1 MAFKKA
7 GLISKF
13 ISKGSFKLNKISKKI
28 FKLNPILKREKPL
41 KRHKKTKSIK
51 KPFNKNKSF
60 LKASVLLIGAL
71 GGLPHLRAS
80 ECRYWS
86 WWSGYHDK
94 IESGSNSPTHNSYCL
109 FSSTQG
115 SGTYYLNTLTTYS
128 AGGASFTQKFNNGTL
143 NVGGNIRFG
152 GTGVN
157 GVNVGYITGTYD
169 AQTINFNSSRI
180 TTGNS
185 LSDGGG
191 ATLNFNATNRITINQ
206 ASFDNSDAGAQ
217 HSYMNFKGSNI
228 NVSGSSFTDD
238 TNGGFSFSGN
248 NNNSAI
254 SFNKTKFNQGTY
266 NFTNSANLSFNNSNF
281 NQSTYNFNSLQST
294 FNNSTFNQG
303 TYNFTDNTSFNN
315 DTFNQG
321 TYNFNTSKVSFSGAN
336 TLNSSSP
343 FASLKG
349 SVSFGSGAVFNLNQ
363 TLNAN
368 QTYDI
373 LTTNGTIQYGVYQS
387 YLWDLINYKGDKA
400 ISHVEVGNNTYDVTF
415 DINGQDETLQETFSN
430 KSITTQ
436 FLGDDLQAKAKATYQ
451 QDLNNSQ
458 SALSNAT
465 NDNKIASADTGYTNN
480 QNTTIKQ
487 DAQNLEHTSQ
497 QIAKDE
503 QALQGDLNKLK
514 QLANS
519 SFNEQAFNQAQSK
532 EQQDEQTLQNEENTF
547 SSEQEG
553 LEKALANAKEQQEQ
567 QQAQATYQ
575 QDLNNSQSALSNAT
589 NDNKIASADTDYTK
603 NQNTAIKQDAQN
615 LENTSQQITQDQKDL
630 EQDLDKLQQLAN
642 SKTGFNEQAFNQAQS
657 TEQQDE
663 QTLQNEEE
671 TFSSEQEGLEK
682 ALANAKHT
690 SPTPTKH
697 TAQNN
702 PPNKVSPPTQNLP
715 TTNVWNGVYNF
726 QNQTYSKKGIYY
738 IDPNLSGQ
746 SGQSGNTLST
756 YGYLDWFTL
765 KNKFSVNAN
774 NGTLI
779 IGNNTESA
787 NTKGLIWIG
796 DDKGLVYYNT
806 GTFNAA
812 NIYLTSNL
820 KTGNGFSGE
829 GATLNFNATNRI
841 TINQASF
848 DNSDAGAQHS
858 YMNFKG
864 SNINVSGSS
873 FTDDTNGGFSFS
885 GNNNNSAISF
895 NKTKFNQGTYNFT
908 NSANL
913 SFNNSNFNQ
922 STYNFNSLQST
933 FNNSTFNQG
942 TYNFTDN
949 TSFNNDTFNQGTYNF
964 NTSKVSF
971 SGANTLNS
979 SSPFASLKGSVSFGS
994 GAVFN
999 LNQTLNANQT
1009 YDILTTNGTIQYGVY
1024 QSYLW
1029 DLINYKGDKA
1039 ISHVEVGNNTYDVT
1053 FDINGQDETLQET
1066 FSNKSITT
1074 QFLGDDLQAKAKATY
1089 QQDLNNSQSALSN
1102 ATNDN
1107 KIASA
1112 DTGYTNNQNTTIKQ
1126 DAQNLEHTSQQIA
1139 KDEQALQGDL
1149 NKLKQLANSS
1159 FNEQAFNQAQSKEQ
1173 QDEQTLQ
1180 NEEETFSSE
1189 QEGLEK
1195 ALANAKPASPTPTPT
1210 PTPTP
1215 SPTPNP
1221 TPTKHT
1227 APNKVP
1233 PTPPTQNL
1241 PTTNVWNGVYWLQN
1255 QTYSQKGVYYIDPN
1269 LSGQSGQSAN
1279 TLSTYT
1285 ANLLGRSFG
1294 VNIQNGTLIIGN
1306 NTESVNDNGLIWIGH
1321 GGFGYI
1327 IGTFNAANIY
1337 LTNNF
1342 KTGEGVSGSD
1352 GGGANITFKASDNIT
1367 MDGLNYNDA
1376 ETVTKMIQTGAS
1388 QHSYATFDATNNIS
1402 VTNSSFSDM
1411 TWGKFSFNAKNISFS
1426 NASFSGFTNP
1436 GGSSVISANAANSL
1450 SFNNSRLNGGA
1461 VYNLWANSLIFN
1473 NTQAVF
1479 NVLYSRGT
1487 SNFNATTQLLGN
1499 TSFTLSSQ
1507 SLLNFNGDTTLQ
1519 NNANITLGNKS
1530 QTAFKNSLTLD
1541 NNSNLSLDN
1550 QSVLNASGASAFNN
1564 QASLNI
1570 YNGSQA
1576 TFNSLFFNGAT
1587 LSLNANSKLNASSA
1601 SFSNNTTINLDDSV
1615 LSVSNASSLNAN
1627 INFQGASQATFGGN
1641 TTIDAASFNFD
1652 SASSLSF
1659 NNLTANGALNFNGY
1673 APSLSKALM
1682 SVSGQFVLGNNG
1694 DINLSDINIFD
1705 NITKS
1710 VTYNILNAQ
1719 KGITGISGANGYEKI
1734 LFYGMK
1740 IQNATYSDNNN
1751 IQTWSFINPLN
1762 SSQIIQE
1769 SIKNGDLTIEVLN
1782 NPNSASNTIF
1792 NIAPELYNYQASKQN
1807 PTGYSYD
1814 YSDNQAGTY
1823 YLTSNIK
1830 GLFTPKG
1837 SQTPQTP
1844 GTYSPFNQP
1853 LNSLNI
1859 YNKGFSSGN
1868 LKTLLGILSQ
1878 NSATL
1883 KEMIETNQLD
1893 NITSINEVL
1902 QLLDRIKIT
1911 PAQKQ
1916 ALLETINHLT
1926 DNINQTFSNGNLVI
1940 GATQD
1945 HVTNSTSSI
1954 WFGGNGYSSPCA
1966 LDSATCSSFRNTYL
1980 GQLLGS
1986 TSPYLGYINAD
1997 FKAKSIYITGTLGSG
2012 NAFESGGSADITF
2025 QSANNLVLNKANIEA
2040 QATDNIFNLLGQ
2052 EGIDKI
2058 FNQGNLANVLSQ
2070 MAMEKIKQAGG
2081 LGNFVENALIPLSKE
2096 LPSSLQNETL
2106 GQLIGQNNLDNL
2118 LNNSGVMNAI
2128 QNIIS
2133 KKLSIFGN
2141 FVTPSIIE
2149 NYLAKQSLK
2158 SMLDDKGLLNFI
2170 GGYMDA
2176 SELSSILSVILK
2188 DITNPPTSLQ
2198 KDIGVVA
2205 NDLLDEFLGQDVVKK
2220 LESQGLVSNIIN
2232 NIISQGGLSGIY
2244 NQGLGS
2250 VLPPSLQN
2258 ALKENDLGA
2267 LLSPRGLHDFWQK
2280 GYFNFLSNGYVFV
2293 NNSSFSNATG
2303 GSLNFVANKSIIFN
2317 GDNTIDFSKYQG
2329 ALIFASNGVSNINI
2343 TTLNATNGLSLNAG
2357 LNNVSVQ
2364 KGEICINLANCPT
2377 TKNSSSTNSS
2387 VTPTNESL
2395 SVRANNFT
2403 FLGVIASNGAID
2415 LSQVKN
2421 NSVIGT
2427 LNLNENATLQANN
2440 LTIANAFNNASNSTA
2455 NINGDF
2461 TLNQQATLSTNASG
2475 LNVMGNFNSYGDLV
2489 FNLSHSVSH
2498 AIINAQ
2504 GIATIMT
2511 NYNNPLIQFNTSS
2524 KETGAYTLID
2534 SAKAIYYGYNDQITG
2549 GSSLDNYLKLYTLI
2563 NINGKHMVMTD
2574 NGLTYNGQAV
2584 SIKDGGLIVGF
2595 KDSQNQYIYT
2605 SILYNK
2611 VKIAV
2616 SNAPINNL
2624 QAPTLKQYIAQ
2635 IQGIQGVD
2643 SIEQAGGTQAINW
2656 LNKIFETKGSPL
2668 FAPYYLESHSTKDL
2682 TTIAGDIANTLE
2694 VIANPNF
2701 KNDAT
2706 NILQINTYTQQ
2717 MSRLAKLSD
2726 TSTFASAD
2734 FHERLEALK
2743 NKRFADAIPNAM
2755 DVILK
2760 YSQRNRVKN
2769 NVWATGVGGASF
2781 INGGTGTLYGIN
2793 VGYDRFIKGVI
2804 VGGYAAYG
2812 YSGFHA
2818 NITQSG
2824 SSNVNMG
2831 VYSRAFI
2838 KRSELTMSLN
2848 ETWGY
2853 NKTFI
2858 NSYDPLLSI
2867 INQSYRYNT
2876 WTTDAKI
2883 NYGYDFM
2890 FKDKSVIFKP
2900 QIGLAYYYIGMSG
2913 LRGIMDDPIYNQFRA
2928 NADPNKKSVL
2938 TINFALES
2946 RHYFNKNSYYFVI
2959 ADVGRDL
2966 FINSMGDKMVRFI
2979 GNNTLSYRDGGRYN
2993 TFASII
2999 TGGEIRLFKTF
3010 YVNAGI
3016 GARFGLDYKDINI
3029 TGNIGMRYAF

>member
-1 MAFKKA
+1 MAFKKTR
-7 GLISKF
+7 LISKF

-28 FKLNPILKREKPL
+28 FKLNQILKCEKLL
-41 KRHKKTKSIK
+41 KCHKKTKSIK

-60 LKASVLLIGAL
+60 LKASILLIGAL
-71 GGLPHLRAS
+71 GGLSHLRAS

-86 WWSGYHDK
+86 WSSWNYQDN
-94 IESGSNSPTHNSYCL
+94 IESGPNSPTHNSYCL
-109 FSSTQG
+109 FSSAQG

-128 AGGASFTQKFNNGTL
+128 AGGASFTQKFNGGTL

-152 GTGVN
+152 GTGIN
-157 GVNVGYITGTYD
+157 GGDVGYITGAYD
-169 AQTINFNSSRI
+169 AQTINFNSSHL

-185 LSDGGG
+185 YSDGGG
-191 ATLNFNATNRITINQ
+191 ATLNFNATNNITINQ
-206 ASFDNSDAGAQ
+206 ASLDNSHAGTQ
-217 HSYMNFKGSNI
+217 KSYMNFKGSNI

-238 TNGGFSFSGN
+238 TDGGFSFSGN
-248 NNNSAI
+248 NNHSAI
-254 SFNKTKFNQGTY
+254 SFNQTNFNQGTYHFTNSASSSFDNSSFNQGTY
-266 NFTNSANLSFNNSNF
+266 NFNSAQSAFNNSA
-281 NQSTYNFNSLQST
+281 
-294 FNNSTFNQG
+294 FNQG
-303 TYNFTDNTSFNN
+303 TYNFNDNTSFNN

-321 TYNFNTSKVSFSGAN
+321 TYNFNTSKVSFSGIN

-349 SVSFGSGAVFNLNQ
+349 SVSFGSGAIFNLNQ
-363 TLNAN
+363 TLNSN

-373 LTTNGTIQYGVYQS
+373 LTTNGAIQYGVYQS

-400 ISHVEVGNNTYDVTF
+400 ISHVGVGNNTYDVTF
-415 DINGQDETLQETFSN
+415 DINGQDETLQETFN
-430 KSITTQ
+430 NQSIITQ
-436 FLGDDLQAKAKATYQ
+436 FLGDDLQQQAQKTYQ
-451 QDLNNSQ
+451 QDLSDSQ
-458 SALSNAT
+458 SALNNAAS
-465 NDNKIASADTGYTNN
+465 DNKIANSDTDYTKNK
-480 QNTTIKQ
+480 NTAIAT
-487 DAQNLEHTSQ
+487 DAQGLENTNQ
-497 QIAKDE
+497 QIAQDE
-503 QALQGDLNKLK
+503 QALEKDLAQIK

-519 SFNEQAFNQAQSK
+519 TTGFNEQAFKNAQK
-532 EQQDEQTLQNEENTF
+532 QEQQDEQTLQNDENAFNT
-547 SSEQEG
+547 EQDS
-553 LEKALANAKEQQEQ
+553 LNKAIQQVQAQQQKQEQ
-567 QQAQATYQ
+567 QQAQKTYQ
-575 QDLNNSQSALSNAT
+575 QDLSNSQSALNNAAS
-589 NDNKIASADTDYTK
+589 DNKIANSDTDYTNNK
-603 NQNTAIKQDAQN
+603 NTTIKEDAQN
-615 LENTSQQITQDQKDL
+615 LEHTNQQIAQDEQALEKDL
-630 EQDLDKLQQLAN
+630 AQIKQLAN
-642 SKTGFNEQAFNQAQS
+642 STTGFNEQAFNQAQKQ
-657 TEQQDE
+657 EQQDE
-663 QTLQNEEE
+663 QTLQNDENAFN
-671 TFSSEQEGLEK
+671 TEQEGLE
-682 ALANAKHT
+682 
-690 SPTPTKH
+690 
-697 TAQNN
+697 
-702 PPNKVSPPTQNLP
+702 
-715 TTNVWNGVYNF
+715 
-726 QNQTYSKKGIYY
+726 
-738 IDPNLSGQ
+738 
-746 SGQSGNTLST
+746 
-756 YGYLDWFTL
+756 
-765 KNKFSVNAN
+765 
-774 NGTLI
+774 
-779 IGNNTESA
+779 
-787 NTKGLIWIG
+787 
-796 DDKGLVYYNT
+796 
-806 GTFNAA
+806 
-812 NIYLTSNL
+812 
-820 KTGNGFSGE
+820 
-829 GATLNFNATNRI
+829 
-841 TINQASF
+841 QA
-848 DNSDAGAQHS
+848 
-858 YMNFKG
+858 
-864 SNINVSGSS
+864 I
-873 FTDDTNGGFSFS
+873 
-885 GNNNNSAISF
+885 
-895 NKTKFNQGTYNFT
+895 
-908 NSANL
+908 
-913 SFNNSNFNQ
+913 
-922 STYNFNSLQST
+922 
-933 FNNSTFNQG
+933 
-942 TYNFTDN
+942 
-949 TSFNNDTFNQGTYNF
+949 
-964 NTSKVSF
+964 
-971 SGANTLNS
+971 
-979 SSPFASLKGSVSFGS
+979 
-994 GAVFN
+994 
-999 LNQTLNANQT
+999 
-1009 YDILTTNGTIQYGVY
+1009 
-1024 QSYLW
+1024 
-1029 DLINYKGDKA
+1029 
-1039 ISHVEVGNNTYDVT
+1039 
-1053 FDINGQDETLQET
+1053 
-1066 FSNKSITT
+1066 
-1074 QFLGDDLQAKAKATY
+1074 
-1089 QQDLNNSQSALSN
+1089 
-1102 ATNDN
+1102 
-1107 KIASA
+1107 
-1112 DTGYTNNQNTTIKQ
+1112 
-1126 DAQNLEHTSQQIA
+1126 
-1139 KDEQALQGDL
+1139 
-1149 NKLKQLANSS
+1149 
-1159 FNEQAFNQAQSKEQ
+1159 
-1173 QDEQTLQ
+1173 
-1180 NEEETFSSE
+1180 
-1189 QEGLEK
+1189 
-1195 ALANAKPASPTPTPT
+1195 ANAKPTS
-1210 PTPTP
+1210 PTP
-1215 SPTPNP
+1215 SPTP

-1227 APNKVP
+1227 APNTPPNQVP
-1233 PTPPTQNL
+1233 PTPPTQNS
-1241 PTTNVWNGVYWLQN
+1241 PAESVWSGVYWLQN
-1255 QTYSQKGVYYIDPN
+1255 KTYSNKGIYYIDPN

-1285 ANLLGRSFG
+1285 ANLFGRSFG

-1327 IGTFNAANIY
+1327 TGIFSAANIY

-1342 KTGEGVSGSD
+1342 KTGEGVSNSD

-1367 MDGLNYNDA
+1367 MDGLSYNDA

-1388 QHSYATFDATNNIS
+1388 QHSYAAFDALNNIS
-1402 VTNSSFSDM
+1402 VTNSNFSDM
-1411 TWGKFSFNAKNISFS
+1411 TWGKFSFSAKNISFS

-1436 GGSSVISANAANSL
+1436 GGSSVISANATNSL
-1450 SFNNSRLNGGA
+1450 SFINSRLNGGA
-1461 VYNLWANSLIFN
+1461 VYNLQANSLIFN

-1499 TSFTLSSQ
+1499 TNFTLSSQ

-1530 QTAFKNSLTLD
+1530 QAAFKNSLTLD

-1550 QSVLNASGASAFNN
+1550 QSVLNANNTSAFNN

-1576 TFNSLFFNGAT
+1576 TFNSLFFNGGT
-1587 LSLNANSKLNASSA
+1587 LSLNASSKLNASNA

-1615 LSVSNASSLNAN
+1615 LSANNTSSLNAN
-1627 INFQGASQATFGGN
+1627 INFQGTSQADFGGN
-1641 TTIDAASFNFD
+1641 TTIDTASFNFD

-1673 APSLSKALM
+1673 APSLTKALM
-1682 SVSGQFVLGNNG
+1682 SVSGQFVLGSNG

-1859 YNKGFSSGN
+1859 YNKGFSSEN

-1883 KEMIETNQLD
+1883 KEMIESNQLD
-1893 NITSINEVL
+1893 NITNINEVL
-1902 QLLDRIKIT
+1902 QLLDKIKIT
-1911 PAQKQ
+1911 QTQKQ
-1916 ALLETINHLT
+1916 VLLETINHLT
-1926 DNINQTFSNGNLVI
+1926 DNINQTFSNGNLII

-1945 HVTNSTSSI
+1945 NVTNSTSSI

-1966 LDSATCSSFRNTYL
+1966 LDSTTCSSFRNTYL

-1997 FKAKSIYITGTLGSG
+1997 FKAKSIYITGTIGSA
-2012 NAFESGGSADITF
+2012 NAFESGGSADVTF

-2052 EGIDKI
+2052 KGINEI

-2070 MAMEKIKQAGG
+2070 VAMEKIKQAGG
-2081 LGNFVENALIPLSKE
+2081 LGNFIENALSPLSKE
-2096 LPSSLQNETL
+2096 LPASLQDETL
-2106 GQLIGQNNLDNL
+2106 GQLIGQNNLDDL

-2170 GGYMDA
+2170 GGYIDA
-2176 SELSSILSVILK
+2176 SELSSILGVILK

-2205 NDLLDEFLGQDVVKK
+2205 NDLLNEFLGQDVVKK

-2232 NIISQGGLSGIY
+2232 NIISQGGLSGVY

-2329 ALIFASNGVSNINI
+2329 ALIFASNDVSNINI

-2364 KGEICINLANCPT
+2364 KGEICVNLANCPT

-2395 SVRANNFT
+2395 SVHANNFT
-2403 FLGVIASNGAID
+2403 FLGVIASNGAIN

-2440 LTIANAFNNASNSTA
+2440 LTITNAFSNASNSTA
-2455 NINGDF
+2455 NINGNF
-2461 TLNQQATLSTNASG
+2461 TLNQQATLSTTASG

-2489 FNLSHSVSH
+2489 FNISHSVSH

-2504 GIATIMT
+2504 GSATIMA
-2511 NYNNPLIQFNTSS
+2511 NNNNPLIQFNTSS
-2524 KETGAYTLID
+2524 KEAGTYTLID
-2534 SAKAIYYGYNDQITG
+2534 SAKAIYYGYNNQITG
-2549 GSSLDNYLKLYTLI
+2549 GSSLDNYLKLYALI
-2563 NINGKHMVMTD
+2563 DINGKHMVMTD

-2584 SIKDGGLIVGF
+2584 SIKDGGLVVGF

-2611 VKIAV
+2611 VKIAI
-2616 SNAPINNL
+2616 SNDPINNL

-2635 IQGIQGVD
+2635 IQGVQSVD
-2643 SIEQAGGTQAINW
+2643 SIDQAGGNQAINW

-2694 VIANPNF
+2694 VIANPDF

-2726 TSTFASAD
+2726 TSTFARSD
-2734 FHERLEALK
+2734 FLERLEALK

-2812 YSGFHA
+2812 YSGFHG

-2867 INQSYRYNT
+2867 INQSYRYDT

-2900 QIGLAYYYIGMSG
+2900 QIGLAYYYIGLSG

>member
-7 GLISKF
+7 RLIFKF

-41 KRHKKTKSIK
+41 KYHKKTKSIK
-51 KPFNKNKSF
+51 KSFNKNKSF

-71 GGLPHLRAS
+71 GGLSHLRAS

-86 WWSGYHDK
+86 WSSWSYHDN

-109 FSSTQG
+109 FSSAQG

-128 AGGASFTQKFNNGTL
+128 PGGASFTQKFNNGTL
-143 NVGGNIRFG
+143 DVGGNIRFG

-157 GVNVGYITGTYD
+157 GGNLGYITGTYD

-185 LSDGGG
+185 FSTGGG
-191 ATLNFNATNRITINQ
+191 ATLNFNATNHITINQ
-206 ASFDNSDAGAQ
+206 ASFNNSDAGTQ
-217 HSYMNFKGSNI
+217 HSYMNFSGSNI
-228 NVSGSSFTDD
+228 NVSGSSFTND

-248 NNNSAI
+248 GANSNLSFNQTNFNQGTYKFTNSANLNFNNSA
-254 SFNKTKFNQGTY
+254 FNQGTY
-266 NFTNSANLSFNNSNF
+266 NFNSAQSVFENSNF
-281 NQSTYNFNSLQST
+281 NQGTYNFNSAQST
-294 FNNSTFNQG
+294 FNNSNFNQG
-303 TYNFTDNTSFNN
+303 TYNFTDNASFNN

-321 TYNFNTSKVSFSGAN
+321 AYSFNASKVGFSGAN

-349 SVSFGSGAVFNLNQ
+349 SVSFGSGAIFNLNQ
-363 TLNAN
+363 TLNTN

-373 LTTNGTIQYGVYQS
+373 LTTNKTIQYGVYQS

-400 ISHVEVGNNTYDVTF
+400 ISHVEVGSNTYDVTF
-415 DINGQDETLQETFSN
+415 DINGQDETLQETFN
-430 KSITTQ
+430 NQSITTQ

-451 QDLNNSQ
+451 QDLSNSQ
-458 SALSNAT
+458 SALNNAT
-465 NDNKIASADTGYTNN
+465 SDNKIASNDTGYTNN
-480 QNTTIKQ
+480 QNTTIKK
-487 DAQNLEHTSQ
+487 DAQSLENTSQ
-497 QIAKDE
+497 TIQQDE
-503 QALQGDLNKLK
+503 QALKGDLNKLQ
-514 QLANS
+514 QLANAPTG
-519 SFNEQAFNQAQSK
+519 FNQQAFNQAQDK
-532 EQQDEQTLQNEENTF
+532 EQQDEQTLQNEEKTF

-553 LEKALANAKEQQEQ
+553 LKQAISNAKP
-567 QQAQATYQ
+567 
-575 QDLNNSQSALSNAT
+575 
-589 NDNKIASADTDYTK
+589 
-603 NQNTAIKQDAQN
+603 
-615 LENTSQQITQDQKDL
+615 
-630 EQDLDKLQQLAN
+630 
-642 SKTGFNEQAFNQAQS
+642 
-657 TEQQDE
+657 
-663 QTLQNEEE
+663 
-671 TFSSEQEGLEK
+671 
-682 ALANAKHT
+682 T
-690 SPTPTKH
+690 SPTP
-697 TAQNN
+697 
-702 PPNKVSPPTQNLP
+702 
-715 TTNVWNGVYNF
+715 
-726 QNQTYSKKGIYY
+726 
-738 IDPNLSGQ
+738 
-746 SGQSGNTLST
+746 
-756 YGYLDWFTL
+756 
-765 KNKFSVNAN
+765 
-774 NGTLI
+774 
-779 IGNNTESA
+779 
-787 NTKGLIWIG
+787 
-796 DDKGLVYYNT
+796 
-806 GTFNAA
+806 
-812 NIYLTSNL
+812 
-820 KTGNGFSGE
+820 
-829 GATLNFNATNRI
+829 
-841 TINQASF
+841 
-848 DNSDAGAQHS
+848 
-858 YMNFKG
+858 
-864 SNINVSGSS
+864 
-873 FTDDTNGGFSFS
+873 
-885 GNNNNSAISF
+885 
-895 NKTKFNQGTYNFT
+895 
-908 NSANL
+908 
-913 SFNNSNFNQ
+913 
-922 STYNFNSLQST
+922 
-933 FNNSTFNQG
+933 
-942 TYNFTDN
+942 
-949 TSFNNDTFNQGTYNF
+949 
-964 NTSKVSF
+964 
-971 SGANTLNS
+971 
-979 SSPFASLKGSVSFGS
+979 
-994 GAVFN
+994 
-999 LNQTLNANQT
+999 
-1009 YDILTTNGTIQYGVY
+1009 
-1024 QSYLW
+1024 
-1029 DLINYKGDKA
+1029 
-1039 ISHVEVGNNTYDVT
+1039 
-1053 FDINGQDETLQET
+1053 
-1066 FSNKSITT
+1066 
-1074 QFLGDDLQAKAKATY
+1074 
-1089 QQDLNNSQSALSN
+1089 
-1102 ATNDN
+1102 
-1107 KIASA
+1107 
-1112 DTGYTNNQNTTIKQ
+1112 
-1126 DAQNLEHTSQQIA
+1126 
-1139 KDEQALQGDL
+1139 
-1149 NKLKQLANSS
+1149 
-1159 FNEQAFNQAQSKEQ
+1159 
-1173 QDEQTLQ
+1173 
-1180 NEEETFSSE
+1180 
-1189 QEGLEK
+1189 
-1195 ALANAKPASPTPTPT
+1195 SPTPTPT
-1210 PTPTP
+1210 KRTAPNTP
-1215 SPTPNP
+1215 
-1221 TPTKHT
+1221 
-1227 APNKVP
+1227 PNKVP

-1241 PTTNVWNGVYWLQN
+1241 PTTNVWSGVYWLQN
-1255 QTYSQKGVYYIDPN
+1255 QTYSKQGIYYIDPN

-1327 IGTFNAANIY
+1327 TGTFNAANIY

-1376 ETVTKMIQTGAS
+1376 ETVTKMIQTETS
-1388 QHSYATFDATNNIS
+1388 QHSYAAFDATNNIS

-1411 TWGKFSFNAKNISFS
+1411 TWGKFSFSAKNISFS

-1450 SFNNSRLNGGA
+1450 SFNNSRVNGGA

-1530 QTAFKNSLTLD
+1530 QATFKNSLTLD

-1550 QSVLNASGASAFNN
+1550 QSVLNANGSSVFNN

-1570 YNGSQA
+1570 YNGSQT
-1576 TFNSLFFNGAT
+1576 TFNSLFFNGGII
-1587 LSLNANSKLNASSA
+1587 SLNASSKFNASSA

-1615 LSVSNASSLNAN
+1615 LSASNTSSLNAN
-1627 INFQGASQATFGGN
+1627 INFQGASQANFGGN
-1641 TTIDAASFNFD
+1641 TTIDTASFNFD
-1652 SASSLSF
+1652 STSSLSF

-1673 APSLSKALM
+1673 APSLNKALM

-1740 IQNATYSDNNN
+1740 IQNATYSGNNN

-1883 KEMIETNQLD
+1883 KEMIESNQLD
-1893 NITSINEVL
+1893 NITNINEVL
-1902 QLLDRIKIT
+1902 QLLDEIKIT

-1926 DNINQTFSNGNLVI
+1926 DNINQTFNNGNLVI

-1945 HVTNSTSSI
+1945 NVTNSTSSI
-1954 WFGGNGYSSPCA
+1954 WFGGNGYSSPCT

-2012 NAFESGGSADITF
+2012 NAFESGGSADVTF
-2025 QSANNLVLNKANIEA
+2025 QSANNLVLDKANIEA

-2070 MAMEKIKQAGG
+2070 VAMEKIKQAGG
-2081 LGNFVENALIPLSKE
+2081 LGNFVENALSPLSKE
-2096 LPSSLQNETL
+2096 LPTSLQNETL
-2106 GQLIGQNNLDNL
+2106 GQLVGQNNLDNL

-2205 NDLLDEFLGQDVVKK
+2205 NDLLNEFLGQDVVKK

-2232 NIISQGGLSGIY
+2232 NIISQGGLSGVY

-2440 LTIANAFNNASNSTA
+2440 LTITNAFNNASNSTA
-2455 NINGDF
+2455 NINGNF

-2489 FNLSHSVSH
+2489 FNLSHSASH

-2504 GIATIMT
+2504 GTATIMA
-2511 NYNNPLIQFNTSS
+2511 NNNSPLIQFNTSS
-2524 KETGAYTLID
+2524 KETGTYTLID

-2549 GSSLDNYLKLYTLI
+2549 GNSLADYLKLYTLI
-2563 NINGKHMVMTD
+2563 DINGKRMVMSN
-2574 NGLTYNGQAV
+2574 NGLTYNDQAV

-2616 SNAPINNL
+2616 SNDPINNL

-2635 IQGIQGVD
+2635 IHGTQGVD
-2643 SIEQAGGTQAINW
+2643 SIDQAGGAQAVNW

-2694 VIANPNF
+2694 VIANPDF

-2743 NKRFADAIPNAM
+2743 NKRFADAIPNAT

-2793 VGYDRFIKGVI
+2793 IGYDRFIKGVI

-2867 INQSYRYNT
+2867 INQSYKYNT

-2900 QIGLAYYYIGMSG
+2900 QIGLAYYYIGLSG

>member
-7 GLISKF
+7 RLISKF

-28 FKLNPILKREKPL
+28 FKLNQILKCEKPL
-41 KRHKKTKSIK
+41 KCHKKALKPIK
-51 KPFNKNKSF
+51 KLSNRNKSF

-71 GGLPHLRAS
+71 GGLSHLRAN
-80 ECRYWS
+80 ECTYWS
-86 WWSGYHDK
+86 WFHTYDN
-94 IESGSNSPTHNSYCL
+94 IESGPNSPTHNSYCL
-109 FSSTQG
+109 FSSAQG

-128 AGGASFTQKFNNGTL
+128 AGGASFTQKFNGGTL

-152 GTGVN
+152 GTGIN
-157 GVNVGYITGTYD
+157 GGDVGYITGTYD
-169 AQTINFNSSRI
+169 AQTINFNSSHLK
-180 TTGNS
+180 TGNS
-185 LSDGGG
+185 YADGGG
-191 ATLNFNATNRITINQ
+191 ATLNFNAANNITINQ
-206 ASFDNSDAGAQ
+206 ASLDNSDAGTQ
-217 HSYMNFKGSNI
+217 KSYMNFKGSNI
-228 NVSGSSFTDD
+228 KVSGSSFKDD
-238 TNGGFSFSGN
+238 TDGGFNFSGN

-254 SFNKTKFNQGTY
+254 SFNQTSFNQGTYHFSNSASSSFDNSSFNQGTY
-266 NFTNSANLSFNNSNF
+266 NFNSVQSAFNNSA
-281 NQSTYNFNSLQST
+281 
-294 FNNSTFNQG
+294 FNQG
-303 TYNFTDNTSFNN
+303 TYNFNDNVSFNN

-321 TYNFNTSKVSFSGAN
+321 TYSFNTSKVSFSGAN

-363 TLNAN
+363 TLNSN

-400 ISHVEVGNNTYDVTF
+400 ISHVGVGNNTYDVTF
-415 DINGQDETLQETFSN
+415 DINGQDETLQETFN
-430 KSITTQ
+430 KQSIITQ

-451 QDLNNSQ
+451 QDLSDSQ
-458 SALSNAT
+458 SALNNAA
-465 NDNKIASADTGYTNN
+465 NDNKIANSDTGYTKNK
-480 QNTTIKQ
+480 NTTIAT
-487 DAQNLEHTSQ
+487 DAQGLESTSQ
-497 QIAKDE
+497 QITHDE
-503 QALQGDLNKLK
+503 QALQGDLDKLK
-514 QLANS
+514 QLANP
-519 SFNEQAFNQAQSK
+519 
-532 EQQDEQTLQNEENTF
+532 T
-547 SSEQEG
+547 
-553 LEKALANAKEQQEQ
+553 
-567 QQAQATYQ
+567 
-575 QDLNNSQSALSNAT
+575 
-589 NDNKIASADTDYTK
+589 
-603 NQNTAIKQDAQN
+603 
-615 LENTSQQITQDQKDL
+615 
-630 EQDLDKLQQLAN
+630 
-642 SKTGFNEQAFNQAQS
+642 TGFSEQAFNQAQS

-663 QTLQNEEE
+663 QTLQNDEK
-671 TFSSEQEGLEK
+671 TFNAEQEGL
-682 ALANAKHT
+682 
-690 SPTPTKH
+690 
-697 TAQNN
+697 
-702 PPNKVSPPTQNLP
+702 
-715 TTNVWNGVYNF
+715 
-726 QNQTYSKKGIYY
+726 
-738 IDPNLSGQ
+738 
-746 SGQSGNTLST
+746 
-756 YGYLDWFTL
+756 
-765 KNKFSVNAN
+765 
-774 NGTLI
+774 
-779 IGNNTESA
+779 
-787 NTKGLIWIG
+787 
-796 DDKGLVYYNT
+796 
-806 GTFNAA
+806 
-812 NIYLTSNL
+812 
-820 KTGNGFSGE
+820 
-829 GATLNFNATNRI
+829 
-841 TINQASF
+841 
-848 DNSDAGAQHS
+848 
-858 YMNFKG
+858 
-864 SNINVSGSS
+864 
-873 FTDDTNGGFSFS
+873 
-885 GNNNNSAISF
+885 
-895 NKTKFNQGTYNFT
+895 
-908 NSANL
+908 
-913 SFNNSNFNQ
+913 
-922 STYNFNSLQST
+922 
-933 FNNSTFNQG
+933 
-942 TYNFTDN
+942 
-949 TSFNNDTFNQGTYNF
+949 
-964 NTSKVSF
+964 
-971 SGANTLNS
+971 
-979 SSPFASLKGSVSFGS
+979 
-994 GAVFN
+994 
-999 LNQTLNANQT
+999 
-1009 YDILTTNGTIQYGVY
+1009 
-1024 QSYLW
+1024 
-1029 DLINYKGDKA
+1029 
-1039 ISHVEVGNNTYDVT
+1039 
-1053 FDINGQDETLQET
+1053 
-1066 FSNKSITT
+1066 
-1074 QFLGDDLQAKAKATY
+1074 
-1089 QQDLNNSQSALSN
+1089 
-1102 ATNDN
+1102 
-1107 KIASA
+1107 
-1112 DTGYTNNQNTTIKQ
+1112 KQ
-1126 DAQNLEHTSQQIA
+1126 
-1139 KDEQALQGDL
+1139 
-1149 NKLKQLANSS
+1149 
-1159 FNEQAFNQAQSKEQ
+1159 
-1173 QDEQTLQ
+1173 
-1180 NEEETFSSE
+1180 
-1189 QEGLEK
+1189 
-1195 ALANAKPASPTPTPT
+1195 ALANAKPASPTP
-1210 PTPTP
+1210 
-1215 SPTPNP
+1215 SPTP

-1227 APNKVP
+1227 APNTPPNQVP

-1241 PTTNVWNGVYWLQN
+1241 PTTNVWNGVYNLQN
-1255 QTYSQKGVYYIDPN
+1255 QTYSQKGIYYIDPN

-1294 VNIQNGTLIIGN
+1294 VNANNGTLIIGN
-1306 NTESVNDNGLIWIGH
+1306 NTESANDNGLIWIGH

-1327 IGTFNAANIY
+1327 TGTFNAANIY

-1342 KTGEGVSGSD
+1342 KTGEGVSNSD

-1367 MDGLNYNDA
+1367 MDGLNYNNA

-1388 QHSYATFDATNNIS
+1388 QHSYTTFDATNNIS

-1436 GGSSVISANAANSL
+1436 GGSSVISANASNSL
-1450 SFNNSRLNGGA
+1450 SFVNSRLNGGA
-1461 VYNLWANSLIFN
+1461 IYNLQANSLIFN

-1487 SNFNATTQLLGN
+1487 SNFNAATQLLGN

-1507 SLLNFNGDTTLQ
+1507 SLLNFNDDTTLQ

-1530 QTAFKNSLTLD
+1530 QAAFKNSLTLD

-1550 QSVLNASGASAFNN
+1550 QSVLNANGASAFNN
-1564 QASLNI
+1564 QASLNV

-1576 TFNSLFFNGAT
+1576 TFNSLFFNGGT
-1587 LSLNANSKLNASSA
+1587 LSLNASSKLNASNA
-1601 SFSNNTTINLDDSV
+1601 SFSSNTTINLDDSV
-1615 LSVSNASSLNAN
+1615 LNANNASVLNAN
-1627 INFQGASQATFGGN
+1627 INFQGASQADFGGN
-1641 TTIDAASFNFD
+1641 TTIDTASFNFD
-1652 SASSLSF
+1652 STSSLNF
-1659 NNLTANGALNFNGY
+1659 NNLTANGTLNFNGY
-1673 APSLSKALM
+1673 APSLTKALM

-1814 YSDNQAGTY
+1814 YSDNQVGTY

-1837 SQTPQTP
+1837 SQTPQAP

-1859 YNKGFSSGN
+1859 YNKGFSSEN

-1883 KEMIETNQLD
+1883 KEMIESNQLD
-1893 NITSINEVL
+1893 NITNINEVL
-1902 QLLDRIKIT
+1902 QLLDKIKIT
-1911 PAQKQ
+1911 QTQKQ

-1926 DNINQTFSNGNLVI
+1926 DNINQTFNNGNLII

-1945 HVTNSTSSI
+1945 NVTNSTSSI

-1997 FKAKSIYITGTLGSG
+1997 FKAKSIYITGTIGSG
-2012 NAFESGGSADITF
+2012 NAFESGGSADVTF

-2052 EGIDKI
+2052 KGIDKI

-2081 LGNFVENALIPLSKE
+2081 LGNFIENALSPLSKE
-2096 LPSSLQNETL
+2096 LPASLQDETL
-2106 GQLIGQNNLDNL
+2106 GQLIGQNNLDDL
-2118 LNNSGVMNAI
+2118 LNNSGVMNEI

-2133 KKLSIFGN
+2133 QKLSIFGN

-2170 GGYMDA
+2170 GGYIDA
-2176 SELSSILSVILK
+2176 SELSSILGVILK

-2205 NDLLDEFLGQDVVKK
+2205 NDLLNEFLGQDVVKK

-2232 NIISQGGLSGIY
+2232 NIISQGGLSSVY

-2364 KGEICINLANCPT
+2364 KGEICVNLANCPT

-2395 SVRANNFT
+2395 SVHANNFT
-2403 FLGVIASNGAID
+2403 FLGAITSNGAID

-2427 LNLNENATLQANN
+2427 LNLNENAALQANN
-2440 LTIANAFNNASNSTA
+2440 LTITNAFNNASNSTA
-2455 NINGDF
+2455 NINGNF

-2498 AIINAQ
+2498 AIINTQ
-2504 GIATIMT
+2504 GTATIMA
-2511 NYNNPLIQFNTSS
+2511 NNNPLIQFNTSS
-2524 KETGAYTLID
+2524 KEVGTYTLID

-2549 GSSLDNYLKLYTLI
+2549 GSSLDNYLKLYALI
-2563 NINGKHMVMTD
+2563 DINGKHMVMTD

-2584 SIKDGGLIVGF
+2584 SIKDGGLVVGF

-2616 SNAPINNL
+2616 SNDPINNL

-2635 IQGIQGVD
+2635 IQGVQSVD
-2643 SIEQAGGTQAINW
+2643 SIDQAGGTQAINW

-2694 VIANPNF
+2694 VIANPDF

-2812 YSGFHA
+2812 YSGFHG

-2867 INQSYRYNT
+2867 INQSYKYDT

-2900 QIGLAYYYIGMSG
+2900 QVGLAYYYIGLSG

>member
-7 GLISKF
+7 RLISNL

-28 FKLNPILKREKPL
+28 FKLNQILKREKPL
-41 KRHKKTKSIK
+41 KCHKKTKSIK
-51 KPFNKNKSF
+51 KPFSKNKSF

-71 GGLPHLRAS
+71 GGLSHLRAS

-109 FSSTQG
+109 FNSAQG

-128 AGGASFTQKFNNGTL
+128 AGGASFTQKFNGGTL

-152 GTGVN
+152 GTGIN
-157 GVNVGYITGTYD
+157 GGDVGYIMGTYD
-169 AQTINFNSSRI
+169 AQTINFNSSHL

-185 LSDGGG
+185 YADGGG
-191 ATLNFNATNRITINQ
+191 ATLNFNAANHITINQ
-206 ASFDNSDAGAQ
+206 ANFDNSDAGTQ
-217 HSYMNFKGSNI
+217 KSYMNFKGSNI

-238 TNGGFSFSGN
+238 TDGGFSFSGN
-248 NNNSAI
+248 NNNSVI
-254 SFNKTKFNQGTY
+254 SFNQTNFNQGTYHFSNSANLSFNHSAFNQGTY
-266 NFTNSANLSFNNSNF
+266 NFNSAQSAFNNSA
-281 NQSTYNFNSLQST
+281 
-294 FNNSTFNQG
+294 FNQG
-303 TYNFTDNTSFNN
+303 TYNFNGNASFDN

-321 TYNFNTSKVSFSGAN
+321 TYNFNTSKVSFSGTN

-349 SVSFGSGAVFNLNQ
+349 SVSFGSGAIFNLNQ
-363 TLNAN
+363 TLNSN

-400 ISHVEVGNNTYDVTF
+400 ISHVGVGNNTYDVTF
-415 DINGQDETLQETFSN
+415 DINGQDETLQETFN
-430 KSITTQ
+430 NQSIITQ
-436 FLGDDLQAKAKATYQ
+436 FLGDDLQAKAQKTYQ
-451 QDLNNSQ
+451 EDVANSQ
-458 SALSNAT
+458 SALKNASS
-465 NDNKIASADTGYTNN
+465 DNKIASADTGYTKN
-480 QNTTIKQ
+480 QNATIKK
-487 DAQNLEHTSQ
+487 DAQNLESTSQ

-503 QALQGDLNKLK
+503 QTLQQDLNELK

-519 SFNEQAFNQAQSK
+519 PTGFNEQAFKNAQDK
-532 EQQDEQTLQNEENTF
+532 EQQDEQTLQNDENAFNT
-547 SSEQEG
+547 EQEG
-553 LEKALANAKEQQEQ
+553 LKQAIQQAQAQKQEQ
-567 QQAQATYQ
+567 QQAQKTYQ
-575 QDLNNSQSALSNAT
+575 EDVANSQSALKNASS
-589 NDNKIASADTDYTK
+589 DNKIASADTGYTK
-603 NQNTAIKQDAQN
+603 NQNATIKKDAQN
-615 LENTSQQITQDQKDL
+615 LESTSQQIAKDEQTL
-630 EQDLDKLQQLAN
+630 QQDLNELKQLAN
-642 SKTGFNEQAFNQAQS
+642 SPTGFNEQAFKNAQDK
-657 TEQQDE
+657 EQQDE
-663 QTLQNEEE
+663 QTLQNDENAFN
-671 TFSSEQEGLEK
+671 TEQEGLK
-682 ALANAKHT
+682 QALANAKPASPT
-690 SPTPTKH
+690 PSPTPTPTKH
-697 TAQNN
+697 TAQNT
-702 PPNKVSPPTQNLP
+702 PPNKVPPPTQNLP
-715 TTNVWNGVYNF
+715 TTNVWDGVYNL
-726 QNQTYSKKGIYY
+726 QNQTYSKQGI
-738 IDPNLSGQ
+738 
-746 SGQSGNTLST
+746 
-756 YGYLDWFTL
+756 
-765 KNKFSVNAN
+765 
-774 NGTLI
+774 
-779 IGNNTESA
+779 
-787 NTKGLIWIG
+787 
-796 DDKGLVYYNT
+796 
-806 GTFNAA
+806 
-812 NIYLTSNL
+812 
-820 KTGNGFSGE
+820 
-829 GATLNFNATNRI
+829 
-841 TINQASF
+841 
-848 DNSDAGAQHS
+848 
-858 YMNFKG
+858 
-864 SNINVSGSS
+864 
-873 FTDDTNGGFSFS
+873 
-885 GNNNNSAISF
+885 
-895 NKTKFNQGTYNFT
+895 
-908 NSANL
+908 
-913 SFNNSNFNQ
+913 
-922 STYNFNSLQST
+922 
-933 FNNSTFNQG
+933 
-942 TYNFTDN
+942 
-949 TSFNNDTFNQGTYNF
+949 
-964 NTSKVSF
+964 
-971 SGANTLNS
+971 
-979 SSPFASLKGSVSFGS
+979 
-994 GAVFN
+994 
-999 LNQTLNANQT
+999 
-1009 YDILTTNGTIQYGVY
+1009 
-1024 QSYLW
+1024 
-1029 DLINYKGDKA
+1029 
-1039 ISHVEVGNNTYDVT
+1039 
-1053 FDINGQDETLQET
+1053 
-1066 FSNKSITT
+1066 
-1074 QFLGDDLQAKAKATY
+1074 
-1089 QQDLNNSQSALSN
+1089 
-1102 ATNDN
+1102 
-1107 KIASA
+1107 
-1112 DTGYTNNQNTTIKQ
+1112 
-1126 DAQNLEHTSQQIA
+1126 
-1139 KDEQALQGDL
+1139 
-1149 NKLKQLANSS
+1149 
-1159 FNEQAFNQAQSKEQ
+1159 
-1173 QDEQTLQ
+1173 
-1180 NEEETFSSE
+1180 
-1189 QEGLEK
+1189 
-1195 ALANAKPASPTPTPT
+1195 
-1210 PTPTP
+1210 
-1215 SPTPNP
+1215 
-1221 TPTKHT
+1221 
-1227 APNKVP
+1227 
-1233 PTPPTQNL
+1233 
-1241 PTTNVWNGVYWLQN
+1241 
-1255 QTYSQKGVYYIDPN
+1255 YYIDPN

-1285 ANLLGRSFG
+1285 ANLFGRSFG

-1327 IGTFNAANIY
+1327 TGTFNASNIY

-1342 KTGEGVSGSD
+1342 KTGEGVSNSD

-1402 VTNSSFSDM
+1402 VTDSSFSDM
-1411 TWGKFSFNAKNISFS
+1411 TWGKFSFSAKNISFS

-1450 SFNNSRLNGGA
+1450 SFINSRLNGGA
-1461 VYNLWANSLIFN
+1461 IYNLWANSLIFN

-1499 TSFTLSSQ
+1499 TNFTLSSQ

-1530 QTAFKNSLTLD
+1530 QATFKNSLTLD

-1550 QSVLNASGASAFNN
+1550 QSVLNANGASAFNN

-1576 TFNSLFFNGAT
+1576 TFNSLFFNGGT
-1587 LSLNANSKLNASSA
+1587 LSLNASSKLNASSA

-1615 LSVSNASSLNAN
+1615 LSASNASSLNAN
-1627 INFQGASQATFGGN
+1627 INFQGASQADFGGN
-1641 TTIDAASFNFD
+1641 TTIDTASFNFD

-1673 APSLSKALM
+1673 VLSLTKALM

-1694 DINLSDINIFD
+1694 DINLSGINIFD

-1740 IQNATYSDNNN
+1740 IQNATYSDSNN

-1792 NIAPELYNYQASKQN
+1792 NIAPELYNYQISKQN

-1830 GLFTPKG
+1830 GIFTPKG

-1859 YNKGFSSGN
+1859 YNKGFSSEN

-1883 KEMIETNQLD
+1883 KEMIESNQLD

-1902 QLLDRIKIT
+1902 QLLDRIKIA

-1926 DNINQTFSNGNLVI
+1926 NNINQTFNNGNLII
-1940 GATQD
+1940 GTTQD
-1945 HVTNSTSSI
+1945 NVTNSTSSI
-1954 WFGGNGYSSPCA
+1954 WFGGNGYSSPCV

-1997 FKAKSIYITGTLGSG
+1997 FKAKSIYITGTLGSA
-2012 NAFESGGSADITF
+2012 NAFESGGSADVTF

-2070 MAMEKIKQAGG
+2070 VAMEKIKQAGG
-2081 LGNFVENALIPLSKE
+2081 LGNFIENALSPLSKE
-2096 LPSSLQNETL
+2096 LPASLQNETL
-2106 GQLIGQNNLDNL
+2106 GQLIGQNNLDDL

-2170 GGYMDA
+2170 GGYIDA

-2205 NDLLDEFLGQDVVKK
+2205 NDLLNEFLGQDVIKK
-2220 LESQGLVSNIIN
+2220 LESQGLVNNIIN
-2232 NIISQGGLSGIY
+2232 NIISQGGLSGVY

-2250 VLPPSLQN
+2250 VLPLSLQN

-2329 ALIFASNGVSNINI
+2329 TLIFASNGVSNINI

-2364 KGEICINLANCPT
+2364 KGGICINLANCPT

-2387 VTPTNESL
+2387 VTPTNETL

-2403 FLGVIASNGAID
+2403 FLGAIASNGAID
-2415 LSQVKN
+2415 LSQVTN

-2427 LNLNENATLQANN
+2427 LNLSANATLQANN
-2440 LTIANAFNNASNSTA
+2440 LTIANAFNNVSNSTA
-2455 NINGDF
+2455 NINGNF

-2504 GIATIMT
+2504 GSATIMA
-2511 NYNNPLIQFNTSS
+2511 NNNNPLIQFNASS
-2524 KETGAYTLID
+2524 KKAGVYTLID

-2563 NINGKHMVMTD
+2563 DINGKHMVMTG

-2584 SIKDGGLIVGF
+2584 NIKDGGLVVGF

-2616 SNAPINNL
+2616 SNDPINNL

-2635 IQGIQGVD
+2635 IQGTQSVD
-2643 SIEQAGGTQAINW
+2643 SIDQAGGTQAINW

-2694 VIANPNF
+2694 VIANPDF

-2726 TSTFASAD
+2726 TSTFARSD
-2734 FHERLEALK
+2734 FLERLEALK

-2867 INQSYRYNT
+2867 INQSYKYDT

-2900 QIGLAYYYIGMSG
+2900 QIGLAYYYIGLSG

>member
-7 GLISKF
+7 KLISKF

-28 FKLNPILKREKPL
+28 FTLNQILKREKPL
-41 KRHKKTKSIK
+41 KRHKKALKPIK
-51 KPFNKNKSF
+51 KLSNRNKSF
-60 LKASVLLIGAL
+60 LKVSVLLIGAL
-71 GGLPHLRAS
+71 GGLSHLRAN

-86 WWSGYHDK
+86 WWSGYHDN

-109 FSSTQG
+109 FSSAQG

-128 AGGASFTQKFNNGTL
+128 AGGASFTQKFNGGTL

-152 GTGVN
+152 GTGIN
-157 GVNVGYITGTYD
+157 GGDVGYITGTYD
-169 AQTINFNSSRI
+169 AQTINFGSSRI

-185 LSDGGG
+185 FSTGGG
-191 ATLNFNATNRITINQ
+191 ATLNFNATNHITINQ
-206 ASFDNSDAGAQ
+206 ASFDNSDAGTQ

-238 TNGGFSFSGN
+238 TDGGFSFSGN
-248 NNNSAI
+248 SNNSAI
-254 SFNKTKFNQGTY
+254 SFNKTSFNQGTY
-266 NFTNSANLSFNNSNF
+266 KFTNSANLSFNNSAF
-281 NQSTYNFNSLQST
+281 NQGTYHFNSAQSA
-294 FNNSTFNQG
+294 FNHSTFNQG
-303 TYNFTDNTSFNN
+303 TYNFNGNASFDN

-321 TYNFNTSKVSFSGAN
+321 SYSFNTSKVSFSGAN

-363 TLNAN
+363 TLNSN

-373 LTTNGTIQYGVYQS
+373 LTTNGAIQYGVYQS

-415 DINGQDETLQETFSN
+415 DINGQDETLQETFN
-430 KSITTQ
+430 KQSIITQ
-436 FLGDDLQAKAKATYQ
+436 FLGDDLQQQAQQTYQ
-451 QDLNNSQ
+451 EDLTNSQ
-458 SALSNAT
+458 SALNNVTS
-465 NDNKIASADTGYTNN
+465 DNTIANNDTGYTQSKNA
-480 QNTTIKQ
+480 TVAK
-487 DAQNLEHTSQ
+487 DAQSLENTNQKIQ
-497 QIAKDE
+497 QDE
-503 QALQGDLNKLK
+503 QALEKDLAQIK

-519 SFNEQAFNQAQSK
+519 
-532 EQQDEQTLQNEENTF
+532 T
-547 SSEQEG
+547 
-553 LEKALANAKEQQEQ
+553 
-567 QQAQATYQ
+567 
-575 QDLNNSQSALSNAT
+575 
-589 NDNKIASADTDYTK
+589 
-603 NQNTAIKQDAQN
+603 
-615 LENTSQQITQDQKDL
+615 
-630 EQDLDKLQQLAN
+630 
-642 SKTGFNEQAFNQAQS
+642 TGFNEQAFNQAQKQ
-657 TEQQDE
+657 EQQDE
-663 QTLQNEEE
+663 QTLQNDENA
-671 TFSSEQEGLEK
+671 FNAEQEGLEQ
-682 ALANAKHT
+682 AIQQ
-690 SPTPTKH
+690 
-697 TAQNN
+697 AQAQQQ
-702 PPNKVSPPTQNLP
+702 KQE
-715 TTNVWNGVYNF
+715 
-726 QNQTYSKKGIYY
+726 QQ
-738 IDPNLSGQ
+738 
-746 SGQSGNTLST
+746 
-756 YGYLDWFTL
+756 
-765 KNKFSVNAN
+765 
-774 NGTLI
+774 
-779 IGNNTESA
+779 
-787 NTKGLIWIG
+787 
-796 DDKGLVYYNT
+796 
-806 GTFNAA
+806 
-812 NIYLTSNL
+812 
-820 KTGNGFSGE
+820 
-829 GATLNFNATNRI
+829 
-841 TINQASF
+841 QA
-848 DNSDAGAQHS
+848 Q
-858 YMNFKG
+858 
-864 SNINVSGSS
+864 
-873 FTDDTNGGFSFS
+873 
-885 GNNNNSAISF
+885 
-895 NKTKFNQGTYNFT
+895 Q
-908 NSANL
+908 
-913 SFNNSNFNQ
+913 
-922 STYNFNSLQST
+922 
-933 FNNSTFNQG
+933 
-942 TYNFTDN
+942 
-949 TSFNNDTFNQGTYNF
+949 
-964 NTSKVSF
+964 
-971 SGANTLNS
+971 
-979 SSPFASLKGSVSFGS
+979 
-994 GAVFN
+994 
-999 LNQTLNANQT
+999 
-1009 YDILTTNGTIQYGVY
+1009 
-1024 QSYLW
+1024 
-1029 DLINYKGDKA
+1029 
-1039 ISHVEVGNNTYDVT
+1039 
-1053 FDINGQDETLQET
+1053 
-1066 FSNKSITT
+1066 
-1074 QFLGDDLQAKAKATY
+1074 TY
-1089 QQDLNNSQSALSN
+1089 QQDLSNSQSALNN
-1102 ATNDN
+1102 AASDS
-1107 KIASA
+1107 KIANS
-1112 DTGYTNNQNTTIKQ
+1112 DTDYTKNKNTAIAT
-1126 DAQNLEHTSQQIA
+1126 DAQNLENTNQQIA
-1139 KDEQALQGDL
+1139 QDEQALEKDL
-1149 NKLKQLANSS
+1149 AQIKQLANSTTG
-1159 FNEQAFNQAQSKEQ
+1159 FNEQAFNQAQDKEQ

-1180 NEEETFSSE
+1180 NDEKTFNAE
-1189 QEGLEK
+1189 QEGLK
-1195 ALANAKPASPTPTPT
+1195 QAIANAKPTS
-1210 PTPTP
+1210 PTP
-1215 SPTPNP
+1215 SPTP

-1227 APNKVP
+1227 APNTPPNKVP

-1255 QTYSQKGVYYIDPN
+1255 QTYSKQGIYYIDPN
-1269 LSGQSGQSAN
+1269 LSGQSGQNGN

-1285 ANLLGRSFG
+1285 ANLFGRSFG

-1327 IGTFNAANIY
+1327 TGTFNAANIY

-1342 KTGEGVSGSD
+1342 KTGEGVSNSD

-1388 QHSYATFDATNNIS
+1388 QHSYAAFDATNNIS
-1402 VTNSSFSDM
+1402 VTNSNFSDM
-1411 TWGKFSFNAKNISFS
+1411 TWGKFSFTAKNISFS

-1436 GGSSVISANAANSL
+1436 GGSSTISANATNSL
-1450 SFNNSRLNGGA
+1450 SFVNSRLNGGA
-1461 VYNLWANSLIFN
+1461 VYNLQANSLIFN

-1499 TSFTLSSQ
+1499 TNFTLSSQ

-1530 QTAFKNSLTLD
+1530 QAAFKNSLTLD

-1550 QSVLNASGASAFNN
+1550 QSVLNANNTSTFNN

-1576 TFNSLFFNGAT
+1576 TFKSLFFNGGT
-1587 LSLNANSKLNASSA
+1587 LSLNASSKLNASNA

-1615 LSVSNASSLNAN
+1615 LNANNTSSLNAN
-1627 INFQGASQATFGGN
+1627 INFQGASQADFGGN
-1641 TTIDAASFNFD
+1641 TTIDTASFNFD
-1652 SASSLSF
+1652 SASSLNF

-1673 APSLSKALM
+1673 APSLTKALM

-1837 SQTPQTP
+1837 SQTPQAP

-1859 YNKGFSSGN
+1859 YNKGFSSEN

-1883 KEMIETNQLD
+1883 KEMIESNQLD
-1893 NITSINEVL
+1893 NITNINEVL
-1902 QLLDRIKIT
+1902 QLLDKIKIT
-1911 PAQKQ
+1911 QTQKQ

-1945 HVTNSTSSI
+1945 NVTNSTSSI

-2012 NAFESGGSADITF
+2012 NAFESGGSADVTF

-2052 EGIDKI
+2052 KGIDKI

-2070 MAMEKIKQAGG
+2070 VAMEKIKQAGG
-2081 LGNFVENALIPLSKE
+2081 LGNFIENALSPLSKE
-2096 LPSSLQNETL
+2096 LPASLQNETL
-2106 GQLIGQNNLDNL
+2106 GQLIGQNNLDDL
-2118 LNNSGVMNAI
+2118 LNNSGVMNEI

-2170 GGYMDA
+2170 GGYIDA
-2176 SELSSILSVILK
+2176 SELSSILSVVLK

-2205 NDLLDEFLGQDVVKK
+2205 NDLLNEFLGQDVVKK
-2220 LESQGLVSNIIN
+2220 LESQGLVNNIIN
-2232 NIISQGGLSGIY
+2232 NIISQGGLSGVY

-2329 ALIFASNGVSNINI
+2329 ALIFASNSVSNINI

-2364 KGEICINLANCPT
+2364 KGEICVNLANCPT

-2403 FLGVIASNGAID
+2403 FLGAIASNGAID
-2415 LSQVKN
+2415 LSQVTN

-2440 LTIANAFNNASNSTA
+2440 LTITNAFNNASNSTA

-2489 FNLSHSVSH
+2489 FNISHSVSH

-2504 GIATIMT
+2504 GNATIMA
-2511 NYNNPLIQFNTSS
+2511 NDNNPLIQFNTSS
-2524 KETGAYTLID
+2524 KEAGTYTLID

-2563 NINGKHMVMTD
+2563 DINGKHMVMAG

-2584 SIKDGGLIVGF
+2584 SIKDGGLVVGF

-2611 VKIAV
+2611 VKIAI
-2616 SNAPINNL
+2616 SNDPINNL

-2635 IQGIQGVD
+2635 IQGVQSVD
-2643 SIEQAGGTQAINW
+2643 SIDQAGGSQAINW

-2668 FAPYYLESHSTKDL
+2668 FAPYYLESHSAKDL

-2694 VIANPNF
+2694 VIANPDF

-2867 INQSYRYNT
+2867 INQSYRYDT

-2900 QIGLAYYYIGMSG
+2900 QIGLAYYYIGLSG

-3029 TGNIGMRYAF
+3029 TGNIGIRYAF

>member
-7 GLISKF
+7 RLISRF
-13 ISKGSFKLNKISKKI
+13 VSKGSFKLNKISKKL
-28 FKLNPILKREKPL
+28 FTLNRILKREKPL
-41 KRHKKTKSIK
+41 KRHKKTKSIE

-71 GGLPHLRAS
+71 GGLSHLRAN

-86 WWSGYHDK
+86 WSSWSYQDN
-94 IESGSNSPTHNSYCL
+94 IESGPNSPTHNSYCL

-143 NVGGNIRFG
+143 DIGGNIRFG
-152 GTGVN
+152 GTGIN
-157 GVNVGYITGTYD
+157 GGDVGYITGTYD
-169 AQTINFNSSRI
+169 AQTINFNSSHI

-185 LSDGGG
+185 YADGGG
-191 ATLNFNATNRITINQ
+191 ATLNFNATNNITINQ
-206 ASFDNSDAGAQ
+206 AGFDNSDAGTQ
-217 HSYMNFKGSNI
+217 KSYMNFKGSNI
-228 NVSGSSFTDD
+228 KVSGSSFTDD
-238 TNGGFSFSGN
+238 TDGGFSFSGS

-254 SFNKTKFNQGTY
+254 SFNQTSFNQGTY
-266 NFTNSANLSFNNSNF
+266 HFNSAQSTFENSSFNQGTYHFNDSVSFNNN
-281 NQSTYNFNSLQST
+281 
-294 FNNSTFNQG
+294 TFNQG
-303 TYNFTDNTSFNN
+303 TYDFN
-315 DTFNQG
+315 D
-321 TYNFNTSKVSFSGAN
+321 SKVSFSGTN

-349 SVSFGSGAVFNLNQ
+349 SVSFNSNAIFNLNQ
-363 TLNAN
+363 TLNN

-373 LTTNGTIQYGVYQS
+373 LTTNGAIQYGVYQS

-400 ISHVEVGNNTYDVTF
+400 ISHVEVGNNAYDVTF
-415 DINGQDETLQETFSN
+415 DIDGQDETLQETFN
-430 KSITTQ
+430 NQSIITQ
-436 FLGDDLQAKAKATYQ
+436 FLGDNLQQQAQKTYQ
-451 QDLNNSQ
+451 EDVNNSQ
-458 SALSNAT
+458 NALSGATSDNTIANNDTSYTQSKNAT
-465 NDNKIASADTGYTNN
+465 VAK
-480 QNTTIKQ
+480 
-487 DAQNLEHTSQ
+487 DAQSLENTNQKIQ
-497 QIAKDE
+497 QDE
-503 QALQGDLNKLK
+503 QALEKDLAQIK
-514 QLANS
+514 QLTNS
-519 SFNEQAFNQAQSK
+519 TTGFNEQAFTQVQK
-532 EQQDEQTLQNEENTF
+532 QEQQDEQTLQNNENAFNT
-547 SSEQEG
+547 EQEG
-553 LEKALANAKEQQEQ
+553 LKQAIANAKP
-567 QQAQATYQ
+567 A
-575 QDLNNSQSALSNAT
+575 
-589 NDNKIASADTDYTK
+589 
-603 NQNTAIKQDAQN
+603 
-615 LENTSQQITQDQKDL
+615 
-630 EQDLDKLQQLAN
+630 
-642 SKTGFNEQAFNQAQS
+642 
-657 TEQQDE
+657 
-663 QTLQNEEE
+663 
-671 TFSSEQEGLEK
+671 
-682 ALANAKHT
+682 
-690 SPTPTKH
+690 SPTPSPTPTPTPSPTPTPTPSPTKH
-697 TAQNN
+697 TAPNT
-702 PPNKVSPPTQNLP
+702 PPSQVPPTPTQNP
-715 TTNVWNGVYNF
+715 PAESVWSGVYWL
-726 QNQTYSKKGIYY
+726 QNKTYSNKGIYY

-756 YGYLDWFTL
+756 Y
-765 KNKFSVNAN
+765 
-774 NGTLI
+774 
-779 IGNNTESA
+779 
-787 NTKGLIWIG
+787 
-796 DDKGLVYYNT
+796 
-806 GTFNAA
+806 
-812 NIYLTSNL
+812 
-820 KTGNGFSGE
+820 
-829 GATLNFNATNRI
+829 
-841 TINQASF
+841 
-848 DNSDAGAQHS
+848 
-858 YMNFKG
+858 
-864 SNINVSGSS
+864 
-873 FTDDTNGGFSFS
+873 
-885 GNNNNSAISF
+885 
-895 NKTKFNQGTYNFT
+895 
-908 NSANL
+908 
-913 SFNNSNFNQ
+913 
-922 STYNFNSLQST
+922 
-933 FNNSTFNQG
+933 
-942 TYNFTDN
+942 
-949 TSFNNDTFNQGTYNF
+949 
-964 NTSKVSF
+964 
-971 SGANTLNS
+971 
-979 SSPFASLKGSVSFGS
+979 
-994 GAVFN
+994 
-999 LNQTLNANQT
+999 
-1009 YDILTTNGTIQYGVY
+1009 
-1024 QSYLW
+1024 
-1029 DLINYKGDKA
+1029 
-1039 ISHVEVGNNTYDVT
+1039 
-1053 FDINGQDETLQET
+1053 
-1066 FSNKSITT
+1066 
-1074 QFLGDDLQAKAKATY
+1074 
-1089 QQDLNNSQSALSN
+1089 
-1102 ATNDN
+1102 
-1107 KIASA
+1107 
-1112 DTGYTNNQNTTIKQ
+1112 
-1126 DAQNLEHTSQQIA
+1126 
-1139 KDEQALQGDL
+1139 
-1149 NKLKQLANSS
+1149 
-1159 FNEQAFNQAQSKEQ
+1159 
-1173 QDEQTLQ
+1173 
-1180 NEEETFSSE
+1180 
-1189 QEGLEK
+1189 
-1195 ALANAKPASPTPTPT
+1195 
-1210 PTPTP
+1210 
-1215 SPTPNP
+1215 
-1221 TPTKHT
+1221 
-1227 APNKVP
+1227 
-1233 PTPPTQNL
+1233 
-1241 PTTNVWNGVYWLQN
+1241 
-1255 QTYSQKGVYYIDPN
+1255 
-1269 LSGQSGQSAN
+1269 
-1279 TLSTYT
+1279 T
-1285 ANLLGRSFG
+1285 ANLLGRSFS
-1294 VNIQNGTLIIGN
+1294 VNVQNGTLIIGN
-1306 NTESVNDNGLIWIGH
+1306 DTESVNDNGLIWIGH

-1327 IGTFNAANIY
+1327 TGTFNATNIY

-1342 KTGEGVSGSD
+1342 KTGEGVSNSD

-1367 MDGLNYNDA
+1367 MDGLNYNNA

-1388 QHSYATFDATNNIS
+1388 QHSYATFEATNNIS

-1411 TWGKFSFNAKNISFS
+1411 TWGKFSFSAENISFS

-1436 GGSSVISANAANSL
+1436 GGSSTISANASNSL
-1450 SFNNSRLNGGA
+1450 SFIDSRLNGGA
-1461 VYNLWANSLIFN
+1461 VYNLQANSLIFN

-1530 QTAFKNSLTLD
+1530 QAAFKNSLTLD

-1550 QSVLNASGASAFNN
+1550 QSVLNASGASTFNN

-1576 TFNSLFFNGAT
+1576 AFNSLFFNGGT

-1615 LSVSNASSLNAN
+1615 LNANNTSSLNAN
-1627 INFQGASQATFGGN
+1627 INFQGASQADFGGN
-1641 TTIDAASFNFD
+1641 TTIDTASFNFD
-1652 SASSLSF
+1652 SASSLNF

-1673 APSLSKALM
+1673 APSLTKALM

-1782 NPNSASNTIF
+1782 SPNSASNTIF

-1859 YNKGFSSGN
+1859 YNKGFSSEN

-1878 NSATL
+1878 NSAAL
-1883 KEMIETNQLD
+1883 KEMIESNQLD
-1893 NITSINEVL
+1893 NITNINEVL
-1902 QLLDRIKIT
+1902 QLLDKIKIT
-1911 PAQKQ
+1911 QAQKQ

-1945 HVTNSTSSI
+1945 NVTNSTSSI

-1997 FKAKSIYITGTLGSG
+1997 FKAKSIYITGTIGSG
-2012 NAFESGGSADITF
+2012 NAFESGGSADVTF

-2070 MAMEKIKQAGG
+2070 VAMEKIKQAGG
-2081 LGNFVENALIPLSKE
+2081 LGNFIENALSPLSKE
-2096 LPSSLQNETL
+2096 LPASLQDETL
-2106 GQLIGQNNLDNL
+2106 GQLIGQNNLDDL
-2118 LNNSGVMNAI
+2118 LNNSGVMNEI

-2170 GGYMDA
+2170 GGYIDA
-2176 SELSSILSVILK
+2176 SEISSILSVILK

-2205 NDLLDEFLGQDVVKK
+2205 NDLLNEFLGQDVVKK

-2232 NIISQGGLSGIY
+2232 SIISQGGLSGVY
-2244 NQGLGS
+2244 DQGLGS
-2250 VLPPSLQN
+2250 VLPLSLQN

-2364 KGEICINLANCPT
+2364 KGEICVNLANCPT

-2387 VTPTNESL
+2387 VTPTNETL

-2403 FLGVIASNGAID
+2403 FLGAIASSGAID
-2415 LSQVKN
+2415 LSQVTN

-2440 LTIANAFNNASNSTA
+2440 LTITNAFNNASNSTA
-2455 NINGDF
+2455 NINGNF

-2489 FNLSHSVSH
+2489 FNLSHSASH

-2504 GIATIMT
+2504 GTATIMA
-2511 NYNNPLIQFNTSS
+2511 NSNNPLIQFNASS
-2524 KETGAYTLID
+2524 KEVGTYTLID
-2534 SAKAIYYGYNDQITG
+2534 SAKAIYYGYNNQITG
-2549 GSSLDNYLKLYTLI
+2549 GSSLDNYLKLYALI
-2563 NINGKHMVMTD
+2563 DINGKHMVMTD

-2584 SIKDGGLIVGF
+2584 NVKDGGLVVGF

-2616 SNAPINNL
+2616 SNDPINNL

-2635 IQGIQGVD
+2635 IQGVQSVD
-2643 SIEQAGGTQAINW
+2643 SIDQAGGNQAINW

-2726 TSTFASAD
+2726 TSTFARSD
-2734 FHERLEALK
+2734 FLERLEALK

-2760 YSQRNRVKN
+2760 YSQRNKVKN

-2824 SSNVNMG
+2824 SSNVNVG

-2867 INQSYRYNT
+2867 INQSYRYDT

-2900 QIGLAYYYIGMSG
+2900 QVGLSYYYIGLSG

>member
-7 GLISKF
+7 RLISRF

-28 FKLNPILKREKPL
+28 FTLNQILKREKTL
-41 KRHKKTKSIK
+41 KRHKKALKPIK
-51 KPFNKNKSF
+51 KLSNRNKSF

-71 GGLPHLRAS
+71 GGLSHLRAN

-86 WWSGYHDK
+86 WSSWSYQDN
-94 IESGSNSPTHNSYCL
+94 IESGPNSPTHNSYCL
-109 FSSTQG
+109 FSSAQG

-128 AGGASFTQKFNNGTL
+128 TGGASFTQKFNNGTL
-143 NVGGNIRFG
+143 DIGGNIRFG
-152 GTGVN
+152 GTGIN
-157 GVNVGYITGTYD
+157 GGDVGYITGTYD
-169 AQTINFNSSRI
+169 AANIYLTSHL

-185 LSDGGG
+185 YSDGGG
-191 ATLNFNATNRITINQ
+191 ATLNFNATNNITINQ
-206 ASFDNSDAGAQ
+206 ASLDNSDAGTQ
-217 HSYMNFKGSNI
+217 KSYMNFKGSQI

-248 NNNSAI
+248 SNNSAI
-254 SFNKTKFNQGTY
+254 SFNQTSFNQGTY
-266 NFTNSANLSFNNSNF
+266 HFSNSASSSFDNSSFNQGTYHFNSAQSTFENSNF
-281 NQSTYNFNSLQST
+281 NQGTYD
-294 FNNSTFNQG
+294 FNNNA
-303 TYNFTDNTSFNN
+303 SFDN

-321 TYNFNTSKVSFSGAN
+321 TYSFNTSKVSFSGTN

-349 SVSFGSGAVFNLNQ
+349 SVSFNSGAVFNLNQ
-363 TLNAN
+363 TLNNN

-373 LTTNGTIQYGVYQS
+373 LTTNGAIQYGVYQS

-415 DINGQDETLQETFSN
+415 DINGQDETLQETFN
-430 KSITTQ
+430 KQSIITQ
-436 FLGDDLQAKAKATYQ
+436 FLGDDLQQQAQKTYQ
-451 QDLNNSQ
+451 QDLSNSQ
-458 SALSNAT
+458 NALNNAT
-465 NDNKIASADTGYTNN
+465 SDNKIASNDTSYTQSKNA
-480 QNTTIKQ
+480 TVAK
-487 DAQNLEHTSQ
+487 DAQNLENTNQ
-497 QIAKDE
+497 KIAQDE
-503 QALQGDLNKLK
+503 QALEKDLAQIK

-519 SFNEQAFNQAQSK
+519 TTGFSEQAFNQAQK
-532 EQQDEQTLQNEENTF
+532 QEQQDEQTLQNEEKTF
-547 SSEQEG
+547 NNEQEG
-553 LEKALANAKEQQEQ
+553 LK
-567 QQAQATYQ
+567 QA
-575 QDLNNSQSALSNAT
+575 
-589 NDNKIASADTDYTK
+589 I
-603 NQNTAIKQDAQN
+603 
-615 LENTSQQITQDQKDL
+615 
-630 EQDLDKLQQLAN
+630 
-642 SKTGFNEQAFNQAQS
+642 
-657 TEQQDE
+657 
-663 QTLQNEEE
+663 
-671 TFSSEQEGLEK
+671 
-682 ALANAKHT
+682 ANAKHV
-690 SPTPTKH
+690 SPTPNPTPSHAPTPIKH
-697 TAQNN
+697 TAPNT
-702 PPNKVSPPTQNLP
+702 PPNKVPPPTQNP
-715 TTNVWNGVYNF
+715 PAENVWNGVYWL
-726 QNQTYSKKGIYY
+726 QNQTYSKQGIYY

-756 YGYLDWFTL
+756 Y
-765 KNKFSVNAN
+765 
-774 NGTLI
+774 
-779 IGNNTESA
+779 
-787 NTKGLIWIG
+787 
-796 DDKGLVYYNT
+796 
-806 GTFNAA
+806 
-812 NIYLTSNL
+812 
-820 KTGNGFSGE
+820 
-829 GATLNFNATNRI
+829 
-841 TINQASF
+841 
-848 DNSDAGAQHS
+848 
-858 YMNFKG
+858 
-864 SNINVSGSS
+864 
-873 FTDDTNGGFSFS
+873 
-885 GNNNNSAISF
+885 
-895 NKTKFNQGTYNFT
+895 
-908 NSANL
+908 
-913 SFNNSNFNQ
+913 
-922 STYNFNSLQST
+922 
-933 FNNSTFNQG
+933 
-942 TYNFTDN
+942 
-949 TSFNNDTFNQGTYNF
+949 
-964 NTSKVSF
+964 
-971 SGANTLNS
+971 
-979 SSPFASLKGSVSFGS
+979 
-994 GAVFN
+994 
-999 LNQTLNANQT
+999 
-1009 YDILTTNGTIQYGVY
+1009 
-1024 QSYLW
+1024 
-1029 DLINYKGDKA
+1029 
-1039 ISHVEVGNNTYDVT
+1039 
-1053 FDINGQDETLQET
+1053 
-1066 FSNKSITT
+1066 
-1074 QFLGDDLQAKAKATY
+1074 
-1089 QQDLNNSQSALSN
+1089 
-1102 ATNDN
+1102 
-1107 KIASA
+1107 
-1112 DTGYTNNQNTTIKQ
+1112 
-1126 DAQNLEHTSQQIA
+1126 
-1139 KDEQALQGDL
+1139 
-1149 NKLKQLANSS
+1149 
-1159 FNEQAFNQAQSKEQ
+1159 
-1173 QDEQTLQ
+1173 
-1180 NEEETFSSE
+1180 
-1189 QEGLEK
+1189 
-1195 ALANAKPASPTPTPT
+1195 
-1210 PTPTP
+1210 
-1215 SPTPNP
+1215 
-1221 TPTKHT
+1221 
-1227 APNKVP
+1227 
-1233 PTPPTQNL
+1233 
-1241 PTTNVWNGVYWLQN
+1241 
-1255 QTYSQKGVYYIDPN
+1255 
-1269 LSGQSGQSAN
+1269 
-1279 TLSTYT
+1279 T
-1285 ANLLGRSFG
+1285 ANLLGRSFS
-1294 VNIQNGTLIIGN
+1294 VNTQNGTLIIGN
-1306 NTESVNDNGLIWIGH
+1306 DTESVNSNGLIWIGH

-1327 IGTFNAANIY
+1327 TGTFSAANIY

-1342 KTGEGVSGSD
+1342 KTGEGVSNSD

-1388 QHSYATFDATNNIS
+1388 QHSYAAFDALNNIS

-1411 TWGKFSFNAKNISFS
+1411 TWGKFSFSAKNISFS

-1436 GGSSVISANAANSL
+1436 GGSSTINANASNSL
-1450 SFNNSRLNGGA
+1450 SFIDSRLNGGA
-1461 VYNLWANSLIFN
+1461 IYNLQANSLIFN

-1530 QTAFKNSLTLD
+1530 QAAFKNSLTLD

-1550 QSVLNASGASAFNN
+1550 QSVLNANGTSAFNN

-1576 TFNSLFFNGAT
+1576 AFSSLFFNGGT
-1587 LSLNANSKLNASSA
+1587 LSLNASSKLNASST

-1615 LSVSNASSLNAN
+1615 LSANNTSSLNAN
-1627 INFQGASQATFGGN
+1627 INFQGASQADFGGN
-1641 TTIDAASFNFD
+1641 TTIDTASFNFD
-1652 SASSLSF
+1652 SASSLNF
-1659 NNLTANGALNFNGY
+1659 NNLMANGALNFNGY
-1673 APSLSKALM
+1673 APSLTKALM

-1710 VTYNILNAQ
+1710 VTYNILSAQ

-1814 YSDNQAGTY
+1814 YSDNQTGTY
-1823 YLTSNIK
+1823 YLTSSIK
-1830 GLFTPKG
+1830 GLFTPKD
-1837 SQTPQTP
+1837 SQTPQAP

-1859 YNKGFSSGN
+1859 YNKGFSSEN

-1883 KEMIETNQLD
+1883 KEMIESNQLD
-1893 NITSINEVL
+1893 NITNINEVL
-1902 QLLDRIKIT
+1902 QLLDKIKIT
-1911 PAQKQ
+1911 QAQKQ

-1945 HVTNSTSSI
+1945 NVTNSTSSI

-1997 FKAKSIYITGTLGSG
+1997 FKAKSIYITGTIGSG
-2012 NAFESGGSADITF
+2012 NAFESGGSADVTF

-2070 MAMEKIKQAGG
+2070 VAMEKIKQAGG
-2081 LGNFVENALIPLSKE
+2081 LGNFIENALSPLSKE
-2096 LPSSLQNETL
+2096 LPASLQNETL
-2106 GQLIGQNNLDNL
+2106 GQLIGQNNLDDL

-2141 FVTPSIIE
+2141 FVTPSFIE

-2170 GGYMDA
+2170 GGYIDA
-2176 SELSSILSVILK
+2176 SELSSILGVILK

-2205 NDLLDEFLGQDVVKK
+2205 NDLLNEFLGQDVIKK

-2232 NIISQGGLSGIY
+2232 NIISQGGLSGVY

-2329 ALIFASNGVSNINI
+2329 ALIFASNDVSNINI

-2364 KGEICINLANCPT
+2364 KGEICINLASCPT

-2403 FLGVIASNGAID
+2403 FLGAITSNGAID
-2415 LSQVKN
+2415 LSQVTN

-2455 NINGDF
+2455 NINGNF

-2489 FNLSHSVSH
+2489 FNISHSASH

-2504 GIATIMT
+2504 GAATIMA
-2511 NYNNPLIQFNTSS
+2511 NDNNPLIQFNTSL
-2524 KETGAYTLID
+2524 KEAGTYTLID
-2534 SAKAIYYGYNDQITG
+2534 SAKAIYYGYNNQITG
-2549 GSSLDNYLKLYTLI
+2549 GSSLDNYLKLYALI
-2563 NINGKHMVMTD
+2563 DINGKHMVMTD

-2584 SIKDGGLIVGF
+2584 SVKDGGLVVGF
-2595 KDSQNQYIYT
+2595 KDSQNQYVYT

-2616 SNAPINNL
+2616 SNDPINNL

-2635 IQGIQGVD
+2635 IQGVQSVD
-2643 SIEQAGGTQAINW
+2643 SIDQAGGSQAINW

-2668 FAPYYLESHSTKDL
+2668 FAPYYLESHSIKDL

-2694 VIANPNF
+2694 VIANPDF

-2726 TSTFASAD
+2726 TSTFARSD
-2734 FHERLEALK
+2734 FLERLEALK

-2812 YSGFHA
+2812 YSGFHG

-2867 INQSYRYNT
+2867 INQSYRYDT

-2900 QIGLAYYYIGMSG
+2900 QVGLAYYYIGLSG

>member
-7 GLISKF
+7 RLISRF
-13 ISKGSFKLNKISKKI
+13 ISKGSFKLSKISKKI
-28 FKLNPILKREKPL
+28 FKLNQILKREKPL
-41 KRHKKTKSIK
+41 KCHKKTKSIK
-51 KPFNKNKSF
+51 KLSNRNKSF

-71 GGLPHLRAS
+71 GGLSHLRAN

-86 WWSGYHDK
+86 WSSWSYQDN
-94 IESGSNSPTHNSYCL
+94 IESGPNSPTHNSYCL

-128 AGGASFTQKFNNGTL
+128 AGGASFTQKFNGGTL

-152 GTGVN
+152 GTGIN
-157 GVNVGYITGTYD
+157 GGDVGYITGTYD
-169 AQTINFNSSRI
+169 AVNIYLTSHL

-185 LSDGGG
+185 YADGGG
-191 ATLNFNATNRITINQ
+191 ATLNFNATNNITINQ
-206 ASFDNSDAGAQ
+206 ASFNNSHAGTQ
-217 HSYMNFKGSNI
+217 KSYMNFKGSNI
-228 NVSGSSFTDD
+228 KVSGSSFTDD
-238 TNGGFSFSGN
+238 TNGGFSFSGSS
-248 NNNSAI
+248 NNSAI
-254 SFNKTKFNQGTY
+254 SFDKTNFNQGTYHFSNSATLSFNQTNFNQGTYHFNSAQSAFENSNFNQGTY
-266 NFTNSANLSFNNSNF
+266 NFN
-281 NQSTYNFNSLQST
+281 
-294 FNNSTFNQG
+294 
-303 TYNFTDNTSFNN
+303 DNTSFNN

-321 TYNFNTSKVSFSGAN
+321 TYNFNTSKVSFSGIN

-349 SVSFGSGAVFNLNQ
+349 SVSFNSNAIFNLNQ
-363 TLNAN
+363 TLNSN

-373 LTTNGTIQYGVYQS
+373 LTTNGAIQYGVYQS

-400 ISHVEVGNNTYDVTF
+400 ISHVGVGNNTYDVTF
-415 DINGQDETLQETFSN
+415 DINGQDETLQETFN
-430 KSITTQ
+430 KQSIITQ
-436 FLGDDLQAKAKATYQ
+436 FLGDNLQQQAQQTYQ
-451 QDLNNSQ
+451 EDVAHSQ
-458 SALSNAT
+458 NALSGVT
-465 NDNKIASADTGYTNN
+465 SDNTIASNDTSYTNN
-480 QNTTIKQ
+480 KNTTIAK
-487 DAQNLEHTSQ
+487 DAQNLENTNQ
-497 QIAKDE
+497 QIQQDE
-503 QALQGDLNKLK
+503 QALQGDLDKLK

-519 SFNEQAFNQAQSK
+519 TTGFNEQAFTQAQKQEQQDGQTLQNDENAFNTEQEGLKQAIQQAQAQQQKQEQQEAQQTYQQDLSNSQTALNNAASDNTIASNDTSYTQGK
-532 EQQDEQTLQNEENTF
+532 NATVAKDAQSLENTNQQIQQDEQALEKDLTQIKQLANSTTGFNEQAFTQAQKQEQQDEQTLQNDEKTFNT
-547 SSEQEG
+547 EQEG
-553 LEKALANAKEQQEQ
+553 LKQAIANAKP
-567 QQAQATYQ
+567 
-575 QDLNNSQSALSNAT
+575 
-589 NDNKIASADTDYTK
+589 ASPT
-603 NQNTAIKQDAQN
+603 
-615 LENTSQQITQDQKDL
+615 
-630 EQDLDKLQQLAN
+630 
-642 SKTGFNEQAFNQAQS
+642 
-657 TEQQDE
+657 
-663 QTLQNEEE
+663 
-671 TFSSEQEGLEK
+671 
-682 ALANAKHT
+682 
-690 SPTPTKH
+690 PTPTKH
-697 TAQNN
+697 TAQNT
-702 PPNKVSPPTQNLP
+702 PPSQVPPTPPTQNLP
-715 TTNVWNGVYNF
+715 KTNVWNGVYNL
-726 QNQTYSKKGIYY
+726 QNQTYSKQGVYY

-756 YGYLDWFTL
+756 Y
-765 KNKFSVNAN
+765 
-774 NGTLI
+774 
-779 IGNNTESA
+779 
-787 NTKGLIWIG
+787 
-796 DDKGLVYYNT
+796 
-806 GTFNAA
+806 
-812 NIYLTSNL
+812 
-820 KTGNGFSGE
+820 
-829 GATLNFNATNRI
+829 
-841 TINQASF
+841 
-848 DNSDAGAQHS
+848 
-858 YMNFKG
+858 
-864 SNINVSGSS
+864 
-873 FTDDTNGGFSFS
+873 
-885 GNNNNSAISF
+885 
-895 NKTKFNQGTYNFT
+895 
-908 NSANL
+908 
-913 SFNNSNFNQ
+913 
-922 STYNFNSLQST
+922 
-933 FNNSTFNQG
+933 
-942 TYNFTDN
+942 
-949 TSFNNDTFNQGTYNF
+949 
-964 NTSKVSF
+964 
-971 SGANTLNS
+971 
-979 SSPFASLKGSVSFGS
+979 
-994 GAVFN
+994 
-999 LNQTLNANQT
+999 
-1009 YDILTTNGTIQYGVY
+1009 
-1024 QSYLW
+1024 
-1029 DLINYKGDKA
+1029 
-1039 ISHVEVGNNTYDVT
+1039 
-1053 FDINGQDETLQET
+1053 
-1066 FSNKSITT
+1066 
-1074 QFLGDDLQAKAKATY
+1074 
-1089 QQDLNNSQSALSN
+1089 
-1102 ATNDN
+1102 
-1107 KIASA
+1107 
-1112 DTGYTNNQNTTIKQ
+1112 
-1126 DAQNLEHTSQQIA
+1126 
-1139 KDEQALQGDL
+1139 
-1149 NKLKQLANSS
+1149 
-1159 FNEQAFNQAQSKEQ
+1159 
-1173 QDEQTLQ
+1173 
-1180 NEEETFSSE
+1180 
-1189 QEGLEK
+1189 
-1195 ALANAKPASPTPTPT
+1195 
-1210 PTPTP
+1210 
-1215 SPTPNP
+1215 
-1221 TPTKHT
+1221 
-1227 APNKVP
+1227 
-1233 PTPPTQNL
+1233 
-1241 PTTNVWNGVYWLQN
+1241 
-1255 QTYSQKGVYYIDPN
+1255 
-1269 LSGQSGQSAN
+1269 
-1279 TLSTYT
+1279 T
-1285 ANLLGRSFG
+1285 ANLLGRSFS

-1306 NTESVNDNGLIWIGH
+1306 DTESVNSNGLIWIGH

-1327 IGTFNAANIY
+1327 TGTFSAANIY

-1342 KTGEGVSGSD
+1342 KTGEGVSNSD

-1388 QHSYATFDATNNIS
+1388 QHSYAAFDALNNIS

-1411 TWGKFSFNAKNISFS
+1411 TWGKFSFSAKNISFS

-1436 GGSSVISANAANSL
+1436 GGSSAISTNASNSL
-1450 SFNNSRLNGGA
+1450 SFINSRLNGGA
-1461 VYNLWANSLIFN
+1461 VYNLQANSLIFN

-1499 TSFTLSSQ
+1499 TNFTLSSQ

-1530 QTAFKNSLTLD
+1530 QAAFKNSLTLD

-1550 QSVLNASGASAFNN
+1550 QSVLNANGASAFNN

-1576 TFNSLFFNGAT
+1576 TFKSLFFNGGT
-1587 LSLNANSKLNASSA
+1587 LSLNASSKLNASSA

-1615 LSVSNASSLNAN
+1615 LSANNASSLNAN
-1627 INFQGASQATFGGN
+1627 INFQGTSQADFGGN
-1641 TTIDAASFNFD
+1641 TTIDTASFNFD
-1652 SASSLSF
+1652 SASSLNF

-1673 APSLSKALM
+1673 APSLTKALM

-1807 PTGYSYD
+1807 PTGYSYN

-1853 LNSLNI
+1853 LSSLNI
-1859 YNKGFSSGN
+1859 YNKGFSSEN

-1883 KEMIETNQLD
+1883 KEMIESNQLD
-1893 NITSINEVL
+1893 NITNINEVL
-1902 QLLDRIKIT
+1902 QLLDKIKIT
-1911 PAQKQ
+1911 QAQKQ

-1926 DNINQTFSNGNLVI
+1926 DNINQTFNNGNLII

-1945 HVTNSTSSI
+1945 NVTNSTSSI

-2012 NAFESGGSADITF
+2012 NAFESGGSADVTF

-2052 EGIDKI
+2052 KGINEI

-2070 MAMEKIKQAGG
+2070 VAMEKIKQAGG
-2081 LGNFVENALIPLSKE
+2081 LGNFIENALSPLSKE
-2096 LPSSLQNETL
+2096 LPASLQNETL
-2106 GQLIGQNNLDNL
+2106 GQLIGQNNLDDL

-2170 GGYMDA
+2170 GGYIDA
-2176 SELSSILSVILK
+2176 SELSSILSVVLK

-2205 NDLLDEFLGQDVVKK
+2205 NDLLNEFLGQDVVKK
-2220 LESQGLVSNIIN
+2220 LESQGLVNNIIN
-2232 NIISQGGLSGIY
+2232 NIISQGGLSGVY

-2303 GSLNFVANKSIIFN
+2303 GSLNFIANKSIIFN

-2364 KGEICINLANCPT
+2364 KGEICVNLANCPT

-2403 FLGVIASNGAID
+2403 FLGVIDSNGAID
-2415 LSQVKN
+2415 LSQVTN

-2440 LTIANAFNNASNSTA
+2440 LTITNAFNNASNSTA
-2455 NINGDF
+2455 NINGNF

-2489 FNLSHSVSH
+2489 FNLSHSASH

-2504 GIATIMT
+2504 GAATIMA
-2511 NYNNPLIQFNTSS
+2511 NSNNPLIQFNTSS
-2524 KETGAYTLID
+2524 KEVGTYTLID

-2549 GSSLDNYLKLYTLI
+2549 GSSLDNYLKLYALI
-2563 NINGKHMVMTD
+2563 DINGKHMVITD

-2584 SIKDGGLIVGF
+2584 SVKDGGLVVGF

-2616 SNAPINNL
+2616 SNDPINNL

-2635 IQGIQGVD
+2635 IQGTQGVD
-2643 SIEQAGGTQAINW
+2643 SIDQAGGSQAINW

-2726 TSTFASAD
+2726 TSTFARSD
-2734 FHERLEALK
+2734 FLERLEALK

-2812 YSGFHA
+2812 YSGFHG

-2824 SSNVNMG
+2824 SSNVNIG

-2867 INQSYRYNT
+2867 INQSYRYDT

-2900 QIGLAYYYIGMSG
+2900 QIGLAYYYIGLSG

>member
-7 GLISKF
+7 RLISRF
-13 ISKGSFKLNKISKKI
+13 ILKGSFKLNKISKKI
-28 FKLNPILKREKPL
+28 FTLNQILKREKPL
-41 KRHKKTKSIK
+41 KHHKKALKPIK
-51 KPFNKNKSF
+51 KLSNRNKSF

-71 GGLPHLRAS
+71 GGLSHLRAN

-86 WWSGYHDK
+86 WSSWSYQDN
-94 IESGSNSPTHNSYCL
+94 IESGPNSPTHNSYCL

-143 NVGGNIRFG
+143 DIGGNIRFG
-152 GTGVN
+152 GTGIN
-157 GVNVGYITGTYD
+157 GGDVGYITGTYD
-169 AQTINFNSSRI
+169 AQTINFNSSHL

-185 LSDGGG
+185 YADGGG
-191 ATLNFNATNRITINQ
+191 ATLNFNAANNITINQ
-206 ASFDNSDAGAQ
+206 ASFDNSDAGTQ

-228 NVSGSSFTDD
+228 KVSGSSFTDD
-238 TNGGFSFSGN
+238 TDGGFSFSGN

-254 SFNKTKFNQGTY
+254 SFNQTSFNQGAYNFSNNATLSFDNSSFNQGTYHFNSAQSTFENSNFNQGTY
-266 NFTNSANLSFNNSNF
+266 NFNDSV
-281 NQSTYNFNSLQST
+281 
-294 FNNSTFNQG
+294 
-303 TYNFTDNTSFNN
+303 SFNN

-321 TYNFNTSKVSFSGAN
+321 TYNFNTSKVSFSSIN

-349 SVSFGSGAVFNLNQ
+349 SVSFNSNAIFNLNQ
-363 TLNAN
+363 TLNNN

-373 LTTNGTIQYGVYQS
+373 LTTNGAIQYGVYQS

-400 ISHVEVGNNTYDVTF
+400 MSHVEVGNNTYDVTF
-415 DINGQDETLQETFSN
+415 DINGQDETLQETFN
-430 KSITTQ
+430 KQSIITQ
-436 FLGDDLQAKAKATYQ
+436 FLGDNLQQQAQQTYQ
-451 QDLNNSQ
+451 EDLNNSKN
-458 SALSNAT
+458 ALSGAT
-465 NDNKIASADTGYTNN
+465 SDNTIANNDTSYT
-480 QNTTIKQ
+480 QSKNTTIAK
-487 DAQNLEHTSQ
+487 DAQGLENTNQ
-497 QIAKDE
+497 QIQQDE
-503 QALQGDLNKLK
+503 QALQGDLNNLK
-514 QLANS
+514 QLANPTTG
-519 SFNEQAFNQAQSK
+519 FNEQAFKNAQSK
-532 EQQDEQTLQNEENTF
+532 EQQDEQTLQNDENAF
-547 SSEQEG
+547 
-553 LEKALANAKEQQEQ
+553 
-567 QQAQATYQ
+567 
-575 QDLNNSQSALSNAT
+575 
-589 NDNKIASADTDYTK
+589 
-603 NQNTAIKQDAQN
+603 NT
-615 LENTSQQITQDQKDL
+615 
-630 EQDLDKLQQLAN
+630 EQDSLN
-642 SKTGFNEQAFNQAQS
+642 
-657 TEQQDE
+657 
-663 QTLQNEEE
+663 
-671 TFSSEQEGLEK
+671 K
-682 ALANAKHT
+682 AIANAKHANPT
-690 SPTPTKH
+690 PSPTPSPTPTPTKH
-697 TAQNN
+697 TAPNT
-702 PPNKVSPPTQNLP
+702 PPSKVSPTPPTQNP
-715 TTNVWNGVYNF
+715 PAESVWNRVYWL
-726 QNQTYSKKGIYY
+726 QNKTYSKQGIYY

-756 YGYLDWFTL
+756 Y
-765 KNKFSVNAN
+765 
-774 NGTLI
+774 
-779 IGNNTESA
+779 
-787 NTKGLIWIG
+787 
-796 DDKGLVYYNT
+796 
-806 GTFNAA
+806 
-812 NIYLTSNL
+812 
-820 KTGNGFSGE
+820 
-829 GATLNFNATNRI
+829 
-841 TINQASF
+841 
-848 DNSDAGAQHS
+848 
-858 YMNFKG
+858 
-864 SNINVSGSS
+864 
-873 FTDDTNGGFSFS
+873 
-885 GNNNNSAISF
+885 
-895 NKTKFNQGTYNFT
+895 
-908 NSANL
+908 
-913 SFNNSNFNQ
+913 
-922 STYNFNSLQST
+922 
-933 FNNSTFNQG
+933 
-942 TYNFTDN
+942 
-949 TSFNNDTFNQGTYNF
+949 
-964 NTSKVSF
+964 
-971 SGANTLNS
+971 
-979 SSPFASLKGSVSFGS
+979 
-994 GAVFN
+994 
-999 LNQTLNANQT
+999 
-1009 YDILTTNGTIQYGVY
+1009 
-1024 QSYLW
+1024 
-1029 DLINYKGDKA
+1029 
-1039 ISHVEVGNNTYDVT
+1039 
-1053 FDINGQDETLQET
+1053 
-1066 FSNKSITT
+1066 
-1074 QFLGDDLQAKAKATY
+1074 
-1089 QQDLNNSQSALSN
+1089 
-1102 ATNDN
+1102 
-1107 KIASA
+1107 
-1112 DTGYTNNQNTTIKQ
+1112 
-1126 DAQNLEHTSQQIA
+1126 
-1139 KDEQALQGDL
+1139 
-1149 NKLKQLANSS
+1149 
-1159 FNEQAFNQAQSKEQ
+1159 
-1173 QDEQTLQ
+1173 
-1180 NEEETFSSE
+1180 
-1189 QEGLEK
+1189 
-1195 ALANAKPASPTPTPT
+1195 
-1210 PTPTP
+1210 
-1215 SPTPNP
+1215 
-1221 TPTKHT
+1221 
-1227 APNKVP
+1227 
-1233 PTPPTQNL
+1233 
-1241 PTTNVWNGVYWLQN
+1241 
-1255 QTYSQKGVYYIDPN
+1255 
-1269 LSGQSGQSAN
+1269 
-1279 TLSTYT
+1279 T
-1285 ANLLGRSFG
+1285 ANLLGRSFS
-1294 VNIQNGTLIIGN
+1294 VNTQNGTLIIGN
-1306 NTESVNDNGLIWIGH
+1306 DTESVNVNDNGLIWIGH

-1327 IGTFNAANIY
+1327 TGTFNAANIY

-1342 KTGEGVSGSD
+1342 KTGEGVSNSD

-1388 QHSYATFDATNNIS
+1388 QHSYAAFDALNNIS

-1411 TWGKFSFNAKNISFS
+1411 TWGKFSFSAKNISFS

-1436 GGSSVISANAANSL
+1436 GGSSTISANTTNSL
-1450 SFNNSRLNGGA
+1450 SFTDSRLNGGA
-1461 VYNLWANSLIFN
+1461 IYNLQANSLIFN

-1507 SLLNFNGDTTLQ
+1507 SLLNFNGGTTLQ

-1530 QTAFKNSLTLD
+1530 QAAFKNSLTLD

-1550 QSVLNASGASAFNN
+1550 QSVLNANGASAFNN

-1576 TFNSLFFNGAT
+1576 AFSSLFFNGGT
-1587 LSLNANSKLNASSA
+1587 LSLNASSKLNASSA

-1615 LSVSNASSLNAN
+1615 LNANNTSSLNAN
-1627 INFQGASQATFGGN
+1627 INFQGASQADFGGN
-1641 TTIDAASFNFD
+1641 TTIDTASFNFD
-1652 SASSLSF
+1652 SASSLNF

-1673 APSLSKALM
+1673 APSLTKALM

-1807 PTGYSYD
+1807 PTGYSYN

-1853 LNSLNI
+1853 LSSLNI
-1859 YNKGFSSGN
+1859 YNKGFSSEN

-1883 KEMIETNQLD
+1883 KEMIESNQLD
-1893 NITSINEVL
+1893 NITNINEVL
-1902 QLLDRIKIT
+1902 QLLDKIKIT
-1911 PAQKQ
+1911 QAQKQ

-1926 DNINQTFSNGNLVI
+1926 DNINQTFNNGNLVI

-1945 HVTNSTSSI
+1945 NVTNSTSSI

-2012 NAFESGGSADITF
+2012 NAFESGGSADVTF

-2052 EGIDKI
+2052 KGIDKI

-2070 MAMEKIKQAGG
+2070 VAMEKIKQAGG
-2081 LGNFVENALIPLSKE
+2081 LGNFIENALSPLSKE
-2096 LPSSLQNETL
+2096 LPASLQDETL
-2106 GQLIGQNNLDNL
+2106 GQLIGQNNLDDL
-2118 LNNSGVMNAI
+2118 LNNSGVMNEI

-2170 GGYMDA
+2170 GGYIDA
-2176 SELSSILSVILK
+2176 SELSSILSVVLK

-2205 NDLLDEFLGQDVVKK
+2205 NDLLNEFLGQDVVKK
-2220 LESQGLVSNIIN
+2220 LESQGLVNNIIN
-2232 NIISQGGLSGIY
+2232 NIISQGGLSGVY

-2329 ALIFASNGVSNINI
+2329 TLIFASNGVSNINI

-2395 SVRANNFT
+2395 SVHANNFT

-2415 LSQVKN
+2415 LSQVTN

-2440 LTIANAFNNASNSTA
+2440 LTITNAFNNASNSIA
-2455 NINGDF
+2455 NINGNF

-2504 GIATIMT
+2504 GNATIMA
-2511 NYNNPLIQFNTSS
+2511 NDNNPLIQFSASS
-2524 KETGAYTLID
+2524 KEVGTYTLID
-2534 SAKAIYYGYNDQITG
+2534 STKAIYYGYNDQITG
-2549 GSSLDNYLKLYTLI
+2549 GSSLDNYLKLYALI
-2563 NINGKHMVMTD
+2563 DINGKHMVMTD

-2584 SIKDGGLIVGF
+2584 SIKDGGLVVGF

-2616 SNAPINNL
+2616 SNDPINNL

-2635 IQGIQGVD
+2635 IQGVQSVD
-2643 SIEQAGGTQAINW
+2643 SIDQAGGNQAINW

-2668 FAPYYLESHSTKDL
+2668 FAPYYLESHSIKDL

-2694 VIANPNF
+2694 VIANPDF

-2812 YSGFHA
+2812 YSGFHG

-2867 INQSYRYNT
+2867 INQSYKYDT

-2900 QIGLAYYYIGMSG
+2900 QVGLAYYYIGLSG

-2979 GNNTLSYRDGGRYN
+2979 GSNTLSYRDGGRYN

>member
-1 MAFKKA
+1 M
-7 GLISKF
+7 
-13 ISKGSFKLNKISKKI
+13 
-28 FKLNPILKREKPL
+28 
-41 KRHKKTKSIK
+41 
-51 KPFNKNKSF
+51 
-60 LKASVLLIGAL
+60 
-71 GGLPHLRAS
+71 GGLSHLRAN

-86 WWSGYHDK
+86 WSSWSYQDN
-94 IESGSNSPTHNSYCL
+94 IESGPNSPTHNSYCL
-109 FSSTQG
+109 FSSAQG

-128 AGGASFTQKFNNGTL
+128 TGGASFTQKFNNGML
-143 NVGGNIRFG
+143 DIGGNIRFG
-152 GTGVN
+152 GTGIN
-157 GVNVGYITGTYD
+157 GGDIGYITGTYD
-169 AQTINFNSSRI
+169 AQTINFSSSHL

-185 LSDGGG
+185 YADGGG
-191 ATLNFNATNRITINQ
+191 ATLNFNATNNLTINQ
-206 ASFDNSDAGAQ
+206 ASFDNSDAGTQ
-217 HSYMNFKGSNI
+217 KSYMNFKGSNI
-228 NVSGSSFTDD
+228 KVSGSSFKDD
-238 TNGGFSFSGN
+238 TDGGFNFSGN
-248 NNNSAI
+248 SNNSTI
-254 SFNKTKFNQGTY
+254 SFNQTSFNQGTYHFNSTQSTFENSNFNQGTY
-266 NFTNSANLSFNNSNF
+266 NFNNNASFNND
-281 NQSTYNFNSLQST
+281 
-294 FNNSTFNQG
+294 TFNQG
-303 TYNFTDNTSFNN
+303 IYDFNDNTSFNN

-321 TYNFNTSKVSFSGAN
+321 TYSFNTNKVSFSGIN

-343 FASLKG
+343 FANLKG
-349 SVSFGSGAVFNLNQ
+349 SVSFNSGAIFNLNQ
-363 TLNAN
+363 TLNNN
-368 QTYDI
+368 QTYDV
-373 LTTNGTIQYGVYQS
+373 LTTNGAIQYGVYQS
-387 YLWDLINYKGDKA
+387 YLWDLINYRGDKA
-400 ISHVEVGNNTYDVTF
+400 ISHVGVGNNTYDVTF
-415 DINGQDETLQETFSN
+415 DINGQDETLQETFN
-430 KSITTQ
+430 NQSIITQ
-436 FLGDDLQAKAKATYQ
+436 FLGDDLQQQAQKTYQ
-451 QDLNNSQ
+451 EDVANSQNALNNVTS
-458 SALSNAT
+458 
-465 NDNKIASADTGYTNN
+465 DNKIASNDTSYT
-480 QNTTIKQ
+480 QSKNTTIAK
-487 DAQNLEHTSQ
+487 DAQGLENTNQKIQ
-497 QIAKDE
+497 QDE
-503 QALQGDLNKLK
+503 QALEKDLAQIK

-519 SFNEQAFNQAQSK
+519 TTGFNEQAFNQAQSK
-532 EQQDEQTLQNEENTF
+532 EQQDEQTLQNEEKTF
-547 SSEQEG
+547 NAEQDS
-553 LEKALANAKEQQEQ
+553 LNKAIQQVQAQQQEQEQ
-567 QQAQATYQ
+567 QQAQKTYQ
-575 QDLNNSQSALSNAT
+575 EDVANSQNALNGATSDKTIASNDTSYTQSKNTTIATDAQGLEHTNQKIQQDEQALQGDLDKLKQLANSTTGFNEQAFKNAQKQEQQDEQTLQNDENAFNTEQEGLKQAIQQAQAQQQKQEQQQAQKTYQEDVAHSQNALNNVTS
-589 NDNKIASADTDYTK
+589 DNTIANNDTDYTK
-603 NQNTAIKQDAQN
+603 SSNPTINKDAQN
-615 LENTSQQITQDQKDL
+615 LENTNQQIAQDEQALEKDL
-630 EQDLDKLQQLAN
+630 AQIKQLAN
-642 SKTGFNEQAFNQAQS
+642 STTGFNEQAFNQAQ
-657 TEQQDE
+657 D
-663 QTLQNEEE
+663 
-671 TFSSEQEGLEK
+671 
-682 ALANAKHT
+682 
-690 SPTPTKH
+690 
-697 TAQNN
+697 
-702 PPNKVSPPTQNLP
+702 
-715 TTNVWNGVYNF
+715 
-726 QNQTYSKKGIYY
+726 
-738 IDPNLSGQ
+738 
-746 SGQSGNTLST
+746 
-756 YGYLDWFTL
+756 
-765 KNKFSVNAN
+765 
-774 NGTLI
+774 
-779 IGNNTESA
+779 
-787 NTKGLIWIG
+787 
-796 DDKGLVYYNT
+796 
-806 GTFNAA
+806 
-812 NIYLTSNL
+812 
-820 KTGNGFSGE
+820 
-829 GATLNFNATNRI
+829 
-841 TINQASF
+841 
-848 DNSDAGAQHS
+848 
-858 YMNFKG
+858 
-864 SNINVSGSS
+864 
-873 FTDDTNGGFSFS
+873 
-885 GNNNNSAISF
+885 
-895 NKTKFNQGTYNFT
+895 
-908 NSANL
+908 
-913 SFNNSNFNQ
+913 
-922 STYNFNSLQST
+922 
-933 FNNSTFNQG
+933 
-942 TYNFTDN
+942 
-949 TSFNNDTFNQGTYNF
+949 
-964 NTSKVSF
+964 
-971 SGANTLNS
+971 
-979 SSPFASLKGSVSFGS
+979 
-994 GAVFN
+994 
-999 LNQTLNANQT
+999 
-1009 YDILTTNGTIQYGVY
+1009 
-1024 QSYLW
+1024 
-1029 DLINYKGDKA
+1029 
-1039 ISHVEVGNNTYDVT
+1039 
-1053 FDINGQDETLQET
+1053 
-1066 FSNKSITT
+1066 
-1074 QFLGDDLQAKAKATY
+1074 
-1089 QQDLNNSQSALSN
+1089 
-1102 ATNDN
+1102 
-1107 KIASA
+1107 
-1112 DTGYTNNQNTTIKQ
+1112 
-1126 DAQNLEHTSQQIA
+1126 
-1139 KDEQALQGDL
+1139 
-1149 NKLKQLANSS
+1149 
-1159 FNEQAFNQAQSKEQ
+1159 KEQ

-1180 NEEETFSSE
+1180 NEEKTFSNE
-1189 QEGLEK
+1189 QEGLK
-1195 ALANAKPASPTPTPT
+1195 QAIANAKHAS
-1210 PTPTP
+1210 PTP
-1215 SPTPNP
+1215 SPTP

-1227 APNKVP
+1227 APNTPPNKVP

-1241 PTTNVWNGVYWLQN
+1241 PTTNVWNGVYNLQN

-1285 ANLLGRSFG
+1285 ANLFGRSFG

-1306 NTESVNDNGLIWIGH
+1306 NTESANDNGLIWIGH

-1327 IGTFNAANIY
+1327 TGTFNASNIY

-1342 KTGEGVSGSD
+1342 KTGEGVSNSD

-1388 QHSYATFDATNNIS
+1388 QHSYATFEATNNIS

-1411 TWGKFSFNAKNISFS
+1411 TWGKFSFSAKNISFS

-1436 GGSSVISANAANSL
+1436 GGSSVISANASNSL
-1450 SFNNSRLNGGA
+1450 SFINSRLNGGA
-1461 VYNLWANSLIFN
+1461 VYNLQANSLIFN

-1499 TSFTLSSQ
+1499 TNFTLSSQ

-1530 QTAFKNSLTLD
+1530 QAAFKNSLTLD

-1550 QSVLNASGASAFNN
+1550 QSVLNANGTSAFNN

-1576 TFNSLFFNGAT
+1576 TFKSLFFNGGT
-1587 LSLNANSKLNASSA
+1587 LSLNASSKLNASSA

-1615 LSVSNASSLNAN
+1615 LNANNTSSLNAN
-1627 INFQGASQATFGGN
+1627 INFQGASQADFGGN
-1641 TTIDAASFNFD
+1641 TTIDTASFNFD

-1673 APSLSKALM
+1673 APSLTKALM

-1740 IQNATYSDNNN
+1740 IQNATYSDNHN

-1807 PTGYSYD
+1807 PTGYDYD
-1814 YSDNQAGTY
+1814 YSDNQIGTY

-1883 KEMIETNQLD
+1883 KEMIESNQLD
-1893 NITSINEVL
+1893 NITNINEVL
-1902 QLLDRIKIT
+1902 QLLDKIKIT
-1911 PAQKQ
+1911 PVQKQ
-1916 ALLETINHLT
+1916 AFLETINHLT
-1926 DNINQTFSNGNLVI
+1926 DNINQTFNNGNLII

-1945 HVTNSTSSI
+1945 NVTNSTSSI

-1997 FKAKSIYITGTLGSG
+1997 FKAKSVYITGTVGSG
-2012 NAFESGGSADITF
+2012 NAFESGGSADVTF
-2025 QSANNLVLNKANIEA
+2025 QSTNNLVLNKANIEA

-2070 MAMEKIKQAGG
+2070 VAMEKIKQAGG
-2081 LGNFVENALIPLSKE
+2081 LGNFIENALSPLSKE
-2096 LPSSLQNETL
+2096 LPASLQDETL
-2106 GQLIGQNNLDNL
+2106 GQLIGQNNLDDL
-2118 LNNSGVMNAI
+2118 LNNSGVMNEI

-2170 GGYMDA
+2170 GGYIDA
-2176 SELSSILSVILK
+2176 SELSSILSVVLK

-2205 NDLLDEFLGQDVVKK
+2205 NDLLNEFLGQDVVKK

-2232 NIISQGGLSGIY
+2232 NIISQGGLSGVY

-2280 GYFNFLSNGYVFV
+2280 GYFNFLSNGYVFI

-2329 ALIFASNGVSNINI
+2329 ALIFASNDVSNINI

-2364 KGEICINLANCPT
+2364 KGEICVNLANCPA

-2421 NSVIGT
+2421 DSVIGT

-2440 LTIANAFNNASNSTA
+2440 LTITNAFNNASNSTA

-2489 FNLSHSVSH
+2489 FNLSHSASH

-2504 GIATIMT
+2504 GNATIMA
-2511 NYNNPLIQFNTSS
+2511 NDNNPLIQFNTSS
-2524 KETGAYTLID
+2524 KEAGVYTLID

-2549 GSSLDNYLKLYTLI
+2549 GSSLDNYLKLYALI
-2563 NINGKHMVMTD
+2563 DINGKHMVMTG

-2584 SIKDGGLIVGF
+2584 NIKDGGLVVGF

-2616 SNAPINNL
+2616 SNDPINNL

-2635 IQGIQGVD
+2635 IQGVQSVD
-2643 SIEQAGGTQAINW
+2643 SIDQAGGSQAINW

-2694 VIANPNF
+2694 VIANPDF

-2734 FHERLEALK
+2734 FHEHLEALK

-2812 YSGFHA
+2812 YSGFHG

-2867 INQSYRYNT
+2867 INQSYRYDT

-2900 QIGLAYYYIGMSG
+2900 QVGLAYYYIGLSG

>member
-1 MAFKKA
+1 MWDLIKTIGVLMAFKKA
-7 GLISKF
+7 RLISRF

-28 FKLNPILKREKPL
+28 FKLNQILKREKPL
-41 KRHKKTKSIK
+41 KCHKKALKPIK
-51 KPFNKNKSF
+51 KLSNRNKSF

-71 GGLPHLRAS
+71 GGLSHLRAN
-80 ECRYWS
+80 ECTYWS
-86 WWSGYHDK
+86 WSSWSYHDN
-94 IESGSNSPTHNSYCL
+94 IESGPNSPTHNSYCL

-128 AGGASFTQKFNNGTL
+128 AGGASFTQKFNGGTL

-152 GTGVN
+152 GTGIN
-157 GVNVGYITGTYD
+157 GGDVGYITGTYD
-169 AQTINFNSSRI
+169 AQTINFNSSHI

-185 LSDGGG
+185 YADGGG
-191 ATLNFNATNRITINQ
+191 ATLNFNATNNITINQ
-206 ASFDNSDAGAQ
+206 ASLDNSDAGTQ
-217 HSYMNFKGSNI
+217 KSYMNFKGSNI
-228 NVSGSSFTDD
+228 KVSGSSFKDD
-238 TNGGFSFSGN
+238 TDGGFNFSGN
-248 NNNSAI
+248 NNNSVI
-254 SFNKTKFNQGTY
+254 SFNQTNFNQGTYHFSNSASSSFDNSSFNQGTYHFNSTQSTFENSNFNQGTY
-266 NFTNSANLSFNNSNF
+266 NFN
-281 NQSTYNFNSLQST
+281 
-294 FNNSTFNQG
+294 
-303 TYNFTDNTSFNN
+303 DNTSFNN

-321 TYNFNTSKVSFSGAN
+321 TYSFNTNKVSFSGIN

-349 SVSFGSGAVFNLNQ
+349 SVSFNSGAIFNLNQ
-363 TLNAN
+363 TLNNN

-373 LTTNGTIQYGVYQS
+373 LTTNGAIQYGVYQS

-400 ISHVEVGNNTYDVTF
+400 ISHVGVGNNTYDVTF
-415 DINGQDETLQETFSN
+415 DINGQDETLQETFN
-430 KSITTQ
+430 KQSIITQ
-436 FLGDDLQAKAKATYQ
+436 FLGDDLQAKAQKTYQ
-451 QDLNNSQ
+451 QDLSNSQ
-458 SALSNAT
+458 SALNNAAS
-465 NDNKIASADTGYTNN
+465 DSKIANSDTDYTKSSNP
-480 QNTTIKQ
+480 TINK
-487 DAQNLEHTSQ
+487 DAQNLEHTNQ
-497 QIAKDE
+497 QIAQDE
-503 QALQGDLNKLK
+503 QALQG
-514 QLANS
+514 
-519 SFNEQAFNQAQSK
+519 
-532 EQQDEQTLQNEENTF
+532 
-547 SSEQEG
+547 
-553 LEKALANAKEQQEQ
+553 
-567 QQAQATYQ
+567 
-575 QDLNNSQSALSNAT
+575 
-589 NDNKIASADTDYTK
+589 
-603 NQNTAIKQDAQN
+603 
-615 LENTSQQITQDQKDL
+615 
-630 EQDLDKLQQLAN
+630 DLDKLQQLAN
-642 SKTGFNEQAFNQAQS
+642 SKTGFNEQAFKNAQKQ
-657 TEQQDE
+657 EQQDE
-663 QTLQNEEE
+663 QTLQNEEK
-671 TFSSEQEGLEK
+671 TFSSEQEGLK
-682 ALANAKHT
+682 QAIQQ
-690 SPTPTKH
+690 
-697 TAQNN
+697 AQA
-702 PPNKVSPPTQNLP
+702 QE
-715 TTNVWNGVYNF
+715 
-726 QNQTYSKKGIYY
+726 QEQ
-738 IDPNLSGQ
+738 Q
-746 SGQSGNTLST
+746 
-756 YGYLDWFTL
+756 
-765 KNKFSVNAN
+765 
-774 NGTLI
+774 
-779 IGNNTESA
+779 
-787 NTKGLIWIG
+787 
-796 DDKGLVYYNT
+796 
-806 GTFNAA
+806 
-812 NIYLTSNL
+812 
-820 KTGNGFSGE
+820 
-829 GATLNFNATNRI
+829 
-841 TINQASF
+841 QA
-848 DNSDAGAQHS
+848 Q
-858 YMNFKG
+858 K
-864 SNINVSGSS
+864 
-873 FTDDTNGGFSFS
+873 
-885 GNNNNSAISF
+885 
-895 NKTKFNQGTYNFT
+895 
-908 NSANL
+908 
-913 SFNNSNFNQ
+913 
-922 STYNFNSLQST
+922 
-933 FNNSTFNQG
+933 
-942 TYNFTDN
+942 
-949 TSFNNDTFNQGTYNF
+949 
-964 NTSKVSF
+964 
-971 SGANTLNS
+971 
-979 SSPFASLKGSVSFGS
+979 
-994 GAVFN
+994 
-999 LNQTLNANQT
+999 
-1009 YDILTTNGTIQYGVY
+1009 
-1024 QSYLW
+1024 
-1029 DLINYKGDKA
+1029 
-1039 ISHVEVGNNTYDVT
+1039 
-1053 FDINGQDETLQET
+1053 
-1066 FSNKSITT
+1066 
-1074 QFLGDDLQAKAKATY
+1074 TY
-1089 QQDLNNSQSALSN
+1089 QQDLSNSQSALNN
-1102 ATNDN
+1102 AASDS
-1107 KIASA
+1107 KIANS
-1112 DTGYTNNQNTTIKQ
+1112 DTDYTKSSNPTINK
-1126 DAQNLEHTSQQIA
+1126 DAQNLEHTNQQIA
-1139 KDEQALQGDL
+1139 QDEQALQGDL
-1149 NKLKQLANSS
+1149 DKLQQLANSKTG
-1159 FNEQAFNQAQSKEQ
+1159 FNEQAFKNAQKQEQ

-1180 NEEETFSSE
+1180 NEEKTFNAE
-1189 QEGLEK
+1189 QERLK
-1195 ALANAKPASPTPTPT
+1195 QAIANAKPTSPTPTPT
-1210 PTPTP
+1210 
-1215 SPTPNP
+1215 
-1221 TPTKHT
+1221 KHT
-1227 APNKVP
+1227 VQNTPPNKVP

-1241 PTTNVWNGVYWLQN
+1241 PTTNVWNGVYNLQN
-1255 QTYSQKGVYYIDPN
+1255 QTYSKQGVYYIDPN
-1269 LSGQSGQSAN
+1269 LSGQSGQSGN

-1285 ANLLGRSFG
+1285 ANLFGRSFS

-1327 IGTFNAANIY
+1327 TGTFNAANIY

-1342 KTGEGVSGSD
+1342 KTGEGVSNSD

-1388 QHSYATFDATNNIS
+1388 QHSYAAFDALNNIS

-1411 TWGKFSFNAKNISFS
+1411 TWGKFSFSAKNISFS

-1436 GGSSVISANAANSL
+1436 GGSSVISANASNSL
-1450 SFNNSRLNGGA
+1450 SFINSRLNGGA
-1461 VYNLWANSLIFN
+1461 IYNLQASSLIFN

-1530 QTAFKNSLTLD
+1530 QAAFKNSLTLD

-1550 QSVLNASGASAFNN
+1550 QSVLNANGTSAFNN

-1576 TFNSLFFNGAT
+1576 TFKSLFFNGGT
-1587 LSLNANSKLNASSA
+1587 LSLNAGSKLNASNA

-1615 LSVSNASSLNAN
+1615 LSASNTSSLNAN
-1627 INFQGASQATFGGN
+1627 INFQGASQADFGGN
-1641 TTIDAASFNFD
+1641 TTIDTASFNFD

-1673 APSLSKALM
+1673 APSLTKALM

-1705 NITKS
+1705 NITRS

-1814 YSDNQAGTY
+1814 YSDNQVGTY

-1859 YNKGFSSGN
+1859 YNKGFSSEN

-1883 KEMIETNQLD
+1883 KEMIESNQLD
-1893 NITSINEVL
+1893 NITNINEVL

-1911 PAQKQ
+1911 QVQKQ

-1926 DNINQTFSNGNLVI
+1926 DNINQTFNNGNLII

-1945 HVTNSTSSI
+1945 NVTNSTSSI
-1954 WFGGNGYSSPCA
+1954 WFGGNGYSSPCT
-1966 LDSATCSSFRNTYL
+1966 LDSTTCSSFRNTYL

-1997 FKAKSIYITGTLGSG
+1997 FKAKSIYITGTIGSG
-2012 NAFESGGSADITF
+2012 NAFESGGSADVTF

-2052 EGIDKI
+2052 KGIDKI

-2070 MAMEKIKQAGG
+2070 VAMEKIKQTGG
-2081 LGNFVENALIPLSKE
+2081 LGNFIENALSPLSKE
-2096 LPSSLQNETL
+2096 LPASLQDETL

-2118 LNNSGVMNAI
+2118 LNNSGVMNEI

-2170 GGYMDA
+2170 GGYIDV
-2176 SELSSILSVILK
+2176 SELSSILSVVLK

-2205 NDLLDEFLGQDVVKK
+2205 NDLLNEFLGQDVVKK
-2220 LESQGLVSNIIN
+2220 LESQGLVNNIIN
-2232 NIISQGGLSGIY
+2232 NIISQGGLSGVY

-2329 ALIFASNGVSNINI
+2329 TLIFASNGVSNINI

-2364 KGEICINLANCPT
+2364 KGEICVNLANCPT

-2427 LNLNENATLQANN
+2427 LNLNENAALQANN
-2440 LTIANAFNNASNSTA
+2440 LTITNAFNNASNSTA
-2455 NINGDF
+2455 NIDGNF

-2504 GIATIMT
+2504 GSATIMA
-2511 NYNNPLIQFNTSS
+2511 NNNNPLIQFNTSS
-2524 KETGAYTLID
+2524 KETGTYTLID

-2549 GSSLDNYLKLYTLI
+2549 GSSLDNYLKLYALI
-2563 NINGKHMVMTD
+2563 DINGKHMVMTG

-2584 SIKDGGLIVGF
+2584 NIKDGGLVVGF

-2611 VKIAV
+2611 VKIAI
-2616 SNAPINNL
+2616 SNDPINNL

-2635 IQGIQGVD
+2635 IQGTQGVD
-2643 SIEQAGGTQAINW
+2643 SIDQAGGNQAINW

-2694 VIANPNF
+2694 VIANPDF

-2867 INQSYRYNT
+2867 INQSYKYDT

-2900 QIGLAYYYIGMSG
+2900 QIGLAYYYIGLSG

>member
-1 MAFKKA
+1 MAFKKV

-28 FKLNPILKREKPL
+28 FKLNLILKREKPL
-41 KRHKKTKSIK
+41 KYHKKTKSIK

-71 GGLPHLRAS
+71 GGLSHLRAS
-80 ECRYWS
+80 ECHYWS
-86 WWSGYHDK
+86 WSSWSYHDN

-109 FSSTQG
+109 FSSAQG

-157 GVNVGYITGTYD
+157 GGNLGYITGIYD

-185 LSDGGG
+185 FSTGGG
-191 ATLNFNATNRITINQ
+191 ATLNFNATNHITINQ
-206 ASFDNSDAGAQ
+206 ASFDNGDAGTQ
-217 HSYMNFKGSNI
+217 HSYMNFSGSNI
-228 NVSGSSFTDD
+228 NVSDSSFTDD

-248 NNNSAI
+248 GTNSNL
-254 SFNKTKFNQGTY
+254 SFNKTNFNQGTYKFTNSANLNFNNSAFNQGTY
-266 NFTNSANLSFNNSNF
+266 NFNSAQSVFENSN
-281 NQSTYNFNSLQST
+281 
-294 FNNSTFNQG
+294 FNQG
-303 TYNFTDNTSFNN
+303 TYNFTDNASFNN

-321 TYNFNTSKVSFSGAN
+321 TYSFNASKVSFLGAN

-349 SVSFGSGAVFNLNQ
+349 SVSFGSGAIFNLNQ
-363 TLNAN
+363 TFNTN

-387 YLWDLINYKGDKA
+387 YLWDLINYKDDKA
-400 ISHVEVGNNTYDVTF
+400 ISHVEVGSNTYDVTF
-415 DINGQDETLQETFSN
+415 DINGQDETLQETFN
-430 KSITTQ
+430 NQSITTQ
-436 FLGDDLQAKAKATYQ
+436 FLGDDLQTKAKATYQ
-451 QDLNNSQ
+451 QDLSNSQ
-458 SALSNAT
+458 TALNNAT
-465 NDNKIASADTGYTNN
+465 SDNKIASNDTGYTNN
-480 QNTTIKQ
+480 QNTTIKK
-487 DAQNLEHTSQ
+487 DAQSLENTDQTIQ
-497 QIAKDE
+497 QDK
-503 QALQGDLNKLK
+503 QALEKDLANVK
-514 QLANS
+514 QLANAPTG
-519 SFNEQAFNQAQSK
+519 FNQQAFKNAQST
-532 EQQDEQTLQNEENTF
+532 EQQDLQILQENEKTF

-553 LEKALANAKEQQEQ
+553 LEKAIANAKP
-567 QQAQATYQ
+567 
-575 QDLNNSQSALSNAT
+575 
-589 NDNKIASADTDYTK
+589 
-603 NQNTAIKQDAQN
+603 
-615 LENTSQQITQDQKDL
+615 TSPT
-630 EQDLDKLQQLAN
+630 
-642 SKTGFNEQAFNQAQS
+642 
-657 TEQQDE
+657 
-663 QTLQNEEE
+663 
-671 TFSSEQEGLEK
+671 
-682 ALANAKHT
+682 
-690 SPTPTKH
+690 PTPTKH
-697 TAQNN
+697 TV
-702 PPNKVSPPTQNLP
+702 PN
-715 TTNVWNGVYNF
+715 
-726 QNQTYSKKGIYY
+726 
-738 IDPNLSGQ
+738 
-746 SGQSGNTLST
+746 
-756 YGYLDWFTL
+756 
-765 KNKFSVNAN
+765 
-774 NGTLI
+774 
-779 IGNNTESA
+779 
-787 NTKGLIWIG
+787 
-796 DDKGLVYYNT
+796 
-806 GTFNAA
+806 
-812 NIYLTSNL
+812 
-820 KTGNGFSGE
+820 
-829 GATLNFNATNRI
+829 
-841 TINQASF
+841 
-848 DNSDAGAQHS
+848 
-858 YMNFKG
+858 
-864 SNINVSGSS
+864 
-873 FTDDTNGGFSFS
+873 
-885 GNNNNSAISF
+885 
-895 NKTKFNQGTYNFT
+895 
-908 NSANL
+908 
-913 SFNNSNFNQ
+913 
-922 STYNFNSLQST
+922 
-933 FNNSTFNQG
+933 
-942 TYNFTDN
+942 
-949 TSFNNDTFNQGTYNF
+949 
-964 NTSKVSF
+964 
-971 SGANTLNS
+971 
-979 SSPFASLKGSVSFGS
+979 
-994 GAVFN
+994 
-999 LNQTLNANQT
+999 
-1009 YDILTTNGTIQYGVY
+1009 
-1024 QSYLW
+1024 
-1029 DLINYKGDKA
+1029 
-1039 ISHVEVGNNTYDVT
+1039 
-1053 FDINGQDETLQET
+1053 
-1066 FSNKSITT
+1066 
-1074 QFLGDDLQAKAKATY
+1074 
-1089 QQDLNNSQSALSN
+1089 
-1102 ATNDN
+1102 
-1107 KIASA
+1107 
-1112 DTGYTNNQNTTIKQ
+1112 
-1126 DAQNLEHTSQQIA
+1126 
-1139 KDEQALQGDL
+1139 
-1149 NKLKQLANSS
+1149 
-1159 FNEQAFNQAQSKEQ
+1159 
-1173 QDEQTLQ
+1173 
-1180 NEEETFSSE
+1180 
-1189 QEGLEK
+1189 
-1195 ALANAKPASPTPTPT
+1195 TP
-1210 PTPTP
+1210 
-1215 SPTPNP
+1215 
-1221 TPTKHT
+1221 
-1227 APNKVP
+1227 PNKVP

-1241 PTTNVWNGVYWLQN
+1241 PTTNVWSGVYWLQN
-1255 QTYSQKGVYYIDPN
+1255 QTYSKQGVYYIDPN
-1269 LSGQSGQSAN
+1269 LSGQSGQSGN

-1327 IGTFNAANIY
+1327 TGTFNAANIY

-1388 QHSYATFDATNNIS
+1388 QHSYAAFDATNNIS

-1411 TWGKFSFNAKNISFS
+1411 TWGKFSFSAKNISFS

-1519 NNANITLGNKS
+1519 DNANITLGNKS
-1530 QTAFKNSLTLD
+1530 QATFKNSLTLD

-1550 QSVLNASGASAFNN
+1550 QSVLNANGTSAFNN

-1576 TFNSLFFNGAT
+1576 TFNSLFFNGGT

-1601 SFSNNTTINLDDSV
+1601 SFLNNTTINLDDSV
-1615 LSVSNASSLNAN
+1615 LSASNTSSLNAN
-1627 INFQGASQATFGGN
+1627 INFQGTSQADFGGN
-1641 TTIDAASFNFD
+1641 TTIDTASFNFD
-1652 SASSLSF
+1652 NASSLSF

-1673 APSLSKALM
+1673 APSLTKALM
-1682 SVSGQFVLGNNG
+1682 SVSGQFVLGNDG

-1719 KGITGISGANGYEKI
+1719 KGITGISGVNGYEKI

-1883 KEMIETNQLD
+1883 KEMIESNQLD

-1902 QLLDRIKIT
+1902 QLLDKIKIT
-1911 PAQKQ
+1911 PVQKQ

-1945 HVTNSTSSI
+1945 NVTNSTSSI

-2012 NAFESGGSADITF
+2012 NAFESGGSANVTF
-2025 QSANNLVLNKANIEA
+2025 QSANNLVLDKANIEA

-2070 MAMEKIKQAGG
+2070 VAMEKIKQAGG
-2081 LGNFVENALIPLSKE
+2081 LGNFVENALSPLSKE
-2096 LPSSLQNETL
+2096 LPASLQNETL

-2118 LNNSGVMNAI
+2118 LNNSGVMNEI

-2170 GGYMDA
+2170 GGYIDA

-2188 DITNPPTSLQ
+2188 DITNPPTNLQ

-2205 NDLLDEFLGQDVVKK
+2205 NDLLNEFLGQDIVKK
-2220 LESQGLVSNIIN
+2220 LEGQGLVSNIIN

-2258 ALKENDLGA
+2258 VLKENDLGA

-2395 SVRANNFT
+2395 SVRSNNFT

-2440 LTIANAFNNASNSTA
+2440 LTITNAFNNASNSTA
-2455 NINGDF
+2455 NINGNF

-2498 AIINAQ
+2498 AIINTQ
-2504 GIATIMT
+2504 GIATIMA
-2511 NYNNPLIQFNTSS
+2511 NNNNPLIQFNTFS
-2524 KETGAYTLID
+2524 KETGTYTLID

-2549 GSSLDNYLKLYTLI
+2549 GNSLDNYLKLYTLI
-2563 NINGKHMVMTD
+2563 DINGKHMVMTD

-2584 SIKDGGLIVGF
+2584 NIKDGGLIVGF

-2616 SNAPINNL
+2616 SNDPINNL

-2635 IQGIQGVD
+2635 IQGTQSVD
-2643 SIEQAGGTQAINW
+2643 SIDQAGGAQAINW

-2694 VIANPNF
+2694 VIANPDS

-2793 VGYDRFIKGVI
+2793 IGYDRFIKGVI

-2867 INQSYRYNT
+2867 INQSYKYNT

-2900 QIGLAYYYIGMSG
+2900 QIGLAYYYIGLSS

>member
-1 MAFKKA
+1 MAFEKA

-28 FKLNPILKREKPL
+28 FKLNLILKREKPL
-41 KRHKKTKSIK
+41 SHKKTKSIK
-51 KPFNKNKSF
+51 KSFNKNKSF

-71 GGLPHLRAS
+71 GGLSHLRAS

-86 WWSGYHDK
+86 WSSWSYHDN

-109 FSSTQG
+109 FSSAQG

-128 AGGASFTQKFNNGTL
+128 AGGASFTQKFNNGML

-157 GVNVGYITGTYD
+157 GGDVGYITGTYD

-185 LSDGGG
+185 YSTGGG
-191 ATLNFNATNRITINQ
+191 ATLNFNATNNITINQ
-206 ASFDNSDAGAQ
+206 ASFDNGDAGVQ
-217 HSYMNFKGSNI
+217 HSYMNFSGSNI
-228 NVSGSSFTDD
+228 NVSDSSFTDD
-238 TNGGFSFSGN
+238 TDGGFSFSANGA
-248 NNNSAI
+248 NSNL
-254 SFNKTKFNQGTY
+254 SFNKTNFNQGIYKFTNSANLNFNNSNFNQGTY
-266 NFTNSANLSFNNSNF
+266 NFNSAQSVFENSN
-281 NQSTYNFNSLQST
+281 
-294 FNNSTFNQG
+294 FNQG
-303 TYNFTDNTSFNN
+303 TYNFTDNASFNN

-321 TYNFNTSKVSFSGAN
+321 TYSFNASKVSFSGAN

-349 SVSFGSGAVFNLNQ
+349 SVSFGSGAIFNLNQ

-400 ISHVEVGNNTYDVTF
+400 ISHVEVGSNTYDVTF
-415 DINGQDETLQETFSN
+415 DINGQDETLQETFN
-430 KSITTQ
+430 NQSITTQ
-436 FLGDDLQAKAKATYQ
+436 FLGDDLQAKAQATYQ
-451 QDLNNSQ
+451 QDLSNSQ
-458 SALSNAT
+458 TALNNAT
-465 NDNKIASADTGYTNN
+465 SDSKIASSDTDYTNN
-480 QNTTIKQ
+480 QNTTIKK
-487 DAQNLEHTSQ
+487 DAQS
-497 QIAKDE
+497 
-503 QALQGDLNKLK
+503 
-514 QLANS
+514 
-519 SFNEQAFNQAQSK
+519 
-532 EQQDEQTLQNEENTF
+532 
-547 SSEQEG
+547 
-553 LEKALANAKEQQEQ
+553 
-567 QQAQATYQ
+567 
-575 QDLNNSQSALSNAT
+575 
-589 NDNKIASADTDYTK
+589 
-603 NQNTAIKQDAQN
+603 
-615 LENTSQQITQDQKDL
+615 LENTSQQITQDKQALKG
-630 EQDLDKLQQLAN
+630 DLDKLQQLA
-642 SKTGFNEQAFNQAQS
+642 SSTTGFNEQAFKNAQS
-657 TEQQDE
+657 TEQQDL
-663 QTLQNEEE
+663 QTLQGEEK
-671 TFSSEQEGLEK
+671 TFSSEQEGLEQ
-682 ALANAKHT
+682 AIANAKPT
-690 SPTPTKH
+690 SPTPSPTPTPTKH
-697 TAQNN
+697 TAQN
-702 PPNKVSPPTQNLP
+702 
-715 TTNVWNGVYNF
+715 
-726 QNQTYSKKGIYY
+726 
-738 IDPNLSGQ
+738 
-746 SGQSGNTLST
+746 
-756 YGYLDWFTL
+756 
-765 KNKFSVNAN
+765 
-774 NGTLI
+774 
-779 IGNNTESA
+779 
-787 NTKGLIWIG
+787 
-796 DDKGLVYYNT
+796 
-806 GTFNAA
+806 
-812 NIYLTSNL
+812 
-820 KTGNGFSGE
+820 
-829 GATLNFNATNRI
+829 
-841 TINQASF
+841 
-848 DNSDAGAQHS
+848 
-858 YMNFKG
+858 
-864 SNINVSGSS
+864 
-873 FTDDTNGGFSFS
+873 
-885 GNNNNSAISF
+885 
-895 NKTKFNQGTYNFT
+895 
-908 NSANL
+908 
-913 SFNNSNFNQ
+913 
-922 STYNFNSLQST
+922 
-933 FNNSTFNQG
+933 
-942 TYNFTDN
+942 
-949 TSFNNDTFNQGTYNF
+949 
-964 NTSKVSF
+964 
-971 SGANTLNS
+971 
-979 SSPFASLKGSVSFGS
+979 
-994 GAVFN
+994 
-999 LNQTLNANQT
+999 
-1009 YDILTTNGTIQYGVY
+1009 
-1024 QSYLW
+1024 
-1029 DLINYKGDKA
+1029 
-1039 ISHVEVGNNTYDVT
+1039 
-1053 FDINGQDETLQET
+1053 
-1066 FSNKSITT
+1066 
-1074 QFLGDDLQAKAKATY
+1074 
-1089 QQDLNNSQSALSN
+1089 
-1102 ATNDN
+1102 
-1107 KIASA
+1107 
-1112 DTGYTNNQNTTIKQ
+1112 
-1126 DAQNLEHTSQQIA
+1126 
-1139 KDEQALQGDL
+1139 
-1149 NKLKQLANSS
+1149 
-1159 FNEQAFNQAQSKEQ
+1159 
-1173 QDEQTLQ
+1173 
-1180 NEEETFSSE
+1180 
-1189 QEGLEK
+1189 
-1195 ALANAKPASPTPTPT
+1195 TP
-1210 PTPTP
+1210 
-1215 SPTPNP
+1215 
-1221 TPTKHT
+1221 
-1227 APNKVP
+1227 PNKVP

-1241 PTTNVWNGVYWLQN
+1241 PTTNVWSGVYWLQN
-1255 QTYSQKGVYYIDPN
+1255 QTYSKQGVYYIDPN
-1269 LSGQSGQSAN
+1269 LSGQSGQSGN

-1327 IGTFNAANIY
+1327 TGTFNAANIY

-1388 QHSYATFDATNNIS
+1388 QHSYAAFDATNNIS

-1436 GGSSVISANAANSL
+1436 GGSSVISVNAANSL

-1479 NVLYSRGT
+1479 NVLYSRRT

-1507 SLLNFNGDTTLQ
+1507 SLLNFNSDTTLQ

-1530 QTAFKNSLTLD
+1530 QAAFKNSLTLD

-1550 QSVLNASGASAFNN
+1550 QSVLNANGASVFNN

-1576 TFNSLFFNGAT
+1576 TFNSLFFNGGI

-1615 LSVSNASSLNAN
+1615 LSASNTSSLNAN
-1627 INFQGASQATFGGN
+1627 INFQGASQANFGGN
-1641 TTIDAASFNFD
+1641 TTIDTASFNFD

-1883 KEMIETNQLD
+1883 KEMIESNQLD

-1902 QLLDRIKIT
+1902 QLLDKIKIT

-1945 HVTNSTSSI
+1945 NVTNSTSSI
-1954 WFGGNGYSSPCA
+1954 WFGGNGYSSPCT

-1997 FKAKSIYITGTLGSG
+1997 FKAKSIYITGTLGSA
-2012 NAFESGGSADITF
+2012 NAFESGGSADVTF
-2025 QSANNLVLNKANIEA
+2025 QSANNLVLNNANIEA

-2081 LGNFVENALIPLSKE
+2081 LGNFVENALSPLSKE
-2096 LPSSLQNETL
+2096 LPASLQNETL

-2118 LNNSGVMNAI
+2118 LNNSGVMNEI

-2170 GGYMDA
+2170 GGYIDA

-2205 NDLLDEFLGQDVVKK
+2205 NDLLNEFLGQDVVKK

-2232 NIISQGGLSGIY
+2232 NIISQGGLIGVY

-2377 TKNSSSTNSS
+2377 TQDSSSTNSS

-2395 SVRANNFT
+2395 SVHANNFT
-2403 FLGVIASNGAID
+2403 FLGTIASNGAID

-2427 LNLNENATLQANN
+2427 LNLNENAALQANN
-2440 LTIANAFNNASNSTA
+2440 LTITNAFNNASNSTA
-2455 NINGDF
+2455 NINGNF

-2489 FNLSHSVSH
+2489 FNLSHSASH
-2498 AIINAQ
+2498 AIISAQ
-2504 GIATIMT
+2504 GTATIMA
-2511 NYNNPLIQFNTSS
+2511 NNNNPLIQFNTSS
-2524 KETGAYTLID
+2524 KETGTYTLID
-2534 SAKAIYYGYNDQITG
+2534 SAKAIYYEHNDQITG
-2549 GSSLDNYLKLYTLI
+2549 GNSLADYLKLYTLI
-2563 NINGKHMVMTD
+2563 DINGKRMVMTD

-2584 SIKDGGLIVGF
+2584 NIKDGGLIVGF

-2616 SNAPINNL
+2616 SNDPINNL

-2635 IQGIQGVD
+2635 IQGTQGVD

-2694 VIANPNF
+2694 VIANPDF

-2867 INQSYRYNT
+2867 INQSYKYDT

-2900 QIGLAYYYIGMSG
+2900 QIGLAYYYIGLSG

-3010 YVNAGI
+3010 YVNASI

>member
-7 GLISKF
+7 RLISRF
-13 ISKGSFKLNKISKKI
+13 VSKGSFKLNKISKK
-28 FKLNPILKREKPL
+28 FFTLNQILKREKPL
-41 KRHKKTKSIK
+41 SHKKTKSIE

-60 LKASVLLIGAL
+60 LKASILLIGAL
-71 GGLPHLRAS
+71 GGLSHLRAN

-86 WWSGYHDK
+86 WSSWSYQDN
-94 IESGSNSPTHNSYCL
+94 IERGPNSPTHNSYCL

-143 NVGGNIRFG
+143 DIGGNIRFG
-152 GTGVN
+152 GTGIN
-157 GVNVGYITGTYD
+157 GGDVGYITGTYD
-169 AQTINFNSSRI
+169 AQTMNFNSSHI
-180 TTGNS
+180 ATGNS
-185 LSDGGG
+185 YADGGG
-191 ATLNFNATNRITINQ
+191 ATLNFNATNNITINQ
-206 ASFDNSDAGAQ
+206 ASFDNSDAGTQ
-217 HSYMNFKGSNI
+217 KSYMNFKGSNI
-228 NVSGSSFTDD
+228 KVSGSSFTDD
-238 TNGGFSFSGN
+238 TNGGFNFSGS
-248 NNNSAI
+248 NNNSVI
-254 SFNKTKFNQGTY
+254 SFNQTNFNQGTY
-266 NFTNSANLSFNNSNF
+266 NFSNSATLSFNNSNF
-281 NQSTYNFNSLQST
+281 NQGAYDFNDSVS
-294 FNNSTFNQG
+294 FNNNTFNQG
-303 TYNFTDNTSFNN
+303 TYNFNDNTSFNN

-321 TYNFNTSKVSFSGAN
+321 TYHFNTSKVSFSGTN

-349 SVSFGSGAVFNLNQ
+349 SVSFNSNAIFNLNQ
-363 TLNAN
+363 NLNNN

-373 LTTNGTIQYGVYQS
+373 LTTNGAIQYGVYQS

-415 DINGQDETLQETFSN
+415 DIDGQDETLQETFN
-430 KSITTQ
+430 NQSIITQ
-436 FLGDDLQAKAKATYQ
+436 FLGDNLQQEAQQTYQ
-451 QDLNNSQ
+451 EDLTNSQ
-458 SALSNAT
+458 NALSGATSDNTIANNDTSYTQSKNAT
-465 NDNKIASADTGYTNN
+465 ILK
-480 QNTTIKQ
+480 
-487 DAQNLEHTSQ
+487 DAQTLENTNQEIQ
-497 QIAKDE
+497 QDE
-503 QALQGDLNKLK
+503 QALEKDLAQIN

-519 SFNEQAFNQAQSK
+519 TTGFNEQAFTQAQK
-532 EQQDEQTLQNEENTF
+532 QEQQDEQTLQNDENAFNT
-547 SSEQEG
+547 EQEG
-553 LEKALANAKEQQEQ
+553 LK
-567 QQAQATYQ
+567 QA
-575 QDLNNSQSALSNAT
+575 
-589 NDNKIASADTDYTK
+589 I
-603 NQNTAIKQDAQN
+603 
-615 LENTSQQITQDQKDL
+615 
-630 EQDLDKLQQLAN
+630 
-642 SKTGFNEQAFNQAQS
+642 
-657 TEQQDE
+657 
-663 QTLQNEEE
+663 
-671 TFSSEQEGLEK
+671 
-682 ALANAKHT
+682 ANAKHV
-690 SPTPTKH
+690 SPTP
-697 TAQNN
+697 N
-702 PPNKVSPPTQNLP
+702 
-715 TTNVWNGVYNF
+715 
-726 QNQTYSKKGIYY
+726 
-738 IDPNLSGQ
+738 
-746 SGQSGNTLST
+746 
-756 YGYLDWFTL
+756 
-765 KNKFSVNAN
+765 
-774 NGTLI
+774 
-779 IGNNTESA
+779 
-787 NTKGLIWIG
+787 
-796 DDKGLVYYNT
+796 
-806 GTFNAA
+806 
-812 NIYLTSNL
+812 
-820 KTGNGFSGE
+820 
-829 GATLNFNATNRI
+829 
-841 TINQASF
+841 
-848 DNSDAGAQHS
+848 
-858 YMNFKG
+858 
-864 SNINVSGSS
+864 
-873 FTDDTNGGFSFS
+873 
-885 GNNNNSAISF
+885 
-895 NKTKFNQGTYNFT
+895 
-908 NSANL
+908 
-913 SFNNSNFNQ
+913 
-922 STYNFNSLQST
+922 
-933 FNNSTFNQG
+933 
-942 TYNFTDN
+942 
-949 TSFNNDTFNQGTYNF
+949 
-964 NTSKVSF
+964 
-971 SGANTLNS
+971 
-979 SSPFASLKGSVSFGS
+979 
-994 GAVFN
+994 
-999 LNQTLNANQT
+999 
-1009 YDILTTNGTIQYGVY
+1009 
-1024 QSYLW
+1024 
-1029 DLINYKGDKA
+1029 
-1039 ISHVEVGNNTYDVT
+1039 
-1053 FDINGQDETLQET
+1053 
-1066 FSNKSITT
+1066 
-1074 QFLGDDLQAKAKATY
+1074 
-1089 QQDLNNSQSALSN
+1089 
-1102 ATNDN
+1102 
-1107 KIASA
+1107 
-1112 DTGYTNNQNTTIKQ
+1112 
-1126 DAQNLEHTSQQIA
+1126 
-1139 KDEQALQGDL
+1139 
-1149 NKLKQLANSS
+1149 
-1159 FNEQAFNQAQSKEQ
+1159 
-1173 QDEQTLQ
+1173 
-1180 NEEETFSSE
+1180 
-1189 QEGLEK
+1189 
-1195 ALANAKPASPTPTPT
+1195 
-1210 PTPTP
+1210 PTP
-1215 SPTPNP
+1215 SPTP

-1227 APNKVP
+1227 APNTPPSKVSP
-1233 PTPPTQNL
+1233 TPTPPTQNL

-1255 QTYSQKGVYYIDPN
+1255 QTYSNKGVYYIDPN
-1269 LSGQSGQSAN
+1269 LSGQSGQSGN

-1285 ANLLGRSFG
+1285 ANLLGRSFS

-1306 NTESVNDNGLIWIGH
+1306 DTESVNSNGLIWIGH

-1327 IGTFNAANIY
+1327 TGTFNAANIY

-1342 KTGEGVSGSD
+1342 KTGEGVSNSD

-1388 QHSYATFDATNNIS
+1388 QHSYAAFDALNNIS

-1411 TWGKFSFNAKNISFS
+1411 TWGKFSFSAKNISFS

-1436 GGSSVISANAANSL
+1436 GGSSTISANASNSL
-1450 SFNNSRLNGGA
+1450 SFINSRLNGGA
-1461 VYNLWANSLIFN
+1461 IYNLQANSLIFN

-1499 TSFTLSSQ
+1499 TNFTLSSQ

-1530 QTAFKNSLTLD
+1530 QAAFKNSLTLD

-1550 QSVLNASGASAFNN
+1550 QSVLNANGASAFNN

-1576 TFNSLFFNGAT
+1576 TFKSLFFNGGT

-1615 LSVSNASSLNAN
+1615 LSASNTSSLNAN
-1627 INFQGASQATFGGN
+1627 INFQGASQADFGGN
-1641 TTIDAASFNFD
+1641 TTIDTASFNFD
-1652 SASSLSF
+1652 SASSLNF

-1673 APSLSKALM
+1673 APSLTKALM
-1682 SVSGQFVLGNNG
+1682 SVSGQFVLGSNG

-1859 YNKGFSSGN
+1859 YNKGFSSEN

-1883 KEMIETNQLD
+1883 KEMIESNQLD
-1893 NITSINEVL
+1893 NITNINEVL
-1902 QLLDRIKIT
+1902 QLLDKIKIT
-1911 PAQKQ
+1911 QAQKQ

-1926 DNINQTFSNGNLVI
+1926 DNINQTFNNGNLII

-1945 HVTNSTSSI
+1945 NITNSTSSI
-1954 WFGGNGYSSPCA
+1954 WFGGNGYSSPCV

-1997 FKAKSIYITGTLGSG
+1997 FKAKSIYITGTIGSG
-2012 NAFESGGSADITF
+2012 NAFESGGSADVTF

-2052 EGIDKI
+2052 KGINEI

-2081 LGNFVENALIPLSKE
+2081 LGNFIENALSPLSKE
-2096 LPSSLQNETL
+2096 LPASLQDETL

-2118 LNNSGVMNAI
+2118 LNNSGVMNEI

-2170 GGYMDA
+2170 GGYIDA
-2176 SELSSILSVILK
+2176 SELSSILSVVLK

-2205 NDLLDEFLGQDVVKK
+2205 NDLLNEFLGQDVVKK

-2232 NIISQGGLSGIY
+2232 NIISQGGLSGVY

-2280 GYFNFLSNGYVFV
+2280 GYFNFLSDGYVFV

-2303 GSLNFVANKSIIFN
+2303 GSLNFIANKSIIFN

-2364 KGEICINLANCPT
+2364 KGEICVNLASCPT

-2403 FLGVIASNGAID
+2403 FLGTIASNGAID

-2427 LNLNENATLQANN
+2427 LNLNENAALQANN
-2440 LTIANAFNNASNSTA
+2440 LTITNAFNNASNSTA
-2455 NINGDF
+2455 NINGNF
-2461 TLNQQATLSTNASG
+2461 TLNQQATLSTNANG

-2504 GIATIMT
+2504 GNATIMA
-2511 NYNNPLIQFNTSS
+2511 NNNNPLIQFNTSS
-2524 KETGAYTLID
+2524 KEAGTYTLID
-2534 SAKAIYYGYNDQITG
+2534 SAKAIYYGYNNQITG

-2563 NINGKHMVMTD
+2563 DINGKHMVMTD
-2574 NGLTYNGQAV
+2574 NGLTYNGRAV
-2584 SIKDGGLIVGF
+2584 NIKDGGLVVGF

-2616 SNAPINNL
+2616 SNDPINNL

-2635 IQGIQGVD
+2635 IQGVQSVN
-2643 SIEQAGGTQAINW
+2643 SIDQAGGNQAINW

-2694 VIANPNF
+2694 VIANPDF

-2726 TSTFASAD
+2726 TSTFARSD
-2734 FHERLEALK
+2734 FLERLEALK

-2812 YSGFHA
+2812 YSGFHG

-2867 INQSYRYNT
+2867 INQSYRYDT

-2900 QIGLAYYYIGMSG
+2900 QIGLAYYYIGLSG

-2966 FINSMGDKMVRFI
+2966 FINSMGDKMVRFV

>member
-7 GLISKF
+7 RLISKF

-28 FKLNPILKREKPL
+28 FTLNQILKREKPL
-41 KRHKKTKSIK
+41 KRHKKALKPIK
-51 KPFNKNKSF
+51 KLSNRNKSF

-71 GGLPHLRAS
+71 GGLSHLRAN

-86 WWSGYHDK
+86 WSTWSYHDN

-109 FSSTQG
+109 FNSAQG

-128 AGGASFTQKFNNGTL
+128 AGGASFTQKFNGGTL
-143 NVGGNIRFG
+143 DVGGNIRFG
-152 GTGVN
+152 GTGIN
-157 GVNVGYITGTYD
+157 GGDVGYITGTYD
-169 AQTINFNSSRI
+169 AQTINFNSSHL

-185 LSDGGG
+185 YSDGGG
-191 ATLNFNATNRITINQ
+191 ATLNFNATNNLTINQ
-206 ASFDNSDAGAQ
+206 ASFDNSDAGTQ
-217 HSYMNFKGSNI
+217 KSYMNFKGSNI
-228 NVSGSSFTDD
+228 KVSGSSFTDD
-238 TNGGFSFSGN
+238 TDGGFSFSGN
-248 NNNSAI
+248 NNNSVI
-254 SFNKTKFNQGTY
+254 SFNQTNFNQGTYHFNSAQSTFENSNFNQGTY
-266 NFTNSANLSFNNSNF
+266 NFNNNA
-281 NQSTYNFNSLQST
+281 
-294 FNNSTFNQG
+294 
-303 TYNFTDNTSFNN
+303 SFNN

-321 TYNFNTSKVSFSGAN
+321 IYSFNTSKVSFSGIN

-343 FASLKG
+343 FTSLKG
-349 SVSFGSGAVFNLNQ
+349 SVSFNSDAVFNLNQ
-363 TLNAN
+363 TLNNN
-368 QTYDI
+368 QTYDV
-373 LTTNGTIQYGVYQS
+373 LTTNGAIQYGVYQS

-415 DINGQDETLQETFSN
+415 DINGQDETLQETFN
-430 KSITTQ
+430 NQSIITQ
-436 FLGDDLQAKAKATYQ
+436 FLGDDLQQQAQKTYQ
-451 QDLNNSQ
+451 EDVANSQNALNNVTS
-458 SALSNAT
+458 
-465 NDNKIASADTGYTNN
+465 DNKIASNDTGYTQSKNA
-480 QNTTIKQ
+480 TILK
-487 DAQNLEHTSQ
+487 DAQGLENTNQKIQ
-497 QIAKDE
+497 QDE
-503 QALQGDLNKLK
+503 QALEKDLAQIK

-519 SFNEQAFNQAQSK
+519 TTGFNEQAFNQAQK
-532 EQQDEQTLQNEENTF
+532 QEQQDEQTLQNEEKTF
-547 SSEQEG
+547 NSEQEG
-553 LEKALANAKEQQEQ
+553 LKQAI
-567 QQAQATYQ
+567 QQAQAQEQKQEQAQAQKTYQ
-575 QDLNNSQSALSNAT
+575 QDLSNSQSALNNVTSDNTIANNDTSYT
-589 NDNKIASADTDYTK
+589 NNKNTTIAK
-603 NQNTAIKQDAQN
+603 DAQG
-615 LENTSQQITQDQKDL
+615 LENTNQKIQQDEQALEKDL
-630 EQDLDKLQQLAN
+630 AQIKQLAN
-642 SKTGFNEQAFNQAQS
+642 STTGFNEQAFNQAQKQ
-657 TEQQDE
+657 EQQDE
-663 QTLQNEEE
+663 QTLQNEEK
-671 TFSSEQEGLEK
+671 TFNSEQEGLK
-682 ALANAKHT
+682 QAIANAKPT
-690 SPTPTKH
+690 SPTPSPTPTPTKH
-697 TAQNN
+697 TAQNT
-702 PPNKVSPPTQNLP
+702 PPNKVSPT
-715 TTNVWNGVYNF
+715 
-726 QNQTYSKKGIYY
+726 
-738 IDPNLSGQ
+738 
-746 SGQSGNTLST
+746 
-756 YGYLDWFTL
+756 
-765 KNKFSVNAN
+765 
-774 NGTLI
+774 
-779 IGNNTESA
+779 
-787 NTKGLIWIG
+787 
-796 DDKGLVYYNT
+796 
-806 GTFNAA
+806 
-812 NIYLTSNL
+812 
-820 KTGNGFSGE
+820 
-829 GATLNFNATNRI
+829 
-841 TINQASF
+841 
-848 DNSDAGAQHS
+848 
-858 YMNFKG
+858 
-864 SNINVSGSS
+864 
-873 FTDDTNGGFSFS
+873 
-885 GNNNNSAISF
+885 
-895 NKTKFNQGTYNFT
+895 
-908 NSANL
+908 
-913 SFNNSNFNQ
+913 
-922 STYNFNSLQST
+922 
-933 FNNSTFNQG
+933 
-942 TYNFTDN
+942 
-949 TSFNNDTFNQGTYNF
+949 
-964 NTSKVSF
+964 
-971 SGANTLNS
+971 
-979 SSPFASLKGSVSFGS
+979 
-994 GAVFN
+994 
-999 LNQTLNANQT
+999 
-1009 YDILTTNGTIQYGVY
+1009 
-1024 QSYLW
+1024 
-1029 DLINYKGDKA
+1029 
-1039 ISHVEVGNNTYDVT
+1039 
-1053 FDINGQDETLQET
+1053 
-1066 FSNKSITT
+1066 
-1074 QFLGDDLQAKAKATY
+1074 
-1089 QQDLNNSQSALSN
+1089 
-1102 ATNDN
+1102 
-1107 KIASA
+1107 
-1112 DTGYTNNQNTTIKQ
+1112 
-1126 DAQNLEHTSQQIA
+1126 
-1139 KDEQALQGDL
+1139 
-1149 NKLKQLANSS
+1149 
-1159 FNEQAFNQAQSKEQ
+1159 
-1173 QDEQTLQ
+1173 
-1180 NEEETFSSE
+1180 
-1189 QEGLEK
+1189 
-1195 ALANAKPASPTPTPT
+1195 
-1210 PTPTP
+1210 
-1215 SPTPNP
+1215 
-1221 TPTKHT
+1221 
-1227 APNKVP
+1227 

-1255 QTYSQKGVYYIDPN
+1255 QTYSKQGIYYIDPN
-1269 LSGQSGQSAN
+1269 LSGQSGQNGN

-1285 ANLLGRSFG
+1285 ANLFGRSFG

-1306 NTESVNDNGLIWIGH
+1306 NIESVNDNGLIWIGH

-1327 IGTFNAANIY
+1327 TGTFNAANIY

-1342 KTGEGVSGSD
+1342 KTGEGVSNSD

-1388 QHSYATFDATNNIS
+1388 QHSYAAFDALNNIS
-1402 VTNSSFSDM
+1402 VINSSFSDM
-1411 TWGKFSFNAKNISFS
+1411 TWGKFSFSAKNISFS

-1436 GGSSVISANAANSL
+1436 GGSSTISTNAANSL
-1450 SFNNSRLNGGA
+1450 SFVNSRLNGGA
-1461 VYNLWANSLIFN
+1461 IYNLQANSLIFN

-1499 TSFTLSSQ
+1499 TNFTLSSQ

-1530 QTAFKNSLTLD
+1530 QAAFKNSLTLD

-1576 TFNSLFFNGAT
+1576 AFNSLFFNGGT

-1615 LSVSNASSLNAN
+1615 LSASNTSSLNAN
-1627 INFQGASQATFGGN
+1627 INFQGASQADFGGN
-1641 TTIDAASFNFD
+1641 TTIDTASFNFD

-1673 APSLSKALM
+1673 APSLTKALM

-1740 IQNATYSDNNN
+1740 IQNATYSDSNN

-1837 SQTPQTP
+1837 SQTPQAP

-1859 YNKGFSSGN
+1859 YNKGFSSEN

-1883 KEMIETNQLD
+1883 KEMIESNQLD
-1893 NITSINEVL
+1893 NITNINEVL
-1902 QLLDRIKIT
+1902 QLLDKIKIT
-1911 PAQKQ
+1911 QAQKQ

-1945 HVTNSTSSI
+1945 NVTNSTSSI

-2012 NAFESGGSADITF
+2012 NAFESGGSADVTF

-2052 EGIDKI
+2052 KGIDKI

-2070 MAMEKIKQAGG
+2070 VAMEKIKQAGG
-2081 LGNFVENALIPLSKE
+2081 LGNFIENALSPLSKE
-2096 LPSSLQNETL
+2096 LPASLQDETL
-2106 GQLIGQNNLDNL
+2106 GQLIGQNNLDDL
-2118 LNNSGVMNAI
+2118 LNNSGVMNEI

-2170 GGYMDA
+2170 GGYIDA
-2176 SELSSILSVILK
+2176 SELSSILSVVLK

-2205 NDLLDEFLGQDVVKK
+2205 NDLLNEFLGQDVVKK
-2220 LESQGLVSNIIN
+2220 LESQGLVNNIIN
-2232 NIISQGGLSGIY
+2232 NIISQGGLSGVY

-2329 ALIFASNGVSNINI
+2329 ALIFASNDVSNINI

-2364 KGEICINLANCPT
+2364 KGEICVNLANCPT

-2395 SVRANNFT
+2395 SVHANNFT
-2403 FLGVIASNGAID
+2403 FLGAIASNGAID
-2415 LSQVKN
+2415 LSQVTN
-2421 NSVIGT
+2421 NSIIGT

-2440 LTIANAFNNASNSTA
+2440 LTITNAFNNASNSTA

-2504 GIATIMT
+2504 GSATIMA
-2511 NYNNPLIQFNTSS
+2511 NNNNPLIQFNTSS
-2524 KETGAYTLID
+2524 KEAGTYTLID
-2534 SAKAIYYGYNDQITG
+2534 SAKAIYYGYNNQITG

-2563 NINGKHMVMTD
+2563 DINGKHMVMSD

-2584 SIKDGGLIVGF
+2584 NIKDGGLVVGF

-2616 SNAPINNL
+2616 SNDPINNL

-2635 IQGIQGVD
+2635 IHGTQGVD
-2643 SIEQAGGTQAINW
+2643 SIDQAGGNQAINW

-2694 VIANPNF
+2694 VIANPDF

-2769 NVWATGVGGASF
+2769 NVWETGVGGASF

-2812 YSGFHA
+2812 YSGFHG

-2867 INQSYRYNT
+2867 INQSYKYDT

-2900 QIGLAYYYIGMSG
+2900 QIGLAYYYIGLSS

>member
-7 GLISKF
+7 RLISRF
-13 ISKGSFKLNKISKKI
+13 VSKGSFKLNKISKK
-28 FKLNPILKREKPL
+28 FFTLNRILKREKPL
-41 KRHKKTKSIK
+41 KRHKKTKSIE

-71 GGLPHLRAS
+71 GGLSHLRAN

-86 WWSGYHDK
+86 WSSWSYQDN
-94 IESGSNSPTHNSYCL
+94 IESGPNSPTHNSYCL
-109 FSSTQG
+109 FSSAQG

-143 NVGGNIRFG
+143 DIGGNIRFG
-152 GTGVN
+152 GTGIN
-157 GVNVGYITGTYD
+157 GGDVGYITGAYD
-169 AQTINFNSSRI
+169 AQTMNFNSSHI

-185 LSDGGG
+185 YADGGG
-191 ATLNFNATNRITINQ
+191 ATLNFNATNNITINQ
-206 ASFDNSDAGAQ
+206 ASFDNSDAGTQ

-228 NVSGSSFTDD
+228 KVSGSSFTDD
-238 TNGGFSFSGN
+238 TDGGFSFSGS

-254 SFNKTKFNQGTY
+254 SFDKTNFNQGTY
-266 NFTNSANLSFNNSNF
+266 DFSNSASSSFGNS
-281 NQSTYNFNSLQST
+281 S
-294 FNNSTFNQG
+294 FNQG
-303 TYNFTDNTSFNN
+303 TYHFNSAQSTFENSSFNQGAYNFNDSVSFNN

-321 TYNFNTSKVSFSGAN
+321 AYHFNTSKVSFSGTN

-349 SVSFGSGAVFNLNQ
+349 SVSFNSNAIFNLNQ
-363 TLNAN
+363 TLNNN

-373 LTTNGTIQYGVYQS
+373 LTTNGAIQYGVYQS

-430 KSITTQ
+430 QSIITQ
-436 FLGDDLQAKAKATYQ
+436 FLGDDLQQQAQKTYQ
-451 QDLNNSQ
+451 EDLTNSQ
-458 SALSNAT
+458 NALSGATSDNTIANNDTSYTQSKNAT
-465 NDNKIASADTGYTNN
+465 VAK
-480 QNTTIKQ
+480 
-487 DAQNLEHTSQ
+487 DAQSLENTNQ
-497 QIAKDE
+497 QIQQDQ
-503 QALQGDLNKLK
+503 QALEKDLAQIK
-514 QLANS
+514 QLANPTT
-519 SFNEQAFNQAQSK
+519 SFNEQAFTQAQK
-532 EQQDEQTLQNEENTF
+532 QEQQDEQTLQNDENAFNT
-547 SSEQEG
+547 EQEG
-553 LEKALANAKEQQEQ
+553 LK
-567 QQAQATYQ
+567 QA
-575 QDLNNSQSALSNAT
+575 
-589 NDNKIASADTDYTK
+589 I
-603 NQNTAIKQDAQN
+603 
-615 LENTSQQITQDQKDL
+615 
-630 EQDLDKLQQLAN
+630 
-642 SKTGFNEQAFNQAQS
+642 
-657 TEQQDE
+657 
-663 QTLQNEEE
+663 
-671 TFSSEQEGLEK
+671 
-682 ALANAKHT
+682 ANAKHV
-690 SPTPTKH
+690 SPTPNPTPSPTPNPTPSPTPNPTPSPTKH
-697 TAQNN
+697 TAPNT
-702 PPNKVSPPTQNLP
+702 PPSQVPPTPPSQNLP
-715 TTNVWNGVYNF
+715 KTNVWNGVYWL
-726 QNQTYSKKGIYY
+726 QNKTYSKQGIYY

-746 SGQSGNTLST
+746 SGQS
-756 YGYLDWFTL
+756 D
-765 KNKFSVNAN
+765 
-774 NGTLI
+774 
-779 IGNNTESA
+779 
-787 NTKGLIWIG
+787 
-796 DDKGLVYYNT
+796 
-806 GTFNAA
+806 
-812 NIYLTSNL
+812 
-820 KTGNGFSGE
+820 
-829 GATLNFNATNRI
+829 
-841 TINQASF
+841 
-848 DNSDAGAQHS
+848 
-858 YMNFKG
+858 
-864 SNINVSGSS
+864 
-873 FTDDTNGGFSFS
+873 
-885 GNNNNSAISF
+885 
-895 NKTKFNQGTYNFT
+895 
-908 NSANL
+908 
-913 SFNNSNFNQ
+913 
-922 STYNFNSLQST
+922 
-933 FNNSTFNQG
+933 
-942 TYNFTDN
+942 
-949 TSFNNDTFNQGTYNF
+949 
-964 NTSKVSF
+964 
-971 SGANTLNS
+971 
-979 SSPFASLKGSVSFGS
+979 
-994 GAVFN
+994 
-999 LNQTLNANQT
+999 
-1009 YDILTTNGTIQYGVY
+1009 
-1024 QSYLW
+1024 
-1029 DLINYKGDKA
+1029 
-1039 ISHVEVGNNTYDVT
+1039 
-1053 FDINGQDETLQET
+1053 
-1066 FSNKSITT
+1066 
-1074 QFLGDDLQAKAKATY
+1074 
-1089 QQDLNNSQSALSN
+1089 
-1102 ATNDN
+1102 
-1107 KIASA
+1107 
-1112 DTGYTNNQNTTIKQ
+1112 
-1126 DAQNLEHTSQQIA
+1126 
-1139 KDEQALQGDL
+1139 
-1149 NKLKQLANSS
+1149 
-1159 FNEQAFNQAQSKEQ
+1159 
-1173 QDEQTLQ
+1173 
-1180 NEEETFSSE
+1180 
-1189 QEGLEK
+1189 
-1195 ALANAKPASPTPTPT
+1195 
-1210 PTPTP
+1210 
-1215 SPTPNP
+1215 
-1221 TPTKHT
+1221 
-1227 APNKVP
+1227 
-1233 PTPPTQNL
+1233 
-1241 PTTNVWNGVYWLQN
+1241 
-1255 QTYSQKGVYYIDPN
+1255 
-1269 LSGQSGQSAN
+1269 N

-1294 VNIQNGTLIIGN
+1294 VNANNGTLIIGN

-1327 IGTFNAANIY
+1327 TGTFNAANIY

-1367 MDGLNYNDA
+1367 MDGLNYNNA

-1388 QHSYATFDATNNIS
+1388 QHSYTTFDATNNIS
-1402 VTNSSFSDM
+1402 VTDSNFSDM
-1411 TWGKFSFNAKNISFS
+1411 TWGKFSFSAENISFS

-1436 GGSSVISANAANSL
+1436 GGSSVISANASNSL
-1450 SFNNSRLNGGA
+1450 SFIDSRLNGGA
-1461 VYNLWANSLIFN
+1461 IYNLQANSLIFN

-1499 TSFTLSSQ
+1499 TSFTLNSQ

-1530 QTAFKNSLTLD
+1530 QAAFKNSLTLD

-1550 QSVLNASGASAFNN
+1550 QSVLNANGASAFNN

-1576 TFNSLFFNGAT
+1576 TFSSLFFNGGT
-1587 LSLNANSKLNASSA
+1587 LSLNASSKLNASSA
-1601 SFSNNTTINLDDSV
+1601 SFSKNTTINLDDSV
-1615 LSVSNASSLNAN
+1615 LSANNTSSLNAN
-1627 INFQGASQATFGGN
+1627 INFQGASQADFGGN
-1641 TTIDAASFNFD
+1641 TTIDTASFNFD
-1652 SASSLSF
+1652 SASSLNF

-1673 APSLSKALM
+1673 APSLTKALM

-1837 SQTPQTP
+1837 SQTPQAP

-1853 LNSLNI
+1853 LSSLDI
-1859 YNKGFSSGN
+1859 YNKGFSSEN

-1883 KEMIETNQLD
+1883 KEMIESNQLD
-1893 NITSINEVL
+1893 NITNINEVL
-1902 QLLDRIKIT
+1902 QLLDKIKIT
-1911 PAQKQ
+1911 QVQKQ

-1926 DNINQTFSNGNLVI
+1926 DNINQTFNNGNLVI

-1945 HVTNSTSSI
+1945 NVTNSTSSI
-1954 WFGGNGYSSPCA
+1954 WFGGNGYSSPCT

-1997 FKAKSIYITGTLGSG
+1997 FKAKSIYITGTIGSG
-2012 NAFESGGSADITF
+2012 NAFESGGSADVTF

-2081 LGNFVENALIPLSKE
+2081 LGNFIENALSPLSKE
-2096 LPSSLQNETL
+2096 LPASLQDETL
-2106 GQLIGQNNLDNL
+2106 GQLIGQNNLDDL
-2118 LNNSGVMNAI
+2118 LNNSGVMNEI

-2170 GGYMDA
+2170 GGYIDA
-2176 SELSSILSVILK
+2176 SELSSILGVILK

-2205 NDLLDEFLGQDVVKK
+2205 NDLLNEFLGQDVVKK

-2232 NIISQGGLSGIY
+2232 NVISQGGLSGVY
-2244 NQGLGS
+2244 DQGLGS
-2250 VLPPSLQN
+2250 VLPLSLQN
-2258 ALKENDLGA
+2258 ALKENNLGA

-2280 GYFNFLSNGYVFV
+2280 GYFNFLSDGYVFV

-2364 KGEICINLANCPT
+2364 KGEICVNLANCPT
-2377 TKNSSSTNSS
+2377 TKNSSPANSS
-2387 VTPTNESL
+2387 VTPTNETL

-2403 FLGVIASNGAID
+2403 FLGTITSNGAID
-2415 LSQVKN
+2415 LSQVTN

-2440 LTIANAFNNASNSTA
+2440 LTITNAFNNASNSTA
-2455 NINGDF
+2455 DINGNF

-2475 LNVMGNFNSYGDLV
+2475 LNVMGNFNSYGNLV

-2498 AIINAQ
+2498 AIINTQ
-2504 GIATIMT
+2504 GTATIMA
-2511 NYNNPLIQFNTSS
+2511 NNNPLIQFNASS
-2524 KETGAYTLID
+2524 KEVGTYTLID
-2534 SAKAIYYGYNDQITG
+2534 SAKAIYYGYNNQITG
-2549 GSSLDNYLKLYTLI
+2549 GSSLDNYLKLYALI
-2563 NINGKHMVMTD
+2563 DINGKHMVMTD

-2584 SIKDGGLIVGF
+2584 SVKDGGLVVGF

-2616 SNAPINNL
+2616 SNDPINNL

-2635 IQGIQGVD
+2635 IQGVQSVD
-2643 SIEQAGGTQAINW
+2643 SIDQAGGNQAINW

-2726 TSTFASAD
+2726 TSTFARSD
-2734 FHERLEALK
+2734 FLERLEALK

-2824 SSNVNMG
+2824 SSNVNVG

-2867 INQSYRYNT
+2867 INQSYRYDT

-2900 QIGLAYYYIGMSG
+2900 QVGLSYYYIGLSG

>member
-7 GLISKF
+7 GSISKF
-13 ISKGSFKLNKISKKI
+13 ILKGSFKLNKISKKI
-28 FKLNPILKREKPL
+28 FKLNLILKREKPL
-41 KRHKKTKSIK
+41 KCHKKTKSIK
-51 KPFNKNKSF
+51 KPFNKSRSF

-71 GGLPHLRAS
+71 GGLSHLRAS

-86 WWSGYHDK
+86 WSSWGYHDN

-109 FSSTQG
+109 FNSTQG

-143 NVGGNIRFG
+143 DVGGNIRFG

-157 GVNVGYITGTYD
+157 GGNLGYITGTYD

-185 LSDGGG
+185 YSTGGG
-191 ATLNFNATNRITINQ
+191 ATLNFNATNHITINQ
-206 ASFDNSDAGAQ
+206 ASFDNGDAGTQ
-217 HSYMNFKGSNI
+217 HSYMNFSGSNI

-248 NNNSAI
+248 GANSNL
-254 SFNKTKFNQGTY
+254 SFDKTNFNQGTY
-266 NFTNSANLSFNNSNF
+266 KFTNSANLN
-281 NQSTYNFNSLQST
+281 

-303 TYNFTDNTSFNN
+303 TYNFNSTQSVFENSNFNQGTYSFTDNTGLNFNN

-321 TYNFNTSKVSFSGAN
+321 TYSFNASKVSFSGAN

-349 SVSFGSGAVFNLNQ
+349 SVSFGSGTIFNLNQ
-363 TLNAN
+363 TLNSN

-373 LTTNGTIQYGVYQS
+373 LTTNKTIQYGVYQS

-400 ISHVEVGNNTYDVTF
+400 ISHVEVGSNTYDVTF
-415 DINGQDETLQETFSN
+415 DINGQDETLQETFN
-430 KSITTQ
+430 NQSITTQ
-436 FLGDDLQAKAKATYQ
+436 FLGDDLQTKAKATYQ
-451 QDLNNSQ
+451 QDLSNSQ
-458 SALSNAT
+458 TALNNAT
-465 NDNKIASADTGYTNN
+465 SDNKIASSDTDYTNN
-480 QNTTIKQ
+480 QNTTIKK
-487 DAQNLEHTSQ
+487 DAQSLENTSQ
-497 QIAKDE
+497 QIAQDK
-503 QALQGDLNKLK
+503 QALEKDLDNLK

-519 SFNEQAFNQAQSK
+519 PTGFNEQAFNQAQDK
-532 EQQDEQTLQNEENTF
+532 EQQDEQTLQENEKTF

-553 LEKALANAKEQQEQ
+553 LEKALANAKP
-567 QQAQATYQ
+567 
-575 QDLNNSQSALSNAT
+575 
-589 NDNKIASADTDYTK
+589 
-603 NQNTAIKQDAQN
+603 
-615 LENTSQQITQDQKDL
+615 TSPT
-630 EQDLDKLQQLAN
+630 
-642 SKTGFNEQAFNQAQS
+642 
-657 TEQQDE
+657 
-663 QTLQNEEE
+663 
-671 TFSSEQEGLEK
+671 
-682 ALANAKHT
+682 
-690 SPTPTKH
+690 PTPTKH
-697 TAQNN
+697 TAPNT
-702 PPNKVSPPTQNLP
+702 PPNKVPPTPPTQNLP
-715 TTNVWNGVYNF
+715 TTNVWNGVYNL
-726 QNQTYSKKGIYY
+726 QNQTYSQKGIYY

-756 YGYLDWFTL
+756 Y
-765 KNKFSVNAN
+765 
-774 NGTLI
+774 
-779 IGNNTESA
+779 
-787 NTKGLIWIG
+787 
-796 DDKGLVYYNT
+796 
-806 GTFNAA
+806 
-812 NIYLTSNL
+812 
-820 KTGNGFSGE
+820 
-829 GATLNFNATNRI
+829 
-841 TINQASF
+841 
-848 DNSDAGAQHS
+848 
-858 YMNFKG
+858 
-864 SNINVSGSS
+864 
-873 FTDDTNGGFSFS
+873 
-885 GNNNNSAISF
+885 
-895 NKTKFNQGTYNFT
+895 
-908 NSANL
+908 
-913 SFNNSNFNQ
+913 
-922 STYNFNSLQST
+922 
-933 FNNSTFNQG
+933 
-942 TYNFTDN
+942 
-949 TSFNNDTFNQGTYNF
+949 
-964 NTSKVSF
+964 
-971 SGANTLNS
+971 
-979 SSPFASLKGSVSFGS
+979 
-994 GAVFN
+994 
-999 LNQTLNANQT
+999 
-1009 YDILTTNGTIQYGVY
+1009 
-1024 QSYLW
+1024 
-1029 DLINYKGDKA
+1029 
-1039 ISHVEVGNNTYDVT
+1039 
-1053 FDINGQDETLQET
+1053 
-1066 FSNKSITT
+1066 
-1074 QFLGDDLQAKAKATY
+1074 
-1089 QQDLNNSQSALSN
+1089 
-1102 ATNDN
+1102 
-1107 KIASA
+1107 
-1112 DTGYTNNQNTTIKQ
+1112 
-1126 DAQNLEHTSQQIA
+1126 
-1139 KDEQALQGDL
+1139 
-1149 NKLKQLANSS
+1149 
-1159 FNEQAFNQAQSKEQ
+1159 
-1173 QDEQTLQ
+1173 
-1180 NEEETFSSE
+1180 
-1189 QEGLEK
+1189 
-1195 ALANAKPASPTPTPT
+1195 
-1210 PTPTP
+1210 
-1215 SPTPNP
+1215 
-1221 TPTKHT
+1221 
-1227 APNKVP
+1227 
-1233 PTPPTQNL
+1233 
-1241 PTTNVWNGVYWLQN
+1241 
-1255 QTYSQKGVYYIDPN
+1255 
-1269 LSGQSGQSAN
+1269 
-1279 TLSTYT
+1279 T
-1285 ANLLGRSFG
+1285 ANLFGRSFG

-1327 IGTFNAANIY
+1327 TGTFNAANIY

-1388 QHSYATFDATNNIS
+1388 QHSYAAFDATNNIS

-1411 TWGKFSFNAKNISFS
+1411 TWGKFSFSAKNISFS

-1530 QTAFKNSLTLD
+1530 QATFKNSLTLN

-1550 QSVLNASGASAFNN
+1550 QSVLNANGSSAFNN

-1576 TFNSLFFNGAT
+1576 TFNSLFFNGGT
-1587 LSLNANSKLNASSA
+1587 LSLNANSKLNASSV

-1615 LSVSNASSLNAN
+1615 LSASNTSSLNAN
-1627 INFQGASQATFGGN
+1627 INFQGASQADFGGN
-1641 TTIDAASFNFD
+1641 TTIDTASFNFD

-1883 KEMIETNQLD
+1883 KEMIESNQLD

-1902 QLLDRIKIT
+1902 QLLDKIKIT

-1945 HVTNSTSSI
+1945 NVTNSTSSI
-1954 WFGGNGYSSPCA
+1954 WFGGNGYSSPCV

-1997 FKAKSIYITGTLGSG
+1997 FKAKSIYITGTLGSA
-2012 NAFESGGSADITF
+2012 NAFESGGSADVTF

-2070 MAMEKIKQAGG
+2070 VAMEKIKQAGG
-2081 LGNFVENALIPLSKE
+2081 LGNFVENALSPLSKE
-2096 LPSSLQNETL
+2096 LPASLQNETL

-2170 GGYMDA
+2170 GGYIDA

-2205 NDLLDEFLGQDVVKK
+2205 NDLLNEFLGQDVVKK

-2232 NIISQGGLSGIY
+2232 NIISQGGLSGVY

-2258 ALKENDLGA
+2258 ALKENNLGA

-2403 FLGVIASNGAID
+2403 FLGTIASNGAID

-2440 LTIANAFNNASNSTA
+2440 LTITNAFNNASNSTA

-2504 GIATIMT
+2504 GTATIMA
-2511 NYNNPLIQFNTSS
+2511 NNNNPLIQFNTSS
-2524 KETGAYTLID
+2524 KETGTYTLID
-2534 SAKAIYYGYNDQITG
+2534 STKAIYYGYNDQITG
-2549 GSSLDNYLKLYTLI
+2549 GSSLADYLKLYTLI
-2563 NINGKHMVMTD
+2563 DINGKHMVMTD

-2584 SIKDGGLIVGF
+2584 SIKDGGLVVGF

-2616 SNAPINNL
+2616 SNDPINNL

-2635 IQGIQGVD
+2635 IQGTQGVD
-2643 SIEQAGGTQAINW
+2643 SIDQAGGAQAINW

-2694 VIANPNF
+2694 VIANPDF

-2867 INQSYRYNT
+2867 INQSYKYNT

-2900 QIGLAYYYIGMSG
+2900 QIGLAYYYIGLSG

>member
-1 MAFKKA
+1 MAFEKA

-13 ISKGSFKLNKISKKI
+13 IPKGSFKLNKISKKI
-28 FKLNPILKREKPL
+28 FKLNLILKREKPL
-41 KRHKKTKSIK
+41 KRHKKTKSVK
-51 KPFNKNKSF
+51 KPFNKNRSF

-71 GGLPHLRAS
+71 GGLSHLRAS

-86 WWSGYHDK
+86 WSSWSYHDS

-128 AGGASFTQKFNNGTL
+128 TGGASFTQKFNNGTL

-157 GVNVGYITGTYD
+157 GGNLGYITGTYD
-169 AQTINFNSSRI
+169 AQTIDFNSSRI

-185 LSDGGG
+185 FSTGGG
-191 ATLNFNATNRITINQ
+191 ATLNFNATNHITINQ
-206 ASFDNSDAGAQ
+206 ASFDNSDAGTQ
-217 HSYMNFKGSNI
+217 HSYMNFSGSNI
-228 NVSGSSFTDD
+228 NVISSSFTDD

-248 NNNSAI
+248 GTNSNLSFNQTNFNQGTYKFTNSANLNFNNSA
-254 SFNKTKFNQGTY
+254 FNQGTY
-266 NFTNSANLSFNNSNF
+266 NFNSAQSVFENSN
-281 NQSTYNFNSLQST
+281 
-294 FNNSTFNQG
+294 FNQG
-303 TYNFTDNTSFNN
+303 TYNFTDNASFNN

-349 SVSFGSGAVFNLNQ
+349 SVSFGSGAIFNLNQ
-363 TLNAN
+363 TLNSN

-373 LTTNGTIQYGVYQS
+373 LTTNKTIQYGVYQS

-400 ISHVEVGNNTYDVTF
+400 ISHVGVGSNTYDVTF
-415 DINGQDETLQETFSN
+415 DINGQDETLQETFN
-430 KSITTQ
+430 NQSITTQ
-436 FLGDDLQAKAKATYQ
+436 FLGDDLQAKAQATYQ
-451 QDLNNSQ
+451 QDLSNSQ
-458 SALSNAT
+458 TALNNAT
-465 NDNKIASADTGYTNN
+465 SDNKIANSDTDYTKSSNP
-480 QNTTIKQ
+480 TINK
-487 DAQNLEHTSQ
+487 DAQNLENTNQ
-497 QIAKDE
+497 QIVKDE
-503 QALQGDLNKLK
+503 QALQGDL
-514 QLANS
+514 
-519 SFNEQAFNQAQSK
+519 
-532 EQQDEQTLQNEENTF
+532 
-547 SSEQEG
+547 
-553 LEKALANAKEQQEQ
+553 
-567 QQAQATYQ
+567 
-575 QDLNNSQSALSNAT
+575 
-589 NDNKIASADTDYTK
+589 
-603 NQNTAIKQDAQN
+603 
-615 LENTSQQITQDQKDL
+615 
-630 EQDLDKLQQLAN
+630 DKLQQLAN
-642 SKTGFNEQAFNQAQS
+642 ATTGFNQQAFKNAQS
-657 TEQQDE
+657 TEQQDL
-663 QTLQNEEE
+663 QTLQNEEK
-671 TFSSEQEGLEK
+671 TFNSEQEGLK
-682 ALANAKHT
+682 
-690 SPTPTKH
+690 
-697 TAQNN
+697 
-702 PPNKVSPPTQNLP
+702 
-715 TTNVWNGVYNF
+715 
-726 QNQTYSKKGIYY
+726 
-738 IDPNLSGQ
+738 
-746 SGQSGNTLST
+746 
-756 YGYLDWFTL
+756 
-765 KNKFSVNAN
+765 
-774 NGTLI
+774 
-779 IGNNTESA
+779 
-787 NTKGLIWIG
+787 
-796 DDKGLVYYNT
+796 
-806 GTFNAA
+806 
-812 NIYLTSNL
+812 
-820 KTGNGFSGE
+820 
-829 GATLNFNATNRI
+829 
-841 TINQASF
+841 QA
-848 DNSDAGAQHS
+848 
-858 YMNFKG
+858 
-864 SNINVSGSS
+864 I
-873 FTDDTNGGFSFS
+873 
-885 GNNNNSAISF
+885 
-895 NKTKFNQGTYNFT
+895 
-908 NSANL
+908 
-913 SFNNSNFNQ
+913 
-922 STYNFNSLQST
+922 
-933 FNNSTFNQG
+933 
-942 TYNFTDN
+942 
-949 TSFNNDTFNQGTYNF
+949 
-964 NTSKVSF
+964 
-971 SGANTLNS
+971 
-979 SSPFASLKGSVSFGS
+979 
-994 GAVFN
+994 
-999 LNQTLNANQT
+999 
-1009 YDILTTNGTIQYGVY
+1009 
-1024 QSYLW
+1024 
-1029 DLINYKGDKA
+1029 
-1039 ISHVEVGNNTYDVT
+1039 
-1053 FDINGQDETLQET
+1053 
-1066 FSNKSITT
+1066 
-1074 QFLGDDLQAKAKATY
+1074 
-1089 QQDLNNSQSALSN
+1089 
-1102 ATNDN
+1102 
-1107 KIASA
+1107 
-1112 DTGYTNNQNTTIKQ
+1112 
-1126 DAQNLEHTSQQIA
+1126 
-1139 KDEQALQGDL
+1139 
-1149 NKLKQLANSS
+1149 
-1159 FNEQAFNQAQSKEQ
+1159 
-1173 QDEQTLQ
+1173 
-1180 NEEETFSSE
+1180 
-1189 QEGLEK
+1189 
-1195 ALANAKPASPTPTPT
+1195 ANAKPASPTPTPT
-1210 PTPTP
+1210 
-1215 SPTPNP
+1215 
-1221 TPTKHT
+1221 KHT
-1227 APNKVP
+1227 APNTPPNKVP

-1255 QTYSQKGVYYIDPN
+1255 KTYSQKGIYYIDPN
-1269 LSGQSGQSAN
+1269 LSGQSGQSGN

-1306 NTESVNDNGLIWIGH
+1306 NTESANDNGLIWIGH

-1327 IGTFNAANIY
+1327 TGNFNAANIY

-1388 QHSYATFDATNNIS
+1388 QHSYAAFDATNNIS

-1411 TWGKFSFNAKNISFS
+1411 TWGKFSFSAKNISFS

-1436 GGSSVISANAANSL
+1436 GGSSVISASAANSL
-1450 SFNNSRLNGGA
+1450 SFVNSRLNGGA

-1487 SNFNATTQLLGN
+1487 SNFNATTQLLDN
-1499 TSFTLSSQ
+1499 TNFTLSSQ
-1507 SLLNFNGDTTLQ
+1507 SLLNFNGNTTLQ

-1530 QTAFKNSLTLD
+1530 QATFKNSLTLD

-1550 QSVLNASGASAFNN
+1550 QSVLNANGASAFNN

-1576 TFNSLFFNGAT
+1576 TFNSLFFNGGI

-1615 LSVSNASSLNAN
+1615 LSASNTSSLNAN
-1627 INFQGASQATFGGN
+1627 INFQGASQANFGGN
-1641 TTIDAASFNFD
+1641 TTIDTASFNFD
-1652 SASSLSF
+1652 SASSLGF

-1673 APSLSKALM
+1673 APSLTKALM

-1769 SIKNGDLTIEVLN
+1769 SIKNGVLTIEVLN

-1883 KEMIETNQLD
+1883 KEMIESNQLD

-1902 QLLDRIKIT
+1902 QLLDKIKIT

-1945 HVTNSTSSI
+1945 NATNSTSSI

-2012 NAFESGGSADITF
+2012 NAFESGGSADVTF

-2070 MAMEKIKQAGG
+2070 VAMEKIKQAGG
-2081 LGNFVENALIPLSKE
+2081 LGNFVENALSPLSKE

-2170 GGYMDA
+2170 GGYIDA

-2205 NDLLDEFLGQDVVKK
+2205 NDLLNEFLGQDIVKK
-2220 LESQGLVSNIIN
+2220 LEAQGLVSNIIN
-2232 NIISQGGLSGIY
+2232 NIISQGGLSGVY

-2403 FLGVIASNGAID
+2403 FLGTIASNGAID

-2421 NSVIGT
+2421 NSVIST

-2440 LTIANAFNNASNSTA
+2440 LTITNAFNNASNSTA
-2455 NINGDF
+2455 NINGNF

-2504 GIATIMT
+2504 GAATIMA
-2511 NYNNPLIQFNTSS
+2511 NNNNPLIQFNTSS
-2524 KETGAYTLID
+2524 KETGTYTLID

-2549 GSSLDNYLKLYTLI
+2549 GNSLDNYLKLYTLI
-2563 NINGKHMVMTD
+2563 DINGKRMVMTD

-2584 SIKDGGLIVGF
+2584 NIKDGGLVVGF

-2616 SNAPINNL
+2616 SNDPINNL

-2635 IQGIQGVD
+2635 IQGNQSVD

-2694 VIANPNF
+2694 VIANPDF

-2726 TSTFASAD
+2726 TSTFASTD

-2793 VGYDRFIKGVI
+2793 IGYDRFIKGVI

-2867 INQSYRYNT
+2867 INQSYKYNT

-2900 QIGLAYYYIGMSG
+2900 QIGLAYYYIGLSG

-2979 GNNTLSYRDGGRYN
+2979 GNNTLSYRDSGRYN

>member
-1 MAFKKA
+1 M
-7 GLISKF
+7 
-13 ISKGSFKLNKISKKI
+13 
-28 FKLNPILKREKPL
+28 
-41 KRHKKTKSIK
+41 
-51 KPFNKNKSF
+51 
-60 LKASVLLIGAL
+60 
-71 GGLPHLRAS
+71 GGLSHLRAN

-86 WWSGYHDK
+86 WSSWSYQDN
-94 IESGSNSPTHNSYCL
+94 IESGPNSPTHNSYCL
-109 FSSTQG
+109 FSNTQG

-143 NVGGNIRFG
+143 DIGGNIRFG
-152 GTGVN
+152 GTGIN
-157 GVNVGYITGTYD
+157 GGDVGYITGTYD
-169 AQTINFNSSRI
+169 AQTINFNSSHL

-185 LSDGGG
+185 YADGGG
-191 ATLNFNATNRITINQ
+191 ATLNFNATNNLTINQ
-206 ASFDNSDAGAQ
+206 ASLDNSDAGTQ
-217 HSYMNFKGSNI
+217 KSYMNFKGSNI
-228 NVSGSSFTDD
+228 KVSGSSFKDD
-238 TNGGFSFSGN
+238 TDGGFSFSGN
-248 NNNSAI
+248 NNNSVI
-254 SFNKTKFNQGTY
+254 SFNQTSFNQGTY
-266 NFTNSANLSFNNSNF
+266 NFSNNATLSFNNSNF
-281 NQSTYNFNSLQST
+281 NQGTYHFNSTQST
-294 FNNSTFNQG
+294 FDNSNFNQG
-303 TYNFTDNTSFNN
+303 AYDFSNNTSFNN

-321 TYNFNTSKVSFSGAN
+321 TYNFNTSKVSFSGIN

-349 SVSFGSGAVFNLNQ
+349 SVSFGSDAVFNLNQ
-363 TLNAN
+363 TLNSN

-373 LTTNGTIQYGVYQS
+373 LTTNGAIQYGVYQS

-400 ISHVEVGNNTYDVTF
+400 ISHVGVGNNTYDVTF
-415 DINGQDETLQETFSN
+415 DINGQDETLQETFN
-430 KSITTQ
+430 NQSIITQ
-436 FLGDDLQAKAKATYQ
+436 FLGDDLQQQAQQTYQ
-451 QDLNNSQ
+451 QDLSNSQ
-458 SALSNAT
+458 SALNNVTS
-465 NDNKIASADTGYTNN
+465 DNTIASNDTDYTKSSNP
-480 QNTTIKQ
+480 TINK
-487 DAQNLEHTSQ
+487 DAQGLENTNQ
-497 QIAKDE
+497 QIQQDE
-503 QALQGDLNKLK
+503 QALEKDLAQIK

-519 SFNEQAFNQAQSK
+519 TTGFNEQAFNTAQK
-532 EQQDEQTLQNEENTF
+532 QEQQDEQTLQNDEKTF
-547 SSEQEG
+547 NAEQEG
-553 LEKALANAKEQQEQ
+553 LE
-567 QQAQATYQ
+567 QA
-575 QDLNNSQSALSNAT
+575 
-589 NDNKIASADTDYTK
+589 I
-603 NQNTAIKQDAQN
+603 
-615 LENTSQQITQDQKDL
+615 
-630 EQDLDKLQQLAN
+630 
-642 SKTGFNEQAFNQAQS
+642 
-657 TEQQDE
+657 
-663 QTLQNEEE
+663 
-671 TFSSEQEGLEK
+671 
-682 ALANAKHT
+682 ANAKHVSPT
-690 SPTPTKH
+690 PSPTPTPTKH
-697 TAQNN
+697 TAQNT
-702 PPNKVSPPTQNLP
+702 PPSQVPPTPTQNLP
-715 TTNVWNGVYNF
+715 TTNVWNGVYNL
-726 QNQTYSKKGIYY
+726 QNQTYSNKGVYY

-756 YGYLDWFTL
+756 Y
-765 KNKFSVNAN
+765 
-774 NGTLI
+774 
-779 IGNNTESA
+779 
-787 NTKGLIWIG
+787 
-796 DDKGLVYYNT
+796 
-806 GTFNAA
+806 
-812 NIYLTSNL
+812 
-820 KTGNGFSGE
+820 
-829 GATLNFNATNRI
+829 
-841 TINQASF
+841 
-848 DNSDAGAQHS
+848 
-858 YMNFKG
+858 
-864 SNINVSGSS
+864 
-873 FTDDTNGGFSFS
+873 
-885 GNNNNSAISF
+885 
-895 NKTKFNQGTYNFT
+895 
-908 NSANL
+908 
-913 SFNNSNFNQ
+913 
-922 STYNFNSLQST
+922 
-933 FNNSTFNQG
+933 
-942 TYNFTDN
+942 
-949 TSFNNDTFNQGTYNF
+949 
-964 NTSKVSF
+964 
-971 SGANTLNS
+971 
-979 SSPFASLKGSVSFGS
+979 
-994 GAVFN
+994 
-999 LNQTLNANQT
+999 
-1009 YDILTTNGTIQYGVY
+1009 
-1024 QSYLW
+1024 
-1029 DLINYKGDKA
+1029 
-1039 ISHVEVGNNTYDVT
+1039 
-1053 FDINGQDETLQET
+1053 
-1066 FSNKSITT
+1066 
-1074 QFLGDDLQAKAKATY
+1074 
-1089 QQDLNNSQSALSN
+1089 
-1102 ATNDN
+1102 
-1107 KIASA
+1107 
-1112 DTGYTNNQNTTIKQ
+1112 
-1126 DAQNLEHTSQQIA
+1126 
-1139 KDEQALQGDL
+1139 
-1149 NKLKQLANSS
+1149 
-1159 FNEQAFNQAQSKEQ
+1159 
-1173 QDEQTLQ
+1173 
-1180 NEEETFSSE
+1180 
-1189 QEGLEK
+1189 
-1195 ALANAKPASPTPTPT
+1195 
-1210 PTPTP
+1210 
-1215 SPTPNP
+1215 
-1221 TPTKHT
+1221 
-1227 APNKVP
+1227 
-1233 PTPPTQNL
+1233 
-1241 PTTNVWNGVYWLQN
+1241 
-1255 QTYSQKGVYYIDPN
+1255 
-1269 LSGQSGQSAN
+1269 
-1279 TLSTYT
+1279 T
-1285 ANLLGRSFG
+1285 ANLFGRSFG

-1327 IGTFNAANIY
+1327 TGTFNAANIY

-1342 KTGEGVSGSD
+1342 KTGEGVSNSD

-1388 QHSYATFDATNNIS
+1388 QHSYAAFDALNNIS
-1402 VTNSSFSDM
+1402 VTNSNFSDM
-1411 TWGKFSFNAKNISFS
+1411 TWGKFSFTAKNVSFS

-1436 GGSSVISANAANSL
+1436 GGSSTISANASNSL
-1450 SFNNSRLNGGA
+1450 SFINSRLNGGA
-1461 VYNLWANSLIFN
+1461 VYNLQANSLIFN

-1499 TSFTLSSQ
+1499 TNFTLSSQ

-1530 QTAFKNSLTLD
+1530 QAAFKNSLTLD

-1550 QSVLNASGASAFNN
+1550 QSVLNADGVSAFNN

-1576 TFNSLFFNGAT
+1576 TFNSLFFNGGT

-1615 LSVSNASSLNAN
+1615 LSANNTSSLNAN
-1627 INFQGASQATFGGN
+1627 INFQGASQADFGGN
-1641 TTIDAASFNFD
+1641 TTIDTASFNFD

-1673 APSLSKALM
+1673 APSLTKALM

-1740 IQNATYSDNNN
+1740 IQNATYSDSNN

-1769 SIKNGDLTIEVLN
+1769 SVKNGDLTIEVLN

-1792 NIAPELYNYQASKQN
+1792 NIAPELYNYQSSKQN
-1807 PTGYSYD
+1807 PTGYDYD

-1844 GTYSPFNQP
+1844 STYSPFNQP

-1883 KEMIETNQLD
+1883 KEMIESNQLD
-1893 NITSINEVL
+1893 NITNINEVL
-1902 QLLDRIKIT
+1902 QLLDKIKIT

-1926 DNINQTFSNGNLVI
+1926 DNINQTFNNGNLII

-1945 HVTNSTSSI
+1945 NVTNSTSSI

-1997 FKAKSIYITGTLGSG
+1997 FKAKSVYITGTVGSG
-2012 NAFESGGSADITF
+2012 NAFESGGSADVTF

-2070 MAMEKIKQAGG
+2070 VAMEKIKQAGG
-2081 LGNFVENALIPLSKE
+2081 LGNFIENALSPLSKE
-2096 LPSSLQNETL
+2096 LPASLQNETL
-2106 GQLIGQNNLDNL
+2106 GQLIGPNNLDDL

-2170 GGYMDA
+2170 GGYIDA
-2176 SELSSILSVILK
+2176 SELSSILSVVLK

-2205 NDLLDEFLGQDVVKK
+2205 NDLLNEFLGQDVVKK

-2232 NIISQGGLSGIY
+2232 NIISQGGLSGVY

-2329 ALIFASNGVSNINI
+2329 TLIFASNDVSNINI

-2364 KGEICINLANCPT
+2364 KGEICVNLANCPT
-2377 TKNSSSTNSS
+2377 TKNSSPTNSS
-2387 VTPTNESL
+2387 VAPTNESL

-2403 FLGVIASNGAID
+2403 FLGAITSNGAID

-2455 NINGDF
+2455 NINGNF

-2498 AIINAQ
+2498 AVINAQ
-2504 GIATIMT
+2504 GAATIMA
-2511 NYNNPLIQFNTSS
+2511 NNNNPLIQFNTSS
-2524 KETGAYTLID
+2524 KEAGTYTLID

-2563 NINGKHMVMTD
+2563 DINGKHMVMTD

-2584 SIKDGGLIVGF
+2584 NIKDGGLIVGF

-2616 SNAPINNL
+2616 SNDPINNP

-2635 IQGIQGVD
+2635 IQGVQSVD
-2643 SIEQAGGTQAINW
+2643 SIDQAGGTQAINW

-2668 FAPYYLESHSTKDL
+2668 FAPYYLESHSAKDL
-2682 TTIAGDIANTLE
+2682 TTIAGNIANTLE
-2694 VIANPNF
+2694 VIANPDF

-2726 TSTFASAD
+2726 TSTFARSD
-2734 FHERLEALK
+2734 FLERLEALK

-2793 VGYDRFIKGVI
+2793 IGYDRFIKGVI

-2867 INQSYRYNT
+2867 INQSYKYDT

-2900 QIGLAYYYIGMSG
+2900 QIGLAYYYIGLSG

>member
-1 MAFKKA
+1 MAFKKVR
-7 GLISKF
+7 LISRF
-13 ISKGSFKLNKISKKI
+13 VSKGSFKLNKISKKF
-28 FKLNPILKREKPL
+28 FKLNQILKREKPL
-41 KRHKKTKSIK
+41 KRHKKTKSIE

-60 LKASVLLIGAL
+60 LKASILLIGAL
-71 GGLPHLRAS
+71 GGLSHLRAN

-86 WWSGYHDK
+86 WSSWSYQDN
-94 IESGSNSPTHNSYCL
+94 IESGPNSPTHNSYCL
-109 FSSTQG
+109 FSSAQG

-128 AGGASFTQKFNNGTL
+128 AGGASFTQKFNGGTL

-152 GTGVN
+152 GTGIN
-157 GVNVGYITGTYD
+157 GGDVGYITGTYD
-169 AQTINFNSSRI
+169 AQTINFNSSHI

-185 LSDGGG
+185 YADGGG
-191 ATLNFNATNRITINQ
+191 ATLNFNATNNLTINQ
-206 ASFDNSDAGAQ
+206 ASLDNSDAGTQ
-217 HSYMNFKGSNI
+217 KSYMNFKGSNI
-228 NVSGSSFTDD
+228 KVSGSSFKDD
-238 TNGGFSFSGN
+238 TDGGFNFSGN
-248 NNNSAI
+248 SNNSTI
-254 SFNKTKFNQGTY
+254 SFNQTSFNQGTY
-266 NFTNSANLSFNNSNF
+266 NFSNSTSSSFDNSSFNQGTYHFNSTQSAFNNSA
-281 NQSTYNFNSLQST
+281 
-294 FNNSTFNQG
+294 FNQG
-303 TYNFTDNTSFNN
+303 TYNFNDNTSFNN

-321 TYNFNTSKVSFSGAN
+321 TYNFNTNKVSFSGTN

-349 SVSFGSGAVFNLNQ
+349 SVSFNSGAIFNLNQ
-363 TLNAN
+363 TLNNN

-373 LTTNGTIQYGVYQS
+373 LTTNGAIQYGVYQS

-415 DINGQDETLQETFSN
+415 DINGQDETLQETFN
-430 KSITTQ
+430 NQSIITQ
-436 FLGDDLQAKAKATYQ
+436 FLGDDLQ
-451 QDLNNSQ
+451 
-458 SALSNAT
+458 
-465 NDNKIASADTGYTNN
+465 
-480 QNTTIKQ
+480 
-487 DAQNLEHTSQ
+487 
-497 QIAKDE
+497 
-503 QALQGDLNKLK
+503 
-514 QLANS
+514 
-519 SFNEQAFNQAQSK
+519 
-532 EQQDEQTLQNEENTF
+532 
-547 SSEQEG
+547 
-553 LEKALANAKEQQEQ
+553 
-567 QQAQATYQ
+567 QQAQQTYQ
-575 QDLNNSQSALSNAT
+575 EDLTHSQNALNNVTSDNTIANNDTSYTQS
-589 NDNKIASADTDYTK
+589 K
-603 NQNTAIKQDAQN
+603 NTTVAKDAQN
-615 LENTSQQITQDQKDL
+615 LENTNQKIQQDEQALEKDL
-630 EQDLDKLQQLAN
+630 AQIKQLAN
-642 SKTGFNEQAFNQAQS
+642 STTGFSEQAFNQVQS

-663 QTLQNEEE
+663 QTLQNDEK
-671 TFSSEQEGLEK
+671 TFSNEQEGLK
-682 ALANAKHT
+682 
-690 SPTPTKH
+690 
-697 TAQNN
+697 
-702 PPNKVSPPTQNLP
+702 
-715 TTNVWNGVYNF
+715 
-726 QNQTYSKKGIYY
+726 
-738 IDPNLSGQ
+738 
-746 SGQSGNTLST
+746 
-756 YGYLDWFTL
+756 
-765 KNKFSVNAN
+765 
-774 NGTLI
+774 
-779 IGNNTESA
+779 
-787 NTKGLIWIG
+787 
-796 DDKGLVYYNT
+796 
-806 GTFNAA
+806 
-812 NIYLTSNL
+812 
-820 KTGNGFSGE
+820 
-829 GATLNFNATNRI
+829 
-841 TINQASF
+841 QA
-848 DNSDAGAQHS
+848 
-858 YMNFKG
+858 
-864 SNINVSGSS
+864 I
-873 FTDDTNGGFSFS
+873 
-885 GNNNNSAISF
+885 
-895 NKTKFNQGTYNFT
+895 
-908 NSANL
+908 
-913 SFNNSNFNQ
+913 
-922 STYNFNSLQST
+922 
-933 FNNSTFNQG
+933 
-942 TYNFTDN
+942 
-949 TSFNNDTFNQGTYNF
+949 
-964 NTSKVSF
+964 
-971 SGANTLNS
+971 
-979 SSPFASLKGSVSFGS
+979 
-994 GAVFN
+994 
-999 LNQTLNANQT
+999 
-1009 YDILTTNGTIQYGVY
+1009 
-1024 QSYLW
+1024 
-1029 DLINYKGDKA
+1029 
-1039 ISHVEVGNNTYDVT
+1039 
-1053 FDINGQDETLQET
+1053 
-1066 FSNKSITT
+1066 
-1074 QFLGDDLQAKAKATY
+1074 
-1089 QQDLNNSQSALSN
+1089 
-1102 ATNDN
+1102 
-1107 KIASA
+1107 
-1112 DTGYTNNQNTTIKQ
+1112 
-1126 DAQNLEHTSQQIA
+1126 
-1139 KDEQALQGDL
+1139 
-1149 NKLKQLANSS
+1149 
-1159 FNEQAFNQAQSKEQ
+1159 
-1173 QDEQTLQ
+1173 
-1180 NEEETFSSE
+1180 
-1189 QEGLEK
+1189 
-1195 ALANAKPASPTPTPT
+1195 ANAKPASPTPTPT
-1210 PTPTP
+1210 
-1215 SPTPNP
+1215 
-1221 TPTKHT
+1221 KHT
-1227 APNKVP
+1227 APNTPPNKVP

-1241 PTTNVWNGVYWLQN
+1241 PTTNVWNGVYNLQN
-1255 QTYSQKGVYYIDPN
+1255 QTYSQKGIYYIDPN
-1269 LSGQSGQSAN
+1269 LSGQSGQSGN

-1306 NTESVNDNGLIWIGH
+1306 DTESVNDNGLIWIGH

-1327 IGTFNAANIY
+1327 TGTFSAANIY

-1342 KTGEGVSGSD
+1342 KTGEGVSNSD

-1388 QHSYATFDATNNIS
+1388 QHSYAAFDALNNIS

-1411 TWGKFSFNAKNISFS
+1411 TWGKFSFSAKNISFS

-1436 GGSSVISANAANSL
+1436 GGSSVISANASNSL
-1450 SFNNSRLNGGA
+1450 SFIDSRLNGGA
-1461 VYNLWANSLIFN
+1461 VYNLQANSLIFN

-1519 NNANITLGNKS
+1519 NNANITLGNNS
-1530 QTAFKNSLTLD
+1530 QAAFKNSLTLD

-1550 QSVLNASGASAFNN
+1550 QSVLNANGTSTFNN

-1576 TFNSLFFNGAT
+1576 AFNSLFFNGGT
-1587 LSLNANSKLNASSA
+1587 LSLNASSKLNASSA

-1615 LSVSNASSLNAN
+1615 LSANNTSSLNAN
-1627 INFQGASQATFGGN
+1627 INFQGASQADFGGN
-1641 TTIDAASFNFD
+1641 TTIDTASFNFD
-1652 SASSLSF
+1652 SASSLNF
-1659 NNLTANGALNFNGY
+1659 NNLTVNGALNFNGY
-1673 APSLSKALM
+1673 APSLTKALM

-1751 IQTWSFINPLN
+1751 VQTWSFINPLN

-1814 YSDNQAGTY
+1814 YSDNQVGTY

-1837 SQTPQTP
+1837 SQTPQAP

-1853 LNSLNI
+1853 LSSLNI
-1859 YNKGFSSGN
+1859 YNKGFSSEN

-1878 NSATL
+1878 NSVTL
-1883 KEMIETNQLD
+1883 KEMIESNQLD
-1893 NITSINEVL
+1893 NITNINEVL
-1902 QLLDRIKIT
+1902 QLLDKIKIT
-1911 PAQKQ
+1911 QAQKQ

-1926 DNINQTFSNGNLVI
+1926 DNINQTFNNGNLVI

-1945 HVTNSTSSI
+1945 NVTNSTSSI

-1986 TSPYLGYINAD
+1986 TSPYLGYINAN

-2012 NAFESGGSADITF
+2012 NAFESGGSADVTF

-2081 LGNFVENALIPLSKE
+2081 LGNFIENALSPLSKE
-2096 LPSSLQNETL
+2096 LPASLQDETL
-2106 GQLIGQNNLDNL
+2106 GQLIGQNNLDDL
-2118 LNNSGVMNAI
+2118 LNNSGVMNEI

-2170 GGYMDA
+2170 GGYIDA
-2176 SELSSILSVILK
+2176 SELSSILGVILK

-2205 NDLLDEFLGQDVVKK
+2205 NDLLNEFLGQDVVKK

-2232 NIISQGGLSGIY
+2232 NIISQGGLSGVY

-2250 VLPPSLQN
+2250 VLPLSLQN

-2303 GSLNFVANKSIIFN
+2303 GNLNFVANKSIIFN

-2329 ALIFASNGVSNINI
+2329 TLIFASNGVSNINI

-2364 KGEICINLANCPT
+2364 KGEICVNLANCPT

-2403 FLGVIASNGAID
+2403 FLGAIASNGAID

-2440 LTIANAFNNASNSTA
+2440 LTITNAFNNASNSTA
-2455 NINGDF
+2455 NINGNF

-2489 FNLSHSVSH
+2489 FNLSHSASH

-2504 GIATIMT
+2504 GVATIMA
-2511 NYNNPLIQFNTSS
+2511 NNNNPLIQFNTSS
-2524 KETGAYTLID
+2524 KETGTYTLID

-2563 NINGKHMVMTD
+2563 DINGKHMVMSD

-2584 SIKDGGLIVGF
+2584 NIKDGGLVVGF

-2611 VKIAV
+2611 VKIAI
-2616 SNAPINNL
+2616 SNDPINNL

-2635 IQGIQGVD
+2635 IQGTQSVD
-2643 SIEQAGGTQAINW
+2643 SIDQAGGNQAINW

-2694 VIANPNF
+2694 VIANPDF

-2726 TSTFASAD
+2726 TSTFARSD
-2734 FHERLEALK
+2734 FLERLKALK

-2812 YSGFHA
+2812 YSGFHG

-2867 INQSYRYNT
+2867 INQSYRYDT

-2900 QIGLAYYYIGMSG
+2900 QVGLAYYYIGLSG

-2999 TGGEIRLFKTF
+2999 TGGEIRIFKTF

>member
-7 GLISKF
+7 RLISRF
-13 ISKGSFKLNKISKKI
+13 ISKGSFKLNKISKK
-28 FKLNPILKREKPL
+28 FFTLNQILKREKPL
-41 KRHKKTKSIK
+41 KRHKKTRSIE

-71 GGLPHLRAS
+71 GGLSHLRAN

-86 WWSGYHDK
+86 WSSWSYQDN
-94 IESGSNSPTHNSYCL
+94 IESGPNSPTHNSYCL

-128 AGGASFTQKFNNGTL
+128 VGGASFTQKFNNGTL
-143 NVGGNIRFG
+143 DIGGNIRFG
-152 GTGVN
+152 GTGIN
-157 GVNVGYITGTYD
+157 GGDVGYITGTYD
-169 AQTINFNSSRI
+169 AQVINFNSSHI

-185 LSDGGG
+185 YADGGG
-191 ATLNFNATNRITINQ
+191 ATLNFNATNNITINQ
-206 ASFDNSDAGAQ
+206 ASFDNSDAGTQ
-217 HSYMNFKGSNI
+217 KSYMNFKGSNI
-228 NVSGSSFTDD
+228 KVSGSSFTDD
-238 TNGGFSFSGN
+238 TDGGFSFSGN
-248 NNNSAI
+248 NNNSVI
-254 SFNKTKFNQGTY
+254 SFNQTNFNQGAYHFNSAQSTFENSNFNQGTY
-266 NFTNSANLSFNNSNF
+266 NFNDSV
-281 NQSTYNFNSLQST
+281 
-294 FNNSTFNQG
+294 
-303 TYNFTDNTSFNN
+303 SFNN

-321 TYNFNTSKVSFSGAN
+321 TYNFNSSKVSFSGAN

-349 SVSFGSGAVFNLNQ
+349 SVSFNSGAIFNLNQ
-363 TLNAN
+363 TLNNN

-373 LTTNGTIQYGVYQS
+373 LTTNGAIQYGVYQS

-415 DINGQDETLQETFSN
+415 DINGQDETLQETFN
-430 KSITTQ
+430 KQSITTQ

-451 QDLNNSQ
+451 QDLSDSQ
-458 SALSNAT
+458 SALNNAA
-465 NDNKIASADTGYTNN
+465 NDNKIANSDTGYTSNK
-480 QNTTIKQ
+480 NTTIAT
-487 DAQNLEHTSQ
+487 DAQNLESTNQ
-497 QIAKDE
+497 QIAQDE
-503 QALQGDLNKLK
+503 QALQGDLDKLK

-519 SFNEQAFNQAQSK
+519 TTGFSEQAFNQAQK
-532 EQQDEQTLQNEENTF
+532 QEQQDEQTLQNDEKTF
-547 SSEQEG
+547 NAEQEG
-553 LEKALANAKEQQEQ
+553 LEQAIANAKP
-567 QQAQATYQ
+567 
-575 QDLNNSQSALSNAT
+575 T
-589 NDNKIASADTDYTK
+589 NPTPNPTPSPT
-603 NQNTAIKQDAQN
+603 
-615 LENTSQQITQDQKDL
+615 
-630 EQDLDKLQQLAN
+630 
-642 SKTGFNEQAFNQAQS
+642 
-657 TEQQDE
+657 
-663 QTLQNEEE
+663 
-671 TFSSEQEGLEK
+671 
-682 ALANAKHT
+682 
-690 SPTPTKH
+690 PTPTKH
-697 TAQNN
+697 TAPNT
-702 PPNKVSPPTQNLP
+702 PPNQVPPTPPTQNLP
-715 TTNVWNGVYNF
+715 TTNVWNGVYNL
-726 QNQTYSKKGIYY
+726 QNQTYSQKGIYY

-756 YGYLDWFTL
+756 YTANLLGRSFGI
-765 KNKFSVNAN
+765 NAN

-779 IGNNTESA
+779 IGNNTES
-787 NTKGLIWIG
+787 
-796 DDKGLVYYNT
+796 V
-806 GTFNAA
+806 
-812 NIYLTSNL
+812 
-820 KTGNGFSGE
+820 
-829 GATLNFNATNRI
+829 
-841 TINQASF
+841 
-848 DNSDAGAQHS
+848 NS
-858 YMNFKG
+858 
-864 SNINVSGSS
+864 
-873 FTDDTNGGFSFS
+873 
-885 GNNNNSAISF
+885 
-895 NKTKFNQGTYNFT
+895 
-908 NSANL
+908 
-913 SFNNSNFNQ
+913 
-922 STYNFNSLQST
+922 
-933 FNNSTFNQG
+933 
-942 TYNFTDN
+942 
-949 TSFNNDTFNQGTYNF
+949 
-964 NTSKVSF
+964 
-971 SGANTLNS
+971 
-979 SSPFASLKGSVSFGS
+979 
-994 GAVFN
+994 
-999 LNQTLNANQT
+999 
-1009 YDILTTNGTIQYGVY
+1009 
-1024 QSYLW
+1024 
-1029 DLINYKGDKA
+1029 
-1039 ISHVEVGNNTYDVT
+1039 
-1053 FDINGQDETLQET
+1053 
-1066 FSNKSITT
+1066 
-1074 QFLGDDLQAKAKATY
+1074 
-1089 QQDLNNSQSALSN
+1089 
-1102 ATNDN
+1102 
-1107 KIASA
+1107 
-1112 DTGYTNNQNTTIKQ
+1112 
-1126 DAQNLEHTSQQIA
+1126 
-1139 KDEQALQGDL
+1139 
-1149 NKLKQLANSS
+1149 
-1159 FNEQAFNQAQSKEQ
+1159 
-1173 QDEQTLQ
+1173 
-1180 NEEETFSSE
+1180 
-1189 QEGLEK
+1189 
-1195 ALANAKPASPTPTPT
+1195 
-1210 PTPTP
+1210 
-1215 SPTPNP
+1215 
-1221 TPTKHT
+1221 
-1227 APNKVP
+1227 
-1233 PTPPTQNL
+1233 
-1241 PTTNVWNGVYWLQN
+1241 
-1255 QTYSQKGVYYIDPN
+1255 
-1269 LSGQSGQSAN
+1269 
-1279 TLSTYT
+1279 
-1285 ANLLGRSFG
+1285 
-1294 VNIQNGTLIIGN
+1294 
-1306 NTESVNDNGLIWIGH
+1306 NGLIWIGH

-1327 IGTFNAANIY
+1327 TGTFNAANIY

-1342 KTGEGVSGSD
+1342 KTGEGVSNSD

-1388 QHSYATFDATNNIS
+1388 QHSYATFDALNNIS

-1411 TWGKFSFNAKNISFS
+1411 TWGKSSFSAKNISFS

-1436 GGSSVISANAANSL
+1436 GGSSVISANATNSL
-1450 SFNNSRLNGGA
+1450 SFINSRLNGGA

-1530 QTAFKNSLTLD
+1530 QAAFKNSLTLD

-1550 QSVLNASGASAFNN
+1550 QSVLNANGTSTFNN

-1576 TFNSLFFNGAT
+1576 TFNSLFFNGGT
-1587 LSLNANSKLNASSA
+1587 LSLNASSKLNASSA

-1615 LSVSNASSLNAN
+1615 LSANNTSSLNAN
-1627 INFQGASQATFGGN
+1627 INFQGTSQADFGGN
-1641 TTIDAASFNFD
+1641 TTIDTASFNFD
-1652 SASSLSF
+1652 STSSLNF

-1673 APSLSKALM
+1673 APSLTKALM
-1682 SVSGQFVLGNNG
+1682 NVSGQFVLGNNG

-1859 YNKGFSSGN
+1859 YNKGFSSEN

-1883 KEMIETNQLD
+1883 KEMIESNQLD
-1893 NITSINEVL
+1893 NITNINEVL
-1902 QLLDRIKIT
+1902 QLLDKIKIT
-1911 PAQKQ
+1911 QAQKQ

-1926 DNINQTFSNGNLVI
+1926 DNINQTFNNGNLII

-1945 HVTNSTSSI
+1945 NITNSTSSI

-1997 FKAKSIYITGTLGSG
+1997 FKAKSIYITGTIGSG
-2012 NAFESGGSADITF
+2012 NAFESGGSADVTF

-2052 EGIDKI
+2052 KGIEKI

-2081 LGNFVENALIPLSKE
+2081 LGNFIENALSPLSKE
-2096 LPSSLQNETL
+2096 LPASLQDETL

-2118 LNNSGVMNAI
+2118 LNNSGVMNEI

-2170 GGYMDA
+2170 GGYIDA
-2176 SELSSILSVILK
+2176 SELSSILSVVLK

-2205 NDLLDEFLGQDVVKK
+2205 NDLLNEFLGQDVVKK

-2232 NIISQGGLSGIY
+2232 NIISQGGLSGVY

-2329 ALIFASNGVSNINI
+2329 ALIFASNDVSNINI

-2364 KGEICINLANCPT
+2364 KGEICVNLANCPT

-2415 LSQVKN
+2415 LSQVTN

-2440 LTIANAFNNASNSTA
+2440 LTITNAFNNASNSTA
-2455 NINGDF
+2455 NINGNF
-2461 TLNQQATLSTNASG
+2461 TLNQQATLSTNTNG

-2504 GIATIMT
+2504 GAATIMA
-2511 NYNNPLIQFNTSS
+2511 NDNNPLIQFNTSS
-2524 KETGAYTLID
+2524 KEAGTYTLID

-2549 GSSLDNYLKLYTLI
+2549 GSSLDNYLKLYALI
-2563 NINGKHMVMTD
+2563 DINGKHMVMTD

-2584 SIKDGGLIVGF
+2584 SVKDGGLVVGF

-2616 SNAPINNL
+2616 SNDPINNL

-2635 IQGIQGVD
+2635 IQGTQGVD
-2643 SIEQAGGTQAINW
+2643 SIDQAGGTQAINW

-2726 TSTFASAD
+2726 TSTFARSD
-2734 FHERLEALK
+2734 FLERLEALK

-2781 INGGTGTLYGIN
+2781 ISGGTGTLYGIN
-2793 VGYDRFIKGVI
+2793 IGYDQFIKGVI

-2867 INQSYRYNT
+2867 INQSYRYDT

-2900 QIGLAYYYIGMSG
+2900 QVGLAYYYIGLSG

>member
-7 GLISKF
+7 RLISRF
-13 ISKGSFKLNKISKKI
+13 ISKGSFKLNKISKK
-28 FKLNPILKREKPL
+28 FFTLNQILKREKPL

-60 LKASVLLIGAL
+60 LKVSVLLIGAL
-71 GGLPHLRAS
+71 WGLSHLRAN

-86 WWSGYHDK
+86 WSSWSYQDN
-94 IESGSNSPTHNSYCL
+94 IESGPNSPTHNSYCL
-109 FSSTQG
+109 FSSAQG

-128 AGGASFTQKFNNGTL
+128 AGEASFTQKFNGGTL

-152 GTGVN
+152 GTGIN
-157 GVNVGYITGTYD
+157 GGDVGYITGTYD
-169 AQTINFNSSRI
+169 AQTINFNSSHL

-185 LSDGGG
+185 YADGGG
-191 ATLNFNATNRITINQ
+191 ATLNFNAANNITINQ
-206 ASFDNSDAGAQ
+206 ASFDNSDAGTQ
-217 HSYMNFKGSNI
+217 KSYMNFKGSNI
-228 NVSGSSFTDD
+228 KVSGSSFTDD
-238 TNGGFSFSGN
+238 TDGGFNFSGS
-248 NNNSAI
+248 NNNSVI
-254 SFNKTKFNQGTY
+254 SFNQTSFNQGAYNFSNSTTLSFDNSNFNQGTY
-266 NFTNSANLSFNNSNF
+266 HFNSAQSTFENSNF
-281 NQSTYNFNSLQST
+281 NQ
-294 FNNSTFNQG
+294 G
-303 TYNFTDNTSFNN
+303 TYSFNDNTSFNN

-321 TYNFNTSKVSFSGAN
+321 AYSFNTNKVSFSGAN

-349 SVSFGSGAVFNLNQ
+349 SVSFNSGAIFNLNQ
-363 TLNAN
+363 TLNNN

-373 LTTNGTIQYGVYQS
+373 LTTNGAIQYGVYQS

-415 DINGQDETLQETFSN
+415 DINGQDETLQETFN
-430 KSITTQ
+430 KQSIITQ
-436 FLGDDLQAKAKATYQ
+436 FLGDDLQ
-451 QDLNNSQ
+451 
-458 SALSNAT
+458 
-465 NDNKIASADTGYTNN
+465 
-480 QNTTIKQ
+480 
-487 DAQNLEHTSQ
+487 
-497 QIAKDE
+497 
-503 QALQGDLNKLK
+503 
-514 QLANS
+514 
-519 SFNEQAFNQAQSK
+519 
-532 EQQDEQTLQNEENTF
+532 
-547 SSEQEG
+547 
-553 LEKALANAKEQQEQ
+553 
-567 QQAQATYQ
+567 QQAQKTYQ
-575 QDLNNSQSALSNAT
+575 EDVANSQNALNNVTS
-589 NDNKIASADTDYTK
+589 DNTIASNDTSYTQSK
-603 NQNTAIKQDAQN
+603 NPTIAKDAQN
-615 LENTSQQITQDQKDL
+615 LENTNQQIAQDEQALEKDL
-630 EQDLDKLQQLAN
+630 AQIKQLAN
-642 SKTGFNEQAFNQAQS
+642 STTGFNEQAFNQAQKQ
-657 TEQQDE
+657 EQQDE
-663 QTLQNEEE
+663 QTLQNDENAFN
-671 TFSSEQEGLEK
+671 TEQEGLEQ
-682 ALANAKHT
+682 AIANAKHANPT
-690 SPTPTKH
+690 PSHAPTPTKH
-697 TAQNN
+697 TAQN
-702 PPNKVSPPTQNLP
+702 
-715 TTNVWNGVYNF
+715 
-726 QNQTYSKKGIYY
+726 
-738 IDPNLSGQ
+738 
-746 SGQSGNTLST
+746 
-756 YGYLDWFTL
+756 
-765 KNKFSVNAN
+765 
-774 NGTLI
+774 
-779 IGNNTESA
+779 
-787 NTKGLIWIG
+787 
-796 DDKGLVYYNT
+796 
-806 GTFNAA
+806 
-812 NIYLTSNL
+812 
-820 KTGNGFSGE
+820 
-829 GATLNFNATNRI
+829 
-841 TINQASF
+841 
-848 DNSDAGAQHS
+848 
-858 YMNFKG
+858 
-864 SNINVSGSS
+864 
-873 FTDDTNGGFSFS
+873 
-885 GNNNNSAISF
+885 
-895 NKTKFNQGTYNFT
+895 
-908 NSANL
+908 
-913 SFNNSNFNQ
+913 
-922 STYNFNSLQST
+922 
-933 FNNSTFNQG
+933 
-942 TYNFTDN
+942 
-949 TSFNNDTFNQGTYNF
+949 
-964 NTSKVSF
+964 
-971 SGANTLNS
+971 
-979 SSPFASLKGSVSFGS
+979 
-994 GAVFN
+994 
-999 LNQTLNANQT
+999 
-1009 YDILTTNGTIQYGVY
+1009 
-1024 QSYLW
+1024 
-1029 DLINYKGDKA
+1029 
-1039 ISHVEVGNNTYDVT
+1039 
-1053 FDINGQDETLQET
+1053 
-1066 FSNKSITT
+1066 
-1074 QFLGDDLQAKAKATY
+1074 
-1089 QQDLNNSQSALSN
+1089 
-1102 ATNDN
+1102 
-1107 KIASA
+1107 
-1112 DTGYTNNQNTTIKQ
+1112 
-1126 DAQNLEHTSQQIA
+1126 
-1139 KDEQALQGDL
+1139 
-1149 NKLKQLANSS
+1149 
-1159 FNEQAFNQAQSKEQ
+1159 
-1173 QDEQTLQ
+1173 
-1180 NEEETFSSE
+1180 
-1189 QEGLEK
+1189 
-1195 ALANAKPASPTPTPT
+1195 TP
-1210 PTPTP
+1210 
-1215 SPTPNP
+1215 
-1221 TPTKHT
+1221 
-1227 APNKVP
+1227 PNKVP

-1241 PTTNVWNGVYWLQN
+1241 PTTNVWNGVYNLQN
-1255 QTYSQKGVYYIDPN
+1255 QTYSNKGVYYIDPN
-1269 LSGQSGQSAN
+1269 LSGQSGQSGN

-1285 ANLLGRSFG
+1285 ANLFGRSFG
-1294 VNIQNGTLIIGN
+1294 VNANNGTLIIGN
-1306 NTESVNDNGLIWIGH
+1306 NTESANDNGLIWIGH

-1327 IGTFNAANIY
+1327 TGTFNAANIY

-1342 KTGEGVSGSD
+1342 KTGEGVSNSD

-1388 QHSYATFDATNNIS
+1388 QHSYAAFDALNNIS

-1411 TWGKFSFNAKNISFS
+1411 TWGKFSFSAKNISFS

-1436 GGSSVISANAANSL
+1436 GGSSTISANASNSL
-1450 SFNNSRLNGGA
+1450 SFINSRLNGGA
-1461 VYNLWANSLIFN
+1461 IYNLQANSLIFN

-1499 TSFTLSSQ
+1499 TNFTLSSQ

-1530 QTAFKNSLTLD
+1530 QAAFKNSLTLD

-1550 QSVLNASGASAFNN
+1550 QSVLNANGASAFNN

-1576 TFNSLFFNGAT
+1576 AFNSLFFNGGT
-1587 LSLNANSKLNASSA
+1587 LSLNASSKLNASSA

-1615 LSVSNASSLNAN
+1615 LSANNTSSLNAN
-1627 INFQGASQATFGGN
+1627 INFQGASQADFGGN
-1641 TTIDAASFNFD
+1641 TTIDTASFNFD
-1652 SASSLSF
+1652 SASSLNF

-1673 APSLSKALM
+1673 APSLTKALM
-1682 SVSGQFVLGNNG
+1682 SVSGQFVLGSNG

-1719 KGITGISGANGYEKI
+1719 RGITGISGANGYEKI

-1859 YNKGFSSGN
+1859 YNKGFSSEN

-1883 KEMIETNQLD
+1883 KEMIESNQLD
-1893 NITSINEVL
+1893 NITNINEVL
-1902 QLLDRIKIT
+1902 QLLDKIKIT
-1911 PAQKQ
+1911 QTQKQ

-1926 DNINQTFSNGNLVI
+1926 DNINQTFNNGNLII

-1945 HVTNSTSSI
+1945 NVTNSTSSI

-1997 FKAKSIYITGTLGSG
+1997 FKAKSIYITGTIGSG
-2012 NAFESGGSADITF
+2012 NAFESGGSADVTF

-2052 EGIDKI
+2052 KGIEKI

-2070 MAMEKIKQAGG
+2070 VAMEKIKQAGG
-2081 LGNFVENALIPLSKE
+2081 LGNFIENALSPLSKE
-2096 LPSSLQNETL
+2096 LPASLQDETL
-2106 GQLIGQNNLDNL
+2106 GQLIGQNNLDDL
-2118 LNNSGVMNAI
+2118 LNNSGVMNEI

-2133 KKLSIFGN
+2133 QKLSIFGN

-2170 GGYMDA
+2170 GGYIDA

-2205 NDLLDEFLGQDVVKK
+2205 NDLLNEFLGQDVVKK

-2232 NIISQGGLSGIY
+2232 NIISQGGLSGVY

-2364 KGEICINLANCPT
+2364 KGEICINLASCPT
-2377 TKNSSSTNSS
+2377 TKNSSTSSS

-2403 FLGVIASNGAID
+2403 FLGAIASNGAID
-2415 LSQVKN
+2415 LSQVTN

-2427 LNLNENATLQANN
+2427 LNLNENAALQANN
-2440 LTIANAFNNASNSTA
+2440 LTITNAFNNASNSTA
-2455 NINGDF
+2455 NINGNF

-2504 GIATIMT
+2504 GSATIMA
-2511 NYNNPLIQFNTSS
+2511 NNNNPLIQFNTSS
-2524 KETGAYTLID
+2524 KEAGVYTLID
-2534 SAKAIYYGYNDQITG
+2534 SAKAIYYGYNNQITG
-2549 GSSLDNYLKLYTLI
+2549 GSSLDNYLKLYALI
-2563 NINGKHMVMTD
+2563 DINGKHMVMSD

-2584 SIKDGGLIVGF
+2584 NIKDGGLVVGF

-2616 SNAPINNL
+2616 SNDPINNL

-2635 IQGIQGVD
+2635 IQGVQSVD
-2643 SIEQAGGTQAINW
+2643 SIDQVGGSQAINW

-2668 FAPYYLESHSTKDL
+2668 FAPYYLESHSIKDL

-2694 VIANPNF
+2694 VIANPDF

-2812 YSGFHA
+2812 YSGFHG

-2867 INQSYRYNT
+2867 INQSYRYDT

-2900 QIGLAYYYIGMSG
+2900 QVGLAYYYIGLSG

>member
-7 GLISKF
+7 RLISRF
-13 ISKGSFKLNKISKKI
+13 ISKGSFKLSKISKKI
-28 FKLNPILKREKPL
+28 FKLNQILKREKPL

-51 KPFNKNKSF
+51 KLSNRNKSF

-71 GGLPHLRAS
+71 GGLSHLRAN

-86 WWSGYHDK
+86 WSSWSYQDN
-94 IESGSNSPTHNSYCL
+94 IESGPNSPTHNSYCL
-109 FSSTQG
+109 FSSAQG
-115 SGTYYLNTLTTYS
+115 YGTYYLNTLTTYS
-128 AGGASFTQKFNNGTL
+128 TGGASFTQKFNNGTL

-152 GTGVN
+152 GTGIN
-157 GVNVGYITGTYD
+157 GGDVGYITGTYD
-169 AQTINFNSSRI
+169 AQTINFNSSHI

-185 LSDGGG
+185 YADGGG
-191 ATLNFNATNRITINQ
+191 ATLNFNATNNLTINQ
-206 ASFDNSDAGAQ
+206 ASFDNSDAGTQ
-217 HSYMNFKGSNI
+217 HSYMNFSGSNI
-228 NVSGSSFTDD
+228 NVSSSSFTDD

-248 NNNSAI
+248 GTNSNLSFNQTNFNQGTYKFTNSANLNFNNSA
-254 SFNKTKFNQGTY
+254 FNQGTY
-266 NFTNSANLSFNNSNF
+266 NFNSAQSVFENSNF
-281 NQSTYNFNSLQST
+281 NQ
-294 FNNSTFNQG
+294 G
-303 TYNFTDNTSFNN
+303 TYHFTDNTGLNFNN

-321 TYNFNTSKVSFSGAN
+321 AYNFNTSKVSFSGAN

-343 FASLKG
+343 FANLKG
-349 SVSFGSGAVFNLNQ
+349 SVSFGSGAIFNLNQ
-363 TLNAN
+363 TLNSN

-373 LTTNGTIQYGVYQS
+373 LTTNKTIQYGVYQS

-400 ISHVEVGNNTYDVTF
+400 ISHVEVGSNTYDVTF
-415 DINGQDETLQETFSN
+415 DINGQDETLQETFN
-430 KSITTQ
+430 NQSITTQ

-451 QDLNNSQ
+451 QDLSNSQ
-458 SALSNAT
+458 TALNNAT
-465 NDNKIASADTGYTNN
+465 NDNKIA
-480 QNTTIKQ
+480 
-487 DAQNLEHTSQ
+487 
-497 QIAKDE
+497 
-503 QALQGDLNKLK
+503 
-514 QLANS
+514 NS
-519 SFNEQAFNQAQSK
+519 
-532 EQQDEQTLQNEENTF
+532 
-547 SSEQEG
+547 
-553 LEKALANAKEQQEQ
+553 
-567 QQAQATYQ
+567 
-575 QDLNNSQSALSNAT
+575 
-589 NDNKIASADTDYTK
+589 DTDYTK
-603 NQNTAIKQDAQN
+603 NKNTTIATDAQN
-615 LENTSQQITQDQKDL
+615 LENTSQQIAQD
-630 EQDLDKLQQLAN
+630 EQALQGDLDKLKQLAN
-642 SKTGFNEQAFNQAQS
+642 STTGFNEQAFNQAQS
-657 TEQQDE
+657 TEQQDL
-663 QTLQNEEE
+663 QTLQKNEN

-682 ALANAKHT
+682 AIANTKPT
-690 SPTPTKH
+690 SPTPTPTKH
-697 TAQNN
+697 TA
-702 PPNKVSPPTQNLP
+702 PN
-715 TTNVWNGVYNF
+715 
-726 QNQTYSKKGIYY
+726 
-738 IDPNLSGQ
+738 
-746 SGQSGNTLST
+746 
-756 YGYLDWFTL
+756 
-765 KNKFSVNAN
+765 
-774 NGTLI
+774 
-779 IGNNTESA
+779 
-787 NTKGLIWIG
+787 
-796 DDKGLVYYNT
+796 
-806 GTFNAA
+806 
-812 NIYLTSNL
+812 
-820 KTGNGFSGE
+820 
-829 GATLNFNATNRI
+829 
-841 TINQASF
+841 
-848 DNSDAGAQHS
+848 
-858 YMNFKG
+858 
-864 SNINVSGSS
+864 
-873 FTDDTNGGFSFS
+873 
-885 GNNNNSAISF
+885 
-895 NKTKFNQGTYNFT
+895 
-908 NSANL
+908 
-913 SFNNSNFNQ
+913 
-922 STYNFNSLQST
+922 
-933 FNNSTFNQG
+933 
-942 TYNFTDN
+942 
-949 TSFNNDTFNQGTYNF
+949 
-964 NTSKVSF
+964 
-971 SGANTLNS
+971 
-979 SSPFASLKGSVSFGS
+979 
-994 GAVFN
+994 
-999 LNQTLNANQT
+999 
-1009 YDILTTNGTIQYGVY
+1009 
-1024 QSYLW
+1024 
-1029 DLINYKGDKA
+1029 
-1039 ISHVEVGNNTYDVT
+1039 
-1053 FDINGQDETLQET
+1053 
-1066 FSNKSITT
+1066 
-1074 QFLGDDLQAKAKATY
+1074 
-1089 QQDLNNSQSALSN
+1089 
-1102 ATNDN
+1102 
-1107 KIASA
+1107 
-1112 DTGYTNNQNTTIKQ
+1112 
-1126 DAQNLEHTSQQIA
+1126 
-1139 KDEQALQGDL
+1139 
-1149 NKLKQLANSS
+1149 
-1159 FNEQAFNQAQSKEQ
+1159 
-1173 QDEQTLQ
+1173 
-1180 NEEETFSSE
+1180 
-1189 QEGLEK
+1189 
-1195 ALANAKPASPTPTPT
+1195 TP
-1210 PTPTP
+1210 
-1215 SPTPNP
+1215 
-1221 TPTKHT
+1221 
-1227 APNKVP
+1227 PNKVP

-1241 PTTNVWNGVYWLQN
+1241 PTTNVWSGVYWLQN
-1255 QTYSQKGVYYIDPN
+1255 QTYSKQGVYYIDPN
-1269 LSGQSGQSAN
+1269 LSGQSGQSGN

-1327 IGTFNAANIY
+1327 TGTFNAANIY

-1388 QHSYATFDATNNIS
+1388 QHSYATFDAMNNIS
-1402 VTNSSFSDM
+1402 VTDSSFSDM
-1411 TWGKFSFNAKNISFS
+1411 TWGKFSFSAKNISFS

-1450 SFNNSRLNGGA
+1450 SFINSRLNGGA
-1461 VYNLWANSLIFN
+1461 IYNLQASSLIFN

-1499 TSFTLSSQ
+1499 TNFTLSSQ

-1530 QTAFKNSLTLD
+1530 QAAFKNSLTLD

-1564 QASLNI
+1564 QTSLNI

-1576 TFNSLFFNGAT
+1576 AFNSLFFNGGT
-1587 LSLNANSKLNASSA
+1587 LSLNASSKLNASSA

-1615 LSVSNASSLNAN
+1615 LSANNASSLNAN
-1627 INFQGASQATFGGN
+1627 INFQGTSQADFGGN
-1641 TTIDAASFNFD
+1641 TTIDTASFNFD

-1673 APSLSKALM
+1673 VPSLTKALM

-1814 YSDNQAGTY
+1814 YSDNQVGTY

-1837 SQTPQTP
+1837 SQTPQAP

-1859 YNKGFSSGN
+1859 YNKGFSSEN

-1883 KEMIETNQLD
+1883 KEMIESNQLD
-1893 NITSINEVL
+1893 NITNINEVL
-1902 QLLDRIKIT
+1902 QLLDKIKIT
-1911 PAQKQ
+1911 QTQKQ
-1916 ALLETINHLT
+1916 ALLETINHLA
-1926 DNINQTFSNGNLVI
+1926 DNINQTFNNGNLVI

-1945 HVTNSTSSI
+1945 NVTNSTSSI
-1954 WFGGNGYSSPCA
+1954 WFGGNGYSSPCT

-2012 NAFESGGSADITF
+2012 NAFESGGSADVTF

-2070 MAMEKIKQAGG
+2070 VAMEKIKQAGG
-2081 LGNFVENALIPLSKE
+2081 LGNFVENALSPLSKE
-2096 LPSSLQNETL
+2096 LPDSLQNETL

-2118 LNNSGVMNAI
+2118 LNNSGVMNEI

-2149 NYLAKQSLK
+2149 NYLDKQSLK

-2170 GGYMDA
+2170 GGYIDA

-2205 NDLLDEFLGQDVVKK
+2205 NDLLNEFLGQDVVKK

-2232 NIISQGGLSGIY
+2232 NIISQGGLSGVY

-2258 ALKENDLGA
+2258 MLKENDLGA

-2280 GYFNFLSNGYVFV
+2280 GYFNFLSNDYVFV

-2377 TKNSSSTNSS
+2377 IKNSSSTNSS

-2395 SVRANNFT
+2395 SVRANSFT
-2403 FLGVIASNGAID
+2403 FLGTIASNGAID

-2427 LNLNENATLQANN
+2427 LNLNENAILQANN
-2440 LTIANAFNNASNSTA
+2440 LTITNAFNNASNSTA
-2455 NINGDF
+2455 NINGSF

-2489 FNLSHSVSH
+2489 FNLSHSASH
-2498 AIINAQ
+2498 AIINTQ
-2504 GIATIMT
+2504 GIATIMA
-2511 NYNNPLIQFNTSS
+2511 NNNNPLIQFNTSS
-2524 KETGAYTLID
+2524 KETGTYTLID

-2563 NINGKHMVMTD
+2563 DINGKCMVMSN

-2584 SIKDGGLIVGF
+2584 NIKDGGLVVGF

-2616 SNAPINNL
+2616 SNDPINNL

-2635 IQGIQGVD
+2635 IQGTQSVD

-2694 VIANPNF
+2694 VIANPDF

-2793 VGYDRFIKGVI
+2793 IGYDRFIKGVI

-2867 INQSYRYNT
+2867 INQSYKYNT

-2900 QIGLAYYYIGMSG
+2900 QIGLAYYYIGLSG

>member
-28 FKLNPILKREKPL
+28 FKLNLILKHEKPL
-41 KRHKKTKSIK
+41 SHKKTKSVK
-51 KPFNKNKSF
+51 KPFNKNRSF

-71 GGLPHLRAS
+71 GGLSHLRAS

-86 WWSGYHDK
+86 WSSWGYHDN

-109 FSSTQG
+109 FSSAQG

-157 GVNVGYITGTYD
+157 GGDVGYITGTYD
-169 AQTINFNSSRI
+169 SQTINFNSSRI

-185 LSDGGG
+185 FSTGGA
-191 ATLNFNATNRITINQ
+191 ATLNFNATNHITINQ
-206 ASFDNSDAGAQ
+206 ASFDNGDAGTQ

-238 TNGGFSFSGN
+238 TDGGFSFSGN
-248 NNNSAI
+248 GTNSTI
-254 SFNKTKFNQGTY
+254 SFNKTSFNQGTY
-266 NFTNSANLSFNNSNF
+266 KFTNSTNLNFNNSA
-281 NQSTYNFNSLQST
+281 
-294 FNNSTFNQG
+294 FNQG
-303 TYNFTDNTSFNN
+303 TYNFTDNASFNN

-321 TYNFNTSKVSFSGAN
+321 TYSFNASKVSFSGAN

-349 SVSFGSGAVFNLNQ
+349 SVSFGSGAIFNLNQ
-363 TLNAN
+363 TLNSN

-400 ISHVEVGNNTYDVTF
+400 ISHVEVGSNTYDVTF

-430 KSITTQ
+430 QSITTQ

-451 QDLNNSQ
+451 QDLSNSQ
-458 SALSNAT
+458 SALNNAT
-465 NDNKIASADTGYTNN
+465 SDNKIASADTGYTNN
-480 QNTTIKQ
+480 QNTTIKK
-487 DAQNLEHTSQ
+487 DAQDLENTDQTIQ
-497 QIAKDE
+497 QDK
-503 QALQGDLNKLK
+503 QALEKDLANVK
-514 QLANS
+514 QLANATTG
-519 SFNEQAFNQAQSK
+519 FNQQAFKNAQST
-532 EQQDEQTLQNEENTF
+532 EQQDLQTLQENEKTF

-553 LEKALANAKEQQEQ
+553 LEKAIAKP
-567 QQAQATYQ
+567 
-575 QDLNNSQSALSNAT
+575 
-589 NDNKIASADTDYTK
+589 ASPTPTPAPNPT
-603 NQNTAIKQDAQN
+603 
-615 LENTSQQITQDQKDL
+615 
-630 EQDLDKLQQLAN
+630 
-642 SKTGFNEQAFNQAQS
+642 
-657 TEQQDE
+657 
-663 QTLQNEEE
+663 
-671 TFSSEQEGLEK
+671 
-682 ALANAKHT
+682 
-690 SPTPTKH
+690 PTPTKH
-697 TAQNN
+697 TAQN
-702 PPNKVSPPTQNLP
+702 
-715 TTNVWNGVYNF
+715 
-726 QNQTYSKKGIYY
+726 
-738 IDPNLSGQ
+738 
-746 SGQSGNTLST
+746 
-756 YGYLDWFTL
+756 
-765 KNKFSVNAN
+765 
-774 NGTLI
+774 
-779 IGNNTESA
+779 
-787 NTKGLIWIG
+787 
-796 DDKGLVYYNT
+796 
-806 GTFNAA
+806 
-812 NIYLTSNL
+812 
-820 KTGNGFSGE
+820 
-829 GATLNFNATNRI
+829 
-841 TINQASF
+841 
-848 DNSDAGAQHS
+848 
-858 YMNFKG
+858 
-864 SNINVSGSS
+864 
-873 FTDDTNGGFSFS
+873 
-885 GNNNNSAISF
+885 
-895 NKTKFNQGTYNFT
+895 
-908 NSANL
+908 
-913 SFNNSNFNQ
+913 
-922 STYNFNSLQST
+922 
-933 FNNSTFNQG
+933 
-942 TYNFTDN
+942 
-949 TSFNNDTFNQGTYNF
+949 
-964 NTSKVSF
+964 
-971 SGANTLNS
+971 
-979 SSPFASLKGSVSFGS
+979 
-994 GAVFN
+994 
-999 LNQTLNANQT
+999 
-1009 YDILTTNGTIQYGVY
+1009 
-1024 QSYLW
+1024 
-1029 DLINYKGDKA
+1029 
-1039 ISHVEVGNNTYDVT
+1039 
-1053 FDINGQDETLQET
+1053 
-1066 FSNKSITT
+1066 
-1074 QFLGDDLQAKAKATY
+1074 
-1089 QQDLNNSQSALSN
+1089 
-1102 ATNDN
+1102 
-1107 KIASA
+1107 
-1112 DTGYTNNQNTTIKQ
+1112 
-1126 DAQNLEHTSQQIA
+1126 
-1139 KDEQALQGDL
+1139 
-1149 NKLKQLANSS
+1149 
-1159 FNEQAFNQAQSKEQ
+1159 
-1173 QDEQTLQ
+1173 
-1180 NEEETFSSE
+1180 
-1189 QEGLEK
+1189 
-1195 ALANAKPASPTPTPT
+1195 TP
-1210 PTPTP
+1210 
-1215 SPTPNP
+1215 
-1221 TPTKHT
+1221 
-1227 APNKVP
+1227 PNKVP

-1241 PTTNVWNGVYWLQN
+1241 PTTNVWNGVYNLQN

-1269 LSGQSGQSAN
+1269 LSGQSGQSGN

-1285 ANLLGRSFG
+1285 ANLFGRSFG

-1388 QHSYATFDATNNIS
+1388 QHSYAAFDATNNIS

-1519 NNANITLGNKS
+1519 NNANVTLGNKS
-1530 QTAFKNSLTLD
+1530 QAAFKNSLTLD

-1550 QSVLNASGASAFNN
+1550 QSVLNANGASAFNN

-1576 TFNSLFFNGAT
+1576 TFNSLFFNGGT

-1615 LSVSNASSLNAN
+1615 LSASNTSSLNAN
-1627 INFQGASQATFGGN
+1627 INFQGASQANFGGN
-1641 TTIDAASFNFD
+1641 TTIDTASFNFD
-1652 SASSLSF
+1652 STSSLGF
-1659 NNLTANGALNFNGY
+1659 NNLTANGALNFNGC

-1682 SVSGQFVLGNNG
+1682 SVSGQFVLGDNG

-1710 VTYNILNAQ
+1710 VIYNILNAQ

-1807 PTGYSYD
+1807 STGYSYD

-1823 YLTSNIK
+1823 YLTSSIK
-1830 GLFTPKG
+1830 GLFIPKD

-1883 KEMIETNQLD
+1883 KEMIESNQLD

-1902 QLLDRIKIT
+1902 QLLDEIKIT

-1945 HVTNSTSSI
+1945 NVTNSTSSI
-1954 WFGGNGYSSPCA
+1954 WFGGNGYSSPCT

-2012 NAFESGGSADITF
+2012 NAFESGGSADVTF
-2025 QSANNLVLNKANIEA
+2025 QSANNLVLDKANIEA

-2070 MAMEKIKQAGG
+2070 VAMEKIKQAGG
-2081 LGNFVENALIPLSKE
+2081 LGNFVENALSPLSKE
-2096 LPSSLQNETL
+2096 LPASLQNETL

-2170 GGYMDA
+2170 GGYIDA

-2205 NDLLDEFLGQDVVKK
+2205 NDLLNEFLGQDVVKK
-2220 LESQGLVSNIIN
+2220 LEGQGLVSNIIN

-2244 NQGLGS
+2244 NQGLES

-2395 SVRANNFT
+2395 SVHANNFT
-2403 FLGVIASNGAID
+2403 FLGTIASNGAID

-2440 LTIANAFNNASNSTA
+2440 LTITNAFNNASNSTA
-2455 NINGDF
+2455 NINGNF

-2489 FNLSHSVSH
+2489 FNLSHSASH
-2498 AIINAQ
+2498 AIISVQ
-2504 GIATIMT
+2504 GVATIMA
-2511 NYNNPLIQFNTSS
+2511 NNNNPLIQFNTSS
-2524 KETGAYTLID
+2524 KETNTYTLID

-2549 GSSLDNYLKLYTLI
+2549 GNSLADYLKLYTLI
-2563 NINGKHMVMTD
+2563 DINGKRMVMSN
-2574 NGLTYNGQAV
+2574 NGLTYNDQAV
-2584 SIKDGGLIVGF
+2584 NIKDGGLIVGF

-2616 SNAPINNL
+2616 SNDPINNL

-2635 IQGIQGVD
+2635 IQGAQGVD

-2694 VIANPNF
+2694 VIANPDF

-2793 VGYDRFIKGVI
+2793 IGYDRFIKGVI

-2867 INQSYRYNT
+2867 INQSYKYNT

-2900 QIGLAYYYIGMSG
+2900 QIGLAYYYIGLSG

>member
-7 GLISKF
+7 GLISNL

-28 FKLNPILKREKPL
+28 FKLNQILKREKPL
-41 KRHKKTKSIK
+41 KCHKKTKSIK
-51 KPFNKNKSF
+51 KLSNRNKSF

-71 GGLPHLRAS
+71 GGLSHLRAN

-86 WWSGYHDK
+86 WSSWNYQDN
-94 IESGSNSPTHNSYCL
+94 IESGPNSPTHNSYCL
-109 FSSTQG
+109 FSSAQG

-128 AGGASFTQKFNNGTL
+128 TGGASFTQKFNGGTL

-152 GTGVN
+152 GTGIN
-157 GVNVGYITGTYD
+157 GGDLGYITGTYD
-169 AQTINFNSSRI
+169 AQTINFNSSHL

-185 LSDGGG
+185 YADGGG
-191 ATLNFNATNRITINQ
+191 ATLNFNATNNITINQ
-206 ASFDNSDAGAQ
+206 VSFDNSDAGTQ
-217 HSYMNFKGSNI
+217 KSYMDFKGSNI
-228 NVSGSSFTDD
+228 NVSASSFKDD
-238 TNGGFSFSGN
+238 TDGGFNFSGN

-254 SFNKTKFNQGTY
+254 SFNQTSFNQGTY
-266 NFTNSANLSFNNSNF
+266 NFSNSASSSFDNSSFN
-281 NQSTYNFNSLQST
+281 QGTYHFNSAQST
-294 FNNSTFNQG
+294 FENSNFNQG
-303 TYNFTDNTSFNN
+303 TYNFNDNASFNN

-321 TYNFNTSKVSFSGAN
+321 TYHFNTSKVSFSGTN

-343 FASLKG
+343 FANLKG
-349 SVSFGSGAVFNLNQ
+349 SVSFNSNAVFNLNQ
-363 TLNAN
+363 TLNSN

-373 LTTNGTIQYGVYQS
+373 LTTNGAIQYGVYQS
-387 YLWDLINYKGDKA
+387 YLWDLINYRGDKA

-415 DINGQDETLQETFSN
+415 DINGQDETLQETFN
-430 KSITTQ
+430 NQSIITQ
-436 FLGDDLQAKAKATYQ
+436 FLGEDLQAKAQKTYQ
-451 QDLNNSQ
+451 EDLTHSQNALNNVTS
-458 SALSNAT
+458 
-465 NDNKIASADTGYTNN
+465 DNTIASNDTSYT
-480 QNTTIKQ
+480 QSKNTTIAT
-487 DAQNLEHTSQ
+487 DAQNLENTNQKIQ
-497 QIAKDE
+497 QDE
-503 QALQGDLNKLK
+503 QALEKDLAQIK

-519 SFNEQAFNQAQSK
+519 TTGFNEQAFNQAQK
-532 EQQDEQTLQNEENTF
+532 QEQQDEQTLQNDENAFNT
-547 SSEQEG
+547 EQDS
-553 LEKALANAKEQQEQ
+553 LNKAI
-567 QQAQATYQ
+567 QQAQAQQQKQQQKQEQAQAQKTYQ
-575 QDLNNSQSALSNAT
+575 QDLSNSQNALNNVTSDNTIASNDTSYTQSKNAT
-589 NDNKIASADTDYTK
+589 IAK
-603 NQNTAIKQDAQN
+603 DAQG
-615 LENTSQQITQDQKDL
+615 LENTNQQIAQDEQAL
-630 EQDLDKLQQLAN
+630 EQDLDKLKQLAN
-642 SKTGFNEQAFNQAQS
+642 SKTGFNEQAFNQAQKQ
-657 TEQQDE
+657 EQQDE
-663 QTLQNEEE
+663 QTLQNEEK
-671 TFSSEQEGLEK
+671 TFNAEQEGLK
-682 ALANAKHT
+682 
-690 SPTPTKH
+690 
-697 TAQNN
+697 
-702 PPNKVSPPTQNLP
+702 
-715 TTNVWNGVYNF
+715 
-726 QNQTYSKKGIYY
+726 
-738 IDPNLSGQ
+738 
-746 SGQSGNTLST
+746 
-756 YGYLDWFTL
+756 
-765 KNKFSVNAN
+765 
-774 NGTLI
+774 
-779 IGNNTESA
+779 
-787 NTKGLIWIG
+787 
-796 DDKGLVYYNT
+796 
-806 GTFNAA
+806 
-812 NIYLTSNL
+812 
-820 KTGNGFSGE
+820 
-829 GATLNFNATNRI
+829 
-841 TINQASF
+841 QA
-848 DNSDAGAQHS
+848 
-858 YMNFKG
+858 
-864 SNINVSGSS
+864 I
-873 FTDDTNGGFSFS
+873 
-885 GNNNNSAISF
+885 
-895 NKTKFNQGTYNFT
+895 
-908 NSANL
+908 
-913 SFNNSNFNQ
+913 
-922 STYNFNSLQST
+922 
-933 FNNSTFNQG
+933 
-942 TYNFTDN
+942 
-949 TSFNNDTFNQGTYNF
+949 
-964 NTSKVSF
+964 
-971 SGANTLNS
+971 
-979 SSPFASLKGSVSFGS
+979 
-994 GAVFN
+994 
-999 LNQTLNANQT
+999 
-1009 YDILTTNGTIQYGVY
+1009 
-1024 QSYLW
+1024 
-1029 DLINYKGDKA
+1029 
-1039 ISHVEVGNNTYDVT
+1039 
-1053 FDINGQDETLQET
+1053 
-1066 FSNKSITT
+1066 
-1074 QFLGDDLQAKAKATY
+1074 
-1089 QQDLNNSQSALSN
+1089 
-1102 ATNDN
+1102 
-1107 KIASA
+1107 
-1112 DTGYTNNQNTTIKQ
+1112 
-1126 DAQNLEHTSQQIA
+1126 
-1139 KDEQALQGDL
+1139 
-1149 NKLKQLANSS
+1149 
-1159 FNEQAFNQAQSKEQ
+1159 
-1173 QDEQTLQ
+1173 
-1180 NEEETFSSE
+1180 
-1189 QEGLEK
+1189 
-1195 ALANAKPASPTPTPT
+1195 ANAKPTS
-1210 PTPTP
+1210 PTP
-1215 SPTPNP
+1215 SPTP

-1227 APNKVP
+1227 APNTPPNQVP

-1241 PTTNVWNGVYWLQN
+1241 PTTNVWSGVYWLQN
-1255 QTYSQKGVYYIDPN
+1255 KTYSNKGIYYIDPN

-1327 IGTFNAANIY
+1327 TGTFSAANIY

-1342 KTGEGVSGSD
+1342 KTGEGVSNSD

-1388 QHSYATFDATNNIS
+1388 QHSYATFDALNNIS

-1411 TWGKFSFNAKNISFS
+1411 TWGKFSFSAKNISFS

-1436 GGSSVISANAANSL
+1436 GGSSVISANASNSL
-1450 SFNNSRLNGGA
+1450 SFVNSRLNGGA
-1461 VYNLWANSLIFN
+1461 IYNLWANSLIFN

-1499 TSFTLSSQ
+1499 TNFTLSSQ

-1530 QTAFKNSLTLD
+1530 QAAFKNSLTLD

-1550 QSVLNASGASAFNN
+1550 QSVLNANNTSAFNN

-1576 TFNSLFFNGAT
+1576 TFSSLFFNGGT
-1587 LSLNANSKLNASSA
+1587 LSLNASSKLNASSA

-1615 LSVSNASSLNAN
+1615 LSASNTSSLNAN
-1627 INFQGASQATFGGN
+1627 INFQGASQADFGGN
-1641 TTIDAASFNFD
+1641 TTIDTASFNFD
-1652 SASSLSF
+1652 SASSLNF

-1673 APSLSKALM
+1673 APSLTKALM

-1740 IQNATYSDNNN
+1740 IQNATYSGNNN

-1762 SSQIIQE
+1762 SSQVIQE

-1814 YSDNQAGTY
+1814 YSDNQVGTY

-1837 SQTPQTP
+1837 SQTPQAP

-1859 YNKGFSSGN
+1859 YNKGFSSEN

-1883 KEMIETNQLD
+1883 KEMIESNQLD
-1893 NITSINEVL
+1893 NITNINEVL

-1926 DNINQTFSNGNLVI
+1926 DNINQTFNNGNLII

-1945 HVTNSTSSI
+1945 NVTNSTSSI

-1997 FKAKSIYITGTLGSG
+1997 FKAKSIYITGTIGSG
-2012 NAFESGGSADITF
+2012 NAFESGGSADVTF

-2052 EGIDKI
+2052 KGIDKI

-2070 MAMEKIKQAGG
+2070 VAMEKIKQAGG
-2081 LGNFVENALIPLSKE
+2081 LGNFIENALSPLSKE
-2096 LPSSLQNETL
+2096 LPASLQDETL
-2106 GQLIGQNNLDNL
+2106 GQLIGQNNLDDL

-2170 GGYMDA
+2170 GGYIDA
-2176 SELSSILSVILK
+2176 SELSSILSVVLK

-2205 NDLLDEFLGQDVVKK
+2205 NDLLNEFLGQDVIKK
-2220 LESQGLVSNIIN
+2220 LESQDLVSNIIN
-2232 NIISQGGLSGIY
+2232 NIISQGGLSGVY

-2293 NNSSFSNATG
+2293 NDSSFSNATG

-2364 KGEICINLANCPT
+2364 KGEICVNLANCPT

-2395 SVRANNFT
+2395 SVRTNNFT
-2403 FLGVIASNGAID
+2403 FLGIIASNGAID

-2455 NINGDF
+2455 NINGNF

-2489 FNLSHSVSH
+2489 FNISHSVSH

-2504 GIATIMT
+2504 GAATIMA
-2511 NYNNPLIQFNTSS
+2511 NGNNPLIQFNTSS
-2524 KETGAYTLID
+2524 KEAGVYTLID

-2549 GSSLDNYLKLYTLI
+2549 GSSLDNYLKLYALI
-2563 NINGKHMVMTD
+2563 DINGKHMVMTD

-2584 SIKDGGLIVGF
+2584 NIKDGGLVVGF

-2616 SNAPINNL
+2616 SNDPINNL

-2635 IQGIQGVD
+2635 IQGVQSVD
-2643 SIEQAGGTQAINW
+2643 SIDQAGGNQAINW

-2694 VIANPNF
+2694 VIANPDF

-2726 TSTFASAD
+2726 TSTFARSD
-2734 FHERLEALK
+2734 FLERLEALK

-2867 INQSYRYNT
+2867 INQSYKYDT

-2900 QIGLAYYYIGMSG
+2900 QVGLAYYYIGLSG

-2999 TGGEIRLFKTF
+2999 TGGEIKLFKTF

>member
-1 MAFKKA
+1 MAFEKA

-28 FKLNPILKREKPL
+28 FKLNLILKREKPL

-71 GGLPHLRAS
+71 GGLSHLRAS

-86 WWSGYHDK
+86 WSSWGYHDN
-94 IESGSNSPTHNSYCL
+94 IESGSDSPTHNSYCL
-109 FSSTQG
+109 FSSAQG

-128 AGGASFTQKFNNGTL
+128 PGGASFTQKFNNGTL

-157 GVNVGYITGTYD
+157 GGNVGYITGTYD

-185 LSDGGG
+185 FSTGGG
-191 ATLNFNATNRITINQ
+191 ATLNFNAANHITIDQ
-206 ASFDNSDAGAQ
+206 ANFDNGDAGTQ
-217 HSYMNFKGSNI
+217 HSYMNFSGSNI

-238 TNGGFSFSGN
+238 TNGGFSFSANGA
-248 NNNSAI
+248 NSNL
-254 SFNKTKFNQGTY
+254 SFDKTNFNQGTY
-266 NFTNSANLSFNNSNF
+266 KFTNSANLNFNNSAF
-281 NQSTYNFNSLQST
+281 NQGTYNFNSLQST
-294 FNNSTFNQG
+294 FNNSNFNQG
-303 TYNFTDNTSFNN
+303 TYSFTDNTGLNFNN

-321 TYNFNTSKVSFSGAN
+321 TYSFNASKVSFSGAN

-349 SVSFGSGAVFNLNQ
+349 SVSFGSGAIFNLNQ

-415 DINGQDETLQETFSN
+415 DINGQDETLQETFN
-430 KSITTQ
+430 NQSITTQ
-436 FLGDDLQAKAKATYQ
+436 FLGDDLQAKAQATYQ
-451 QDLNNSQ
+451 QDLSNSQ
-458 SALSNAT
+458 TALNNAT
-465 NDNKIASADTGYTNN
+465 SDSKIASNDTDYTNN
-480 QNTTIKQ
+480 QNTTIKK
-487 DAQNLEHTSQ
+487 DAQSLENTSQ
-497 QIAKDE
+497 TIQQDE
-503 QALQGDLNKLK
+503 ALLKGDLDKLQ

-519 SFNEQAFNQAQSK
+519 PTGFNEQAFKNAQST
-532 EQQDEQTLQNEENTF
+532 EQQDLQTLQENEKTF

-553 LEKALANAKEQQEQ
+553 LEKALANA
-567 QQAQATYQ
+567 
-575 QDLNNSQSALSNAT
+575 NP
-589 NDNKIASADTDYTK
+589 
-603 NQNTAIKQDAQN
+603 
-615 LENTSQQITQDQKDL
+615 TSPTP
-630 EQDLDKLQQLAN
+630 
-642 SKTGFNEQAFNQAQS
+642 SPT
-657 TEQQDE
+657 
-663 QTLQNEEE
+663 
-671 TFSSEQEGLEK
+671 
-682 ALANAKHT
+682 
-690 SPTPTKH
+690 PTPTKH
-697 TAQNN
+697 TA
-702 PPNKVSPPTQNLP
+702 PN
-715 TTNVWNGVYNF
+715 
-726 QNQTYSKKGIYY
+726 
-738 IDPNLSGQ
+738 
-746 SGQSGNTLST
+746 
-756 YGYLDWFTL
+756 
-765 KNKFSVNAN
+765 
-774 NGTLI
+774 
-779 IGNNTESA
+779 
-787 NTKGLIWIG
+787 
-796 DDKGLVYYNT
+796 
-806 GTFNAA
+806 
-812 NIYLTSNL
+812 
-820 KTGNGFSGE
+820 
-829 GATLNFNATNRI
+829 
-841 TINQASF
+841 
-848 DNSDAGAQHS
+848 
-858 YMNFKG
+858 
-864 SNINVSGSS
+864 
-873 FTDDTNGGFSFS
+873 
-885 GNNNNSAISF
+885 
-895 NKTKFNQGTYNFT
+895 
-908 NSANL
+908 
-913 SFNNSNFNQ
+913 
-922 STYNFNSLQST
+922 
-933 FNNSTFNQG
+933 
-942 TYNFTDN
+942 
-949 TSFNNDTFNQGTYNF
+949 
-964 NTSKVSF
+964 
-971 SGANTLNS
+971 
-979 SSPFASLKGSVSFGS
+979 
-994 GAVFN
+994 
-999 LNQTLNANQT
+999 
-1009 YDILTTNGTIQYGVY
+1009 
-1024 QSYLW
+1024 
-1029 DLINYKGDKA
+1029 
-1039 ISHVEVGNNTYDVT
+1039 
-1053 FDINGQDETLQET
+1053 
-1066 FSNKSITT
+1066 
-1074 QFLGDDLQAKAKATY
+1074 
-1089 QQDLNNSQSALSN
+1089 
-1102 ATNDN
+1102 
-1107 KIASA
+1107 
-1112 DTGYTNNQNTTIKQ
+1112 
-1126 DAQNLEHTSQQIA
+1126 
-1139 KDEQALQGDL
+1139 
-1149 NKLKQLANSS
+1149 
-1159 FNEQAFNQAQSKEQ
+1159 
-1173 QDEQTLQ
+1173 
-1180 NEEETFSSE
+1180 
-1189 QEGLEK
+1189 
-1195 ALANAKPASPTPTPT
+1195 TP
-1210 PTPTP
+1210 
-1215 SPTPNP
+1215 
-1221 TPTKHT
+1221 
-1227 APNKVP
+1227 PNKVP

-1241 PTTNVWNGVYWLQN
+1241 PTTNVWSGVYWLQN
-1255 QTYSQKGVYYIDPN
+1255 QTYSKQGVYYIDPN

-1327 IGTFNAANIY
+1327 TGTFNAANIY

-1352 GGGANITFKASDNIT
+1352 GGGANIIFKASDNIT

-1388 QHSYATFDATNNIS
+1388 QHSYAAFDATNNIS

-1411 TWGKFSFNAKNISFS
+1411 TWGKFSFSAKNISFS

-1479 NVLYSRGT
+1479 NVLYSRGA

-1530 QTAFKNSLTLD
+1530 QATFKNSLTLD

-1550 QSVLNASGASAFNN
+1550 QSVLNANGSSTFNN

-1576 TFNSLFFNGAT
+1576 TFNSLFFNGGI
-1587 LSLNANSKLNASSA
+1587 LSLNANSKLNASGA
-1601 SFSNNTTINLDDSV
+1601 SFSNNTTINLDDSI
-1615 LSVSNASSLNAN
+1615 LSASNTSSLNAN
-1627 INFQGASQATFGGN
+1627 INFQGASQANFGGN
-1641 TTIDAASFNFD
+1641 TTIDTASFNFD

-1740 IQNATYSDNNN
+1740 IQNATYSGNNN

-1762 SSQIIQE
+1762 SSQIVQE

-1814 YSDNQAGTY
+1814 YSDNQVGTY

-1837 SQTPQTP
+1837 SQTPQTL

-1878 NSATL
+1878 NSTTL
-1883 KEMIETNQLD
+1883 KEMIESNQLD

-1902 QLLDRIKIT
+1902 QLLDKIKIT

-1916 ALLETINHLT
+1916 TLLETINHLT

-1945 HVTNSTSSI
+1945 NVTNSTSSI

-1997 FKAKSIYITGTLGSG
+1997 FKAKSIYITGTVGSA
-2012 NAFESGGSADITF
+2012 NAFESGGSADVTF

-2070 MAMEKIKQAGG
+2070 VAMEKIKQAGG
-2081 LGNFVENALIPLSKE
+2081 LGNFVENALSPLSKE
-2096 LPSSLQNETL
+2096 LPASLQNETL

-2118 LNNSGVMNAI
+2118 LNNSGVMNEI
-2128 QNIIS
+2128 QDIIS

-2170 GGYMDA
+2170 GGYIDA

-2198 KDIGVVA
+2198 KNIGVVA
-2205 NDLLDEFLGQDVVKK
+2205 NDLLNEFLGQDVVKK
-2220 LESQGLVSNIIN
+2220 LEGQGLVGNIIN
-2232 NIISQGGLSGIY
+2232 NIISQGGLSGVY

-2258 ALKENDLGA
+2258 ALKENDLSA

-2364 KGEICINLANCPT
+2364 KGEICVNLANCPT

-2403 FLGVIASNGAID
+2403 FLGTIASNGAID

-2421 NSVIGT
+2421 SSVIGT
-2427 LNLNENATLQANN
+2427 LNLNENAALQANN
-2440 LTIANAFNNASNSTA
+2440 LTITNAFNNASNSTA
-2455 NINGDF
+2455 NINGNF

-2504 GIATIMT
+2504 GTATIMA
-2511 NYNNPLIQFNTSS
+2511 NNNNPLIQFNTSS

-2534 SAKAIYYGYNDQITG
+2534 STKVIYYGYNDQITG
-2549 GSSLDNYLKLYTLI
+2549 GNSLADYLKLYTLI
-2563 NINGKHMVMTD
+2563 DINGKHMVMTD

-2584 SIKDGGLIVGF
+2584 NIKDGGLVVGF

-2616 SNAPINNL
+2616 SNDPINNL
-2624 QAPTLKQYIAQ
+2624 QTPTLKQYIAQ
-2635 IQGIQGVD
+2635 IQGTQGVD
-2643 SIEQAGGTQAINW
+2643 SIDQAGGTQAINW

-2694 VIANPNF
+2694 VIANPDF

-2867 INQSYRYNT
+2867 INQSYKYNT

-2900 QIGLAYYYIGMSG
+2900 QIGLAYYYIGLSG

>member
-7 GLISKF
+7 RLISRF

-28 FKLNPILKREKPL
+28 FTLNQILKREKPL
-41 KRHKKTKSIK
+41 KRHKKTKSIE

-71 GGLPHLRAS
+71 GGLSHLRAN

-86 WWSGYHDK
+86 WSSWSYQDN
-94 IESGSNSPTHNSYCL
+94 IESGPNSPTHNSYCL
-109 FSSTQG
+109 FSSAQG

-143 NVGGNIRFG
+143 DIGGNIRFG
-152 GTGVN
+152 GTGIN
-157 GVNVGYITGTYD
+157 GGDVGYITGTYD
-169 AQTINFNSSRI
+169 AQTMNFNSSHI

-185 LSDGGG
+185 YADGGG
-191 ATLNFNATNRITINQ
+191 ATLNFNATNNITINQ
-206 ASFDNSDAGAQ
+206 ASFDNSDAGTQ
-217 HSYMNFKGSNI
+217 KSYMNFKGSNI
-228 NVSGSSFTDD
+228 KVSGSSFKDD
-238 TNGGFSFSGN
+238 TDGGFNFSGN
-248 NNNSAI
+248 NNNSTI
-254 SFNKTKFNQGTY
+254 SFNQTSFNQGTY
-266 NFTNSANLSFNNSNF
+266 NFSNSATLSFNNSNF
-281 NQSTYNFNSLQST
+281 NQGTYNFNNSVS
-294 FNNSTFNQG
+294 FNNNTFNQG
-303 TYNFTDNTSFNN
+303 TYDFN
-315 DTFNQG
+315 D
-321 TYNFNTSKVSFSGAN
+321 SKVSFSGTN

-349 SVSFGSGAVFNLNQ
+349 SVSFNSNAIFNLNQ
-363 TLNAN
+363 TLNNN

-373 LTTNGTIQYGVYQS
+373 LTTNGAIQYGVYQS

-430 KSITTQ
+430 QSITTQ
-436 FLGDDLQAKAKATYQ
+436 FLGDNLQQQAQKTYQ
-451 QDLNNSQ
+451 EDLTNSQ
-458 SALSNAT
+458 NALRGATSDNTIANNDTSYTQSKNAT
-465 NDNKIASADTGYTNN
+465 VAK
-480 QNTTIKQ
+480 
-487 DAQNLEHTSQ
+487 DAQSLENTNQ
-497 QIAKDE
+497 QITKDK
-503 QALQGDLNKLK
+503 QALEKDLAQIKE
-514 QLANS
+514 LANS
-519 SFNEQAFNQAQSK
+519 TTGFNEQAFTQAQK
-532 EQQDEQTLQNEENTF
+532 QEQQEEQALQNDENAFNT
-547 SSEQEG
+547 EQDS
-553 LEKALANAKEQQEQ
+553 LNKAIQQAQAQQQKQEQ
-567 QQAQATYQ
+567 QQAQETYQ
-575 QDLNNSQSALSNAT
+575 EDVANSQNALNGVTS
-589 NDNKIASADTDYTK
+589 DKEIASADTSYTQSSNPTILK
-603 NQNTAIKQDAQN
+603 DAQN
-615 LENTSQQITQDQKDL
+615 LENTNQKIQQDEQALEKDL
-630 EQDLDKLQQLAN
+630 AQIKQLAN
-642 SKTGFNEQAFNQAQS
+642 STTGFNEQAFTQAQKQ
-657 TEQQDE
+657 EQQDLK
-663 QTLQNEEE
+663 TLQSEENAFN
-671 TFSSEQEGLEK
+671 TEQEGLK
-682 ALANAKHT
+682 QAIANAKHVSPT
-690 SPTPTKH
+690 PTPTKH
-697 TAQNN
+697 TAPNT
-702 PPNKVSPPTQNLP
+702 PPSQVPPTPTQNP
-715 TTNVWNGVYNF
+715 PAESVWSGVYWL
-726 QNQTYSKKGIYY
+726 QNKTYSNKGIYY

-756 YGYLDWFTL
+756 Y
-765 KNKFSVNAN
+765 
-774 NGTLI
+774 
-779 IGNNTESA
+779 
-787 NTKGLIWIG
+787 
-796 DDKGLVYYNT
+796 
-806 GTFNAA
+806 
-812 NIYLTSNL
+812 
-820 KTGNGFSGE
+820 
-829 GATLNFNATNRI
+829 
-841 TINQASF
+841 
-848 DNSDAGAQHS
+848 
-858 YMNFKG
+858 
-864 SNINVSGSS
+864 
-873 FTDDTNGGFSFS
+873 
-885 GNNNNSAISF
+885 
-895 NKTKFNQGTYNFT
+895 
-908 NSANL
+908 
-913 SFNNSNFNQ
+913 
-922 STYNFNSLQST
+922 
-933 FNNSTFNQG
+933 
-942 TYNFTDN
+942 
-949 TSFNNDTFNQGTYNF
+949 
-964 NTSKVSF
+964 
-971 SGANTLNS
+971 
-979 SSPFASLKGSVSFGS
+979 
-994 GAVFN
+994 
-999 LNQTLNANQT
+999 
-1009 YDILTTNGTIQYGVY
+1009 
-1024 QSYLW
+1024 
-1029 DLINYKGDKA
+1029 
-1039 ISHVEVGNNTYDVT
+1039 
-1053 FDINGQDETLQET
+1053 
-1066 FSNKSITT
+1066 
-1074 QFLGDDLQAKAKATY
+1074 
-1089 QQDLNNSQSALSN
+1089 
-1102 ATNDN
+1102 
-1107 KIASA
+1107 
-1112 DTGYTNNQNTTIKQ
+1112 
-1126 DAQNLEHTSQQIA
+1126 
-1139 KDEQALQGDL
+1139 
-1149 NKLKQLANSS
+1149 
-1159 FNEQAFNQAQSKEQ
+1159 
-1173 QDEQTLQ
+1173 
-1180 NEEETFSSE
+1180 
-1189 QEGLEK
+1189 
-1195 ALANAKPASPTPTPT
+1195 
-1210 PTPTP
+1210 
-1215 SPTPNP
+1215 
-1221 TPTKHT
+1221 
-1227 APNKVP
+1227 
-1233 PTPPTQNL
+1233 
-1241 PTTNVWNGVYWLQN
+1241 
-1255 QTYSQKGVYYIDPN
+1255 
-1269 LSGQSGQSAN
+1269 
-1279 TLSTYT
+1279 T

-1294 VNIQNGTLIIGN
+1294 VNANNGTLIMGN

-1327 IGTFNAANIY
+1327 TGTFSAANIY

-1342 KTGEGVSGSD
+1342 KTGEGVSNSD

-1367 MDGLNYNDA
+1367 MDGLNYNNA

-1388 QHSYATFDATNNIS
+1388 QHSYTTFDATNNIS

-1411 TWGKFSFNAKNISFS
+1411 TWGKFSFSAENISFS

-1436 GGSSVISANAANSL
+1436 GGSSTISANASNSL
-1450 SFNNSRLNGGA
+1450 SFIDSRLNGGA
-1461 VYNLWANSLIFN
+1461 IYNLQANSLIFN

-1530 QTAFKNSLTLD
+1530 QAAFKNSLTLD

-1576 TFNSLFFNGAT
+1576 AFNSLFFNGGT

-1615 LSVSNASSLNAN
+1615 LSANNTSSLNAN
-1627 INFQGASQATFGGN
+1627 INFQGASQADFGGN
-1641 TTIDAASFNFD
+1641 TTIDTASFNFN
-1652 SASSLSF
+1652 SASSLNF

-1673 APSLSKALM
+1673 TPSLTKALM

-1751 IQTWSFINPLN
+1751 VQTWSFINPLN

-1837 SQTPQTP
+1837 SQTPQAP

-1859 YNKGFSSGN
+1859 YNKGFSSEN

-1883 KEMIETNQLD
+1883 KEMIESNQLD
-1893 NITSINEVL
+1893 NITNINEVL
-1902 QLLDRIKIT
+1902 QLLDKIKIT
-1911 PAQKQ
+1911 QAQKQ
-1916 ALLETINHLT
+1916 ALLDTINHLT
-1926 DNINQTFSNGNLVI
+1926 DNINQTFNNGNLVI

-1945 HVTNSTSSI
+1945 NVTNSTSSI

-1997 FKAKSIYITGTLGSG
+1997 FKAKSIYITGTIGSG
-2012 NAFESGGSADITF
+2012 NAFESGGSADVTF

-2081 LGNFVENALIPLSKE
+2081 LGNFIENALSPLSKE
-2096 LPSSLQNETL
+2096 LPASLQDETL
-2106 GQLIGQNNLDNL
+2106 GQLIGQNNLDDL
-2118 LNNSGVMNAI
+2118 LNNSGVMNEI

-2133 KKLSIFGN
+2133 QKLSIFGN

-2170 GGYMDA
+2170 GGYIDA
-2176 SELSSILSVILK
+2176 SELSSILGVILK

-2205 NDLLDEFLGQDVVKK
+2205 NDLLNEFLGQDVVKK

-2232 NIISQGGLSGIY
+2232 NVISQGGLSGVY

-2377 TKNSSSTNSS
+2377 TKNSSPANSS

-2403 FLGVIASNGAID
+2403 FLGAIASNGAID
-2415 LSQVKN
+2415 LSQVTN

-2440 LTIANAFNNASNSTA
+2440 LTITNAFNNASNSTA
-2455 NINGDF
+2455 NINGNF

-2498 AIINAQ
+2498 AIINTQ
-2504 GIATIMT
+2504 GTATIMA
-2511 NYNNPLIQFNTSS
+2511 NDNNPLIQFNASS
-2524 KETGAYTLID
+2524 KEVGTYTLID
-2534 SAKAIYYGYNDQITG
+2534 SAKAIYYGYNNQITG
-2549 GSSLDNYLKLYTLI
+2549 GSSLDNYLKLYALI
-2563 NINGKHMVMTD
+2563 DINGKRMVMTD

-2584 SIKDGGLIVGF
+2584 SVKDGGLVVGF

-2616 SNAPINNL
+2616 SNDPINNL

-2635 IQGIQGVD
+2635 IQGVQSVD
-2643 SIEQAGGTQAINW
+2643 SIDQAGGNQAINW

-2726 TSTFASAD
+2726 TSTFARSD
-2734 FHERLEALK
+2734 FLERLESLK

-2781 INGGTGTLYGIN
+2781 ISGGTGTLYGIN
-2793 VGYDRFIKGVI
+2793 IGYDRFIKGVI

-2824 SSNVNMG
+2824 SSNVNVG

-2867 INQSYRYNT
+2867 INQSYRYDT

-2900 QIGLAYYYIGMSG
+2900 QVGLAYYYIGLSG

>member
-13 ISKGSFKLNKISKKI
+13 ILKGSFKLNKISKKI
-28 FKLNPILKREKPL
+28 FKLNLILKREKPL
-41 KRHKKTKSIK
+41 KRHKKTKSVK

-71 GGLPHLRAS
+71 GGLSHLRAS

-86 WWSGYHDK
+86 WSSWSYHDN

-109 FSSTQG
+109 FNSAQG

-128 AGGASFTQKFNNGTL
+128 PGGASFTQKFNNGTL
-143 NVGGNIRFG
+143 DVGGNIRFG

-157 GVNVGYITGTYD
+157 GGDVGYITGTYD
-169 AQTINFNSSRI
+169 AQTINFDSSRI

-185 LSDGGG
+185 FSTGGG
-191 ATLNFNATNRITINQ
+191 ATLNFNATNHITINQ
-206 ASFDNSDAGAQ
+206 ASFDNGDAGTQ
-217 HSYMNFKGSNI
+217 HSYMNFSGSNI

-248 NNNSAI
+248 NNNSTI
-254 SFNKTKFNQGTY
+254 SFNKTSFNQGTYKFTNSTNLSFNNSAFNQGTY
-266 NFTNSANLSFNNSNF
+266 NFNSAQSTFNNSNF
-281 NQSTYNFNSLQST
+281 NQ
-294 FNNSTFNQG
+294 G
-303 TYNFTDNTSFNN
+303 TYSFTDNTDLNFDN

-321 TYNFNTSKVSFSGAN
+321 TYNFNTSKVSFSGTN

-349 SVSFGSGAVFNLNQ
+349 SVSFGSGAIFNLNQ
-363 TLNAN
+363 TLNSN
-368 QTYDI
+368 QTYDV

-387 YLWDLINYKGDKA
+387 YLWDLINYKDDKA
-400 ISHVEVGNNTYDVTF
+400 ISHVKVGSNTYDVTF
-415 DINGQDETLQETFSN
+415 DINGQDETLQETFN
-430 KSITTQ
+430 NQSITTQ
-436 FLGDDLQAKAKATYQ
+436 FLGDDLQAKAQATYQ
-451 QDLNNSQ
+451 QDLSNSQ
-458 SALSNAT
+458 SALNNAT
-465 NDNKIASADTGYTNN
+465 SDNKIASSDTNYTNN
-480 QNTTIKQ
+480 QNTTIKK
-487 DAQNLEHTSQ
+487 DAQNLENTDQTIQ
-497 QIAKDE
+497 QDK
-503 QALQGDLNKLK
+503 QALEKDLDNLK

-519 SFNEQAFNQAQSK
+519 PTGFNQQAFKNAQST
-532 EQQDEQTLQNEENTF
+532 EQQDLQTLQENEKTF

-553 LEKALANAKEQQEQ
+553 LK
-567 QQAQATYQ
+567 QA
-575 QDLNNSQSALSNAT
+575 
-589 NDNKIASADTDYTK
+589 I
-603 NQNTAIKQDAQN
+603 
-615 LENTSQQITQDQKDL
+615 
-630 EQDLDKLQQLAN
+630 
-642 SKTGFNEQAFNQAQS
+642 
-657 TEQQDE
+657 
-663 QTLQNEEE
+663 
-671 TFSSEQEGLEK
+671 
-682 ALANAKHT
+682 
-690 SPTPTKH
+690 
-697 TAQNN
+697 
-702 PPNKVSPPTQNLP
+702 
-715 TTNVWNGVYNF
+715 
-726 QNQTYSKKGIYY
+726 
-738 IDPNLSGQ
+738 
-746 SGQSGNTLST
+746 
-756 YGYLDWFTL
+756 
-765 KNKFSVNAN
+765 
-774 NGTLI
+774 
-779 IGNNTESA
+779 
-787 NTKGLIWIG
+787 
-796 DDKGLVYYNT
+796 
-806 GTFNAA
+806 
-812 NIYLTSNL
+812 
-820 KTGNGFSGE
+820 
-829 GATLNFNATNRI
+829 
-841 TINQASF
+841 
-848 DNSDAGAQHS
+848 
-858 YMNFKG
+858 
-864 SNINVSGSS
+864 
-873 FTDDTNGGFSFS
+873 
-885 GNNNNSAISF
+885 
-895 NKTKFNQGTYNFT
+895 
-908 NSANL
+908 
-913 SFNNSNFNQ
+913 
-922 STYNFNSLQST
+922 
-933 FNNSTFNQG
+933 
-942 TYNFTDN
+942 
-949 TSFNNDTFNQGTYNF
+949 
-964 NTSKVSF
+964 
-971 SGANTLNS
+971 
-979 SSPFASLKGSVSFGS
+979 
-994 GAVFN
+994 
-999 LNQTLNANQT
+999 
-1009 YDILTTNGTIQYGVY
+1009 
-1024 QSYLW
+1024 
-1029 DLINYKGDKA
+1029 
-1039 ISHVEVGNNTYDVT
+1039 
-1053 FDINGQDETLQET
+1053 
-1066 FSNKSITT
+1066 
-1074 QFLGDDLQAKAKATY
+1074 
-1089 QQDLNNSQSALSN
+1089 
-1102 ATNDN
+1102 
-1107 KIASA
+1107 
-1112 DTGYTNNQNTTIKQ
+1112 
-1126 DAQNLEHTSQQIA
+1126 
-1139 KDEQALQGDL
+1139 
-1149 NKLKQLANSS
+1149 
-1159 FNEQAFNQAQSKEQ
+1159 
-1173 QDEQTLQ
+1173 
-1180 NEEETFSSE
+1180 
-1189 QEGLEK
+1189 
-1195 ALANAKPASPTPTPT
+1195 ANAKPTS
-1210 PTPTP
+1210 PTP
-1215 SPTPNP
+1215 SPTP

-1227 APNKVP
+1227 APNTPPNKVS
-1233 PTPPTQNL
+1233 PPTQNL

-1255 QTYSQKGVYYIDPN
+1255 QTYSKQGVYYIDPN

-1285 ANLLGRSFG
+1285 ANLFGRSFG

-1327 IGTFNAANIY
+1327 TGTFNAANIY

-1388 QHSYATFDATNNIS
+1388 QHSYAAFDATNNIS

-1411 TWGKFSFNAKNISFS
+1411 TWGKFSFNAKDISFS

-1436 GGSSVISANAANSL
+1436 GGSSVISANATNSL

-1519 NNANITLGNKS
+1519 DNANITLGNKS
-1530 QTAFKNSLTLD
+1530 QAAFKNSLTLD

-1550 QSVLNASGASAFNN
+1550 QSVLNANGASAFNN

-1576 TFNSLFFNGAT
+1576 TFNSLFFNGGII
-1587 LSLNANSKLNASSA
+1587 SLNANSKLNASSA

-1615 LSVSNASSLNAN
+1615 LSASNTSSLNAN
-1627 INFQGASQATFGGN
+1627 INFQGASQANFGGN
-1641 TTIDAASFNFD
+1641 TTINTASFNFD
-1652 SASSLSF
+1652 SASSLGF

-1792 NIAPELYNYQASKQN
+1792 NIAPELYNYQVSKQN

-1878 NSATL
+1878 NSTTL
-1883 KEMIETNQLD
+1883 KEMIESNQLD
-1893 NITSINEVL
+1893 NTTSINEVL
-1902 QLLDRIKIT
+1902 QLLDEIKIT

-1926 DNINQTFSNGNLVI
+1926 DNINQTFNNGNLVI

-1945 HVTNSTSSI
+1945 NVTNSTSSI

-1997 FKAKSIYITGTLGSG
+1997 FKAKSIYITGTLGSA
-2012 NAFESGGSADITF
+2012 NAFESGGSADVTF
-2025 QSANNLVLNKANIEA
+2025 QSANNLVLDKANIEA

-2081 LGNFVENALIPLSKE
+2081 LGNFVENALSPLSKE
-2096 LPSSLQNETL
+2096 LPTSLQNETL

-2170 GGYMDA
+2170 GGYIDA

-2205 NDLLDEFLGQDVVKK
+2205 NDLLNEFLGQDLVKK
-2220 LESQGLVSNIIN
+2220 LEGQGLVSNIIN
-2232 NIISQGGLSGIY
+2232 NIISQGGLSGVY

-2329 ALIFASNGVSNINI
+2329 TLIFASNGVSNINI

-2357 LNNVSVQ
+2357 LNNVNVQ

-2377 TKNSSSTNSS
+2377 IKNSSSTNSS

-2403 FLGVIASNGAID
+2403 FLGTIASNGAID

-2440 LTIANAFNNASNSTA
+2440 LTITNAFNNASNSTA

-2489 FNLSHSVSH
+2489 FNLSHSASH
-2498 AIINAQ
+2498 AIISAQ
-2504 GIATIMT
+2504 GTATIMA
-2511 NYNNPLIQFNTSS
+2511 NNNNPLIQFNASS

-2549 GSSLDNYLKLYTLI
+2549 GNSLADYLKLYTLI
-2563 NINGKHMVMTD
+2563 DINGKRMVMSN

-2584 SIKDGGLIVGF
+2584 NIKDGGLIVGF

-2616 SNAPINNL
+2616 SNDPINNL

-2635 IQGIQGVD
+2635 IQGTQGVD
-2643 SIEQAGGTQAINW
+2643 SIDQAGGTQAINW

-2694 VIANPNF
+2694 VIANPDF

-2793 VGYDRFIKGVI
+2793 IGYDRFIKGVI

-2867 INQSYRYNT
+2867 INQSYKYDT

-2900 QIGLAYYYIGMSG
+2900 QIGLAYYYIGLSG

-2966 FINSMGDKMVRFI
+2966 FINSIGDKMVRFI

>member
-7 GLISKF
+7 RLISKF

-28 FKLNPILKREKPL
+28 FKLNQILKCEKPL
-41 KRHKKTKSIK
+41 KCHKKTKSIK
-51 KPFNKNKSF
+51 KPFNQNKSF

-71 GGLPHLRAS
+71 GGLSHLRAN

-86 WWSGYHDK
+86 WPSWSYQDN
-94 IESGSNSPTHNSYCL
+94 IESGPNSPTHNSYCL

-143 NVGGNIRFG
+143 NVGGNIHFG
-152 GTGVN
+152 GTGIN
-157 GVNVGYITGTYD
+157 GGDVGYITGTYD
-169 AQTINFNSSRI
+169 AQTINFNSSHLA
-180 TTGNS
+180 TGNS
-185 LSDGGG
+185 YADGGG
-191 ATLNFNATNRITINQ
+191 ATLNFNAANNITINQ
-206 ASFDNSDAGAQ
+206 ASFDNSDAGTQ
-217 HSYMNFKGSNI
+217 KSYMNFKGSNI
-228 NVSGSSFTDD
+228 KVSGSSFKDD
-238 TNGGFSFSGN
+238 TDGGFSFSGN
-248 NNNSAI
+248 SNNSTI
-254 SFNKTKFNQGTY
+254 SFNQTNFNQGTYHFSNSASSSFDNSSFNQGTYHFNSAQSTFENSNFNQGTY
-266 NFTNSANLSFNNSNF
+266 NFN
-281 NQSTYNFNSLQST
+281 
-294 FNNSTFNQG
+294 
-303 TYNFTDNTSFNN
+303 DNVSFNN

-321 TYNFNTSKVSFSGAN
+321 TYSFNTSKVSFSGAN

-349 SVSFGSGAVFNLNQ
+349 SVSFGSNVIFNLNQ
-363 TLNAN
+363 TLNSN

-373 LTTNGTIQYGVYQS
+373 LTTNGAIQYGVYQS

-415 DINGQDETLQETFSN
+415 DINGQDETLQETFN
-430 KSITTQ
+430 NQSIITQ
-436 FLGDDLQAKAKATYQ
+436 FLGDDLQAKAQKTYQ
-451 QDLNNSQ
+451 QDLSNSQ
-458 SALSNAT
+458 SALNNAT
-465 NDNKIASADTGYTNN
+465 SDNKIANSDTDYTKNK
-480 QNTTIKQ
+480 NTTIAT
-487 DAQNLEHTSQ
+487 DAQNLEHTNQ
-497 QIAKDE
+497 QIAQDE
-503 QALQGDLNKLK
+503 QALQGDLDKLK

-519 SFNEQAFNQAQSK
+519 TTGFNEQAFNQAQK
-532 EQQDEQTLQNEENTF
+532 QEQQDEQTLQNDENAFNT
-547 SSEQEG
+547 EQDS
-553 LEKALANAKEQQEQ
+553 LNKAIQQAQAQEQKQEQ
-567 QQAQATYQ
+567 QQAQKTYQ
-575 QDLNNSQSALSNAT
+575 QDLSDSQSALNNAAS
-589 NDNKIASADTDYTK
+589 DNKIANSDTDYTK
-603 NQNTAIKQDAQN
+603 NKNTAIATDAQN
-615 LENTSQQITQDQKDL
+615 LENTNQQIAQDEQAL
-630 EQDLDKLQQLAN
+630 EKDLDKLQQLAN
-642 SKTGFNEQAFNQAQS
+642 SKTGFSEQAFNQAQ
-657 TEQQDE
+657 D
-663 QTLQNEEE
+663 
-671 TFSSEQEGLEK
+671 
-682 ALANAKHT
+682 
-690 SPTPTKH
+690 
-697 TAQNN
+697 
-702 PPNKVSPPTQNLP
+702 
-715 TTNVWNGVYNF
+715 
-726 QNQTYSKKGIYY
+726 
-738 IDPNLSGQ
+738 
-746 SGQSGNTLST
+746 
-756 YGYLDWFTL
+756 
-765 KNKFSVNAN
+765 
-774 NGTLI
+774 
-779 IGNNTESA
+779 
-787 NTKGLIWIG
+787 
-796 DDKGLVYYNT
+796 
-806 GTFNAA
+806 
-812 NIYLTSNL
+812 
-820 KTGNGFSGE
+820 
-829 GATLNFNATNRI
+829 
-841 TINQASF
+841 
-848 DNSDAGAQHS
+848 
-858 YMNFKG
+858 
-864 SNINVSGSS
+864 
-873 FTDDTNGGFSFS
+873 
-885 GNNNNSAISF
+885 
-895 NKTKFNQGTYNFT
+895 
-908 NSANL
+908 
-913 SFNNSNFNQ
+913 
-922 STYNFNSLQST
+922 
-933 FNNSTFNQG
+933 
-942 TYNFTDN
+942 
-949 TSFNNDTFNQGTYNF
+949 
-964 NTSKVSF
+964 
-971 SGANTLNS
+971 
-979 SSPFASLKGSVSFGS
+979 
-994 GAVFN
+994 
-999 LNQTLNANQT
+999 
-1009 YDILTTNGTIQYGVY
+1009 
-1024 QSYLW
+1024 
-1029 DLINYKGDKA
+1029 
-1039 ISHVEVGNNTYDVT
+1039 
-1053 FDINGQDETLQET
+1053 
-1066 FSNKSITT
+1066 
-1074 QFLGDDLQAKAKATY
+1074 
-1089 QQDLNNSQSALSN
+1089 
-1102 ATNDN
+1102 
-1107 KIASA
+1107 
-1112 DTGYTNNQNTTIKQ
+1112 
-1126 DAQNLEHTSQQIA
+1126 
-1139 KDEQALQGDL
+1139 
-1149 NKLKQLANSS
+1149 
-1159 FNEQAFNQAQSKEQ
+1159 KEQ

-1180 NEEETFSSE
+1180 NDENAFNTE
-1189 QEGLEK
+1189 QEGLK
-1195 ALANAKPASPTPTPT
+1195 QAIANAKPASPTPTPT
-1210 PTPTP
+1210 
-1215 SPTPNP
+1215 
-1221 TPTKHT
+1221 KHT
-1227 APNKVP
+1227 APNTPPNKVP

-1255 QTYSQKGVYYIDPN
+1255 QTYSNKGVYYIDPN
-1269 LSGQSGQSAN
+1269 LSGQSGQSGN

-1285 ANLLGRSFG
+1285 ANLFGRSFG

-1327 IGTFNAANIY
+1327 MGTFSAANIY

-1342 KTGEGVSGSD
+1342 KTGEGVSNSD

-1388 QHSYATFDATNNIS
+1388 QHSYAAFDALNNIS

-1411 TWGKFSFNAKNISFS
+1411 TWGKFSFTAKNISFS

-1436 GGSSVISANAANSL
+1436 GGSSTISANASNSL
-1450 SFNNSRLNGGA
+1450 SFVNSRLNGGA
-1461 VYNLWANSLIFN
+1461 IYNLQANSLIFN
-1473 NTQAVF
+1473 NAQAVF

-1499 TSFTLSSQ
+1499 TNFTLSSQ

-1530 QTAFKNSLTLD
+1530 QAAFKNSLTLN

-1550 QSVLNASGASAFNN
+1550 QSVLNANGASAFNN

-1576 TFNSLFFNGAT
+1576 TFKSLFFNGGT
-1587 LSLNANSKLNASSA
+1587 LSLNASSKLNASSA

-1615 LSVSNASSLNAN
+1615 LSASNTSSLNAN
-1627 INFQGASQATFGGN
+1627 INFQGASQADFGGN
-1641 TTIDAASFNFD
+1641 TTIDTASFNFD

-1673 APSLSKALM
+1673 APSLTKALM

-1740 IQNATYSDNNN
+1740 IQNAAYSDNNN

-1769 SIKNGDLTIEVLN
+1769 SIKNGDLTIEALN

-1792 NIAPELYNYQASKQN
+1792 NIAPELYNYQVSKQN

-1859 YNKGFSSGN
+1859 YNKGFSSEN

-1883 KEMIETNQLD
+1883 KEMIESNQLD
-1893 NITSINEVL
+1893 NITNINEVL
-1902 QLLDRIKIT
+1902 QLLDKIKIT
-1911 PAQKQ
+1911 QAQKQ

-1926 DNINQTFSNGNLVI
+1926 DNINQTFNNGNLII

-1945 HVTNSTSSI
+1945 NVTNSTSSI
-1954 WFGGNGYSSPCA
+1954 WFGGNGYSSPCT

-1997 FKAKSIYITGTLGSG
+1997 FKAKSIYITGTIGSG
-2012 NAFESGGSADITF
+2012 NAFESGGSADVTF

-2070 MAMEKIKQAGG
+2070 VAMEKIKQAGG
-2081 LGNFVENALIPLSKE
+2081 LGNFIENALSPLSKE
-2096 LPSSLQNETL
+2096 LPASLQNETL
-2106 GQLIGQNNLDNL
+2106 GQLIGQNNLDDL

-2170 GGYMDA
+2170 GGYIDA

-2188 DITNPPTSLQ
+2188 DITNPPASLQ

-2205 NDLLDEFLGQDVVKK
+2205 NDLLNEFLGQDVVKK

-2232 NIISQGGLSGIY
+2232 NIISQGGLSGVY

-2364 KGEICINLANCPT
+2364 KGEICVNLANCPT

-2403 FLGVIASNGAID
+2403 FLGTIASNGAID
-2415 LSQVKN
+2415 LSQVTN

-2440 LTIANAFNNASNSTA
+2440 LTITNAFNNASNSTA
-2455 NINGDF
+2455 NINGNF

-2489 FNLSHSVSH
+2489 FNLSHSASH

-2504 GIATIMT
+2504 GAATIMT
-2511 NYNNPLIQFNTSS
+2511 NNNNPLIQFNTSS
-2524 KETGAYTLID
+2524 RETGTYTLID

-2549 GSSLDNYLKLYTLI
+2549 GSSLDNYLKLYALI
-2563 NINGKHMVMTD
+2563 DINGKHMVMAG

-2584 SIKDGGLIVGF
+2584 NIKDGGLVVGF

-2616 SNAPINNL
+2616 SNDPINNL

-2635 IQGIQGVD
+2635 IQGVQSVD
-2643 SIEQAGGTQAINW
+2643 SIDQAGGNQAINW

-2694 VIANPNF
+2694 VIANPDF

-2726 TSTFASAD
+2726 TSTFARSD
-2734 FHERLEALK
+2734 FLERLEALK

-2867 INQSYRYNT
+2867 INQSYRYDT

-2900 QIGLAYYYIGMSG
+2900 QVGLAYYYIGLSG

>member
-1 MAFKKA
+1 MAFKKV

-28 FKLNPILKREKPL
+28 FKLNLILKREKPL
-41 KRHKKTKSIK
+41 KRHKKTKSVK

-71 GGLPHLRAS
+71 GGLSHLRAS

-86 WWSGYHDK
+86 WSSWSYHDN

-109 FSSTQG
+109 FSSAQG

-128 AGGASFTQKFNNGTL
+128 PGGASFTQKFNNGTL

-157 GVNVGYITGTYD
+157 GGDVGYITGTYD

-185 LSDGGG
+185 ISTGGG
-191 ATLNFNATNRITINQ
+191 ATLNFNATNHITINQ

-217 HSYMNFKGSNI
+217 HSYMNFSGSNI

-238 TNGGFSFSGN
+238 TDGGFSFSGN

-254 SFNKTKFNQGTY
+254 SFNKT
-266 NFTNSANLSFNNSNF
+266 S
-281 NQSTYNFNSLQST
+281 
-294 FNNSTFNQG
+294 
-303 TYNFTDNTSFNN
+303 
-315 DTFNQG
+315 FNQG
-321 TYNFNTSKVSFSGAN
+321 TYNFNSAQSVFNNSNFNQGTYHFTDNASFNDDTFNQGNYSFDTSKVSFSGIN

-349 SVSFGSGAVFNLNQ
+349 SVSFNSGAIFNLNQ
-363 TLNAN
+363 TLNNN

-373 LTTNGTIQYGVYQS
+373 LTTNGAIQYGVYQS

-400 ISHVEVGNNTYDVTF
+400 ISHVGVGNNTYDVTF
-415 DINGQDETLQETFSN
+415 DINGQDETLQETFN
-430 KSITTQ
+430 KQSIITQ
-436 FLGDDLQAKAKATYQ
+436 FLGDDLQQQAQKTYQ
-451 QDLNNSQ
+451 QDLSDSQ
-458 SALSNAT
+458 SALNNAAS
-465 NDNKIASADTGYTNN
+465 DNKIANSDTDYTKNK
-480 QNTTIKQ
+480 NTAIAT
-487 DAQNLEHTSQ
+487 DAKNLEHTNQ
-497 QIAKDE
+497 QIAQDE
-503 QALQGDLNKLK
+503 QALEKDLAQIK

-519 SFNEQAFNQAQSK
+519 TTGFNEQAFNTAQK
-532 EQQDEQTLQNEENTF
+532 QEQQDEQTLQNDEKTF
-547 SSEQEG
+547 NAEQEG
-553 LEKALANAKEQQEQ
+553 LKQAIANAKP
-567 QQAQATYQ
+567 
-575 QDLNNSQSALSNAT
+575 
-589 NDNKIASADTDYTK
+589 
-603 NQNTAIKQDAQN
+603 
-615 LENTSQQITQDQKDL
+615 
-630 EQDLDKLQQLAN
+630 
-642 SKTGFNEQAFNQAQS
+642 
-657 TEQQDE
+657 
-663 QTLQNEEE
+663 
-671 TFSSEQEGLEK
+671 
-682 ALANAKHT
+682 T
-690 SPTPTKH
+690 SPTP
-697 TAQNN
+697 
-702 PPNKVSPPTQNLP
+702 
-715 TTNVWNGVYNF
+715 
-726 QNQTYSKKGIYY
+726 
-738 IDPNLSGQ
+738 
-746 SGQSGNTLST
+746 
-756 YGYLDWFTL
+756 
-765 KNKFSVNAN
+765 
-774 NGTLI
+774 
-779 IGNNTESA
+779 
-787 NTKGLIWIG
+787 
-796 DDKGLVYYNT
+796 
-806 GTFNAA
+806 
-812 NIYLTSNL
+812 
-820 KTGNGFSGE
+820 
-829 GATLNFNATNRI
+829 
-841 TINQASF
+841 
-848 DNSDAGAQHS
+848 
-858 YMNFKG
+858 
-864 SNINVSGSS
+864 
-873 FTDDTNGGFSFS
+873 
-885 GNNNNSAISF
+885 
-895 NKTKFNQGTYNFT
+895 
-908 NSANL
+908 
-913 SFNNSNFNQ
+913 
-922 STYNFNSLQST
+922 
-933 FNNSTFNQG
+933 
-942 TYNFTDN
+942 
-949 TSFNNDTFNQGTYNF
+949 
-964 NTSKVSF
+964 
-971 SGANTLNS
+971 
-979 SSPFASLKGSVSFGS
+979 
-994 GAVFN
+994 
-999 LNQTLNANQT
+999 
-1009 YDILTTNGTIQYGVY
+1009 
-1024 QSYLW
+1024 
-1029 DLINYKGDKA
+1029 
-1039 ISHVEVGNNTYDVT
+1039 SH
-1053 FDINGQDETLQET
+1053 
-1066 FSNKSITT
+1066 
-1074 QFLGDDLQAKAKATY
+1074 A
-1089 QQDLNNSQSALSN
+1089 
-1102 ATNDN
+1102 
-1107 KIASA
+1107 
-1112 DTGYTNNQNTTIKQ
+1112 
-1126 DAQNLEHTSQQIA
+1126 
-1139 KDEQALQGDL
+1139 
-1149 NKLKQLANSS
+1149 
-1159 FNEQAFNQAQSKEQ
+1159 
-1173 QDEQTLQ
+1173 
-1180 NEEETFSSE
+1180 
-1189 QEGLEK
+1189 
-1195 ALANAKPASPTPTPT
+1195 
-1210 PTPTP
+1210 
-1215 SPTPNP
+1215 P

-1227 APNKVP
+1227 APNTPPNKVS

-1241 PTTNVWNGVYWLQN
+1241 PTTNVWNGVYNLQN
-1255 QTYSQKGVYYIDPN
+1255 QTYSNKGVYYIDPN

-1285 ANLLGRSFG
+1285 ANLFGRSFG

-1327 IGTFNAANIY
+1327 TGTFNAANIY

-1388 QHSYATFDATNNIS
+1388 QHSYAAFDATNNIS
-1402 VTNSSFSDM
+1402 VTDSSFSDM
-1411 TWGKFSFNAKNISFS
+1411 TWGKFSFSAKNISFS

-1450 SFNNSRLNGGA
+1450 SFINSRLNGGA
-1461 VYNLWANSLIFN
+1461 IYNLQANSLIFN

-1530 QTAFKNSLTLD
+1530 QATFKNSLTLND
-1541 NNSNLSLDN
+1541 NSNLSLDN
-1550 QSVLNASGASAFNN
+1550 QSVLNANGASTFNN

-1576 TFNSLFFNGAT
+1576 TFNSLFFNGGI
-1587 LSLNANSKLNASSA
+1587 LSLNADSKLNASSG

-1615 LSVSNASSLNAN
+1615 LSASNTNSLNAN
-1627 INFQGASQATFGGN
+1627 INFQGASHATFGGN
-1641 TTIDAASFNFD
+1641 TTIDTASFNFD

-1673 APSLSKALM
+1673 APSLTKALM

-1740 IQNATYSDNNN
+1740 IQNATYSGNNN

-1814 YSDNQAGTY
+1814 YSDNQVGTY

-1883 KEMIETNQLD
+1883 KEMIESNQLD
-1893 NITSINEVL
+1893 NITNINEVL
-1902 QLLDRIKIT
+1902 QLLDKIKIT
-1911 PAQKQ
+1911 PVQKQ

-1945 HVTNSTSSI
+1945 NVTNSTSSI

-1997 FKAKSIYITGTLGSG
+1997 FKAKSIYITGTLGSA
-2012 NAFESGGSADITF
+2012 NAFESGGSADVTF
-2025 QSANNLVLNKANIEA
+2025 QSANNLVLDKANIEA

-2070 MAMEKIKQAGG
+2070 VAMEKIKQAGG

-2096 LPSSLQNETL
+2096 LPTSLQNETL

-2205 NDLLDEFLGQDVVKK
+2205 NDLLNEFLGQDVVKK
-2220 LESQGLVSNIIN
+2220 LEGQGLVSNIIN
-2232 NIISQGGLSGIY
+2232 NIISQGGLSGVY

-2364 KGEICINLANCPT
+2364 KGEICVNLANCPT

-2403 FLGVIASNGAID
+2403 FLGTIASNGAID

-2427 LNLNENATLQANN
+2427 LNLNKNATLQANN
-2440 LTIANAFNNASNSTA
+2440 LTITNAFNNASNSTA
-2455 NINGDF
+2455 NINGNF

-2489 FNLSHSVSH
+2489 FNLNHSVSH

-2504 GIATIMT
+2504 GAATIMA
-2511 NYNNPLIQFNTSS
+2511 NNNNPLIQFNTSS

-2549 GSSLDNYLKLYTLI
+2549 GSSLDNYLKLYALI
-2563 NINGKHMVMTD
+2563 DINGKRMVMAD

-2584 SIKDGGLIVGF
+2584 SVKDGGLIVGF

-2616 SNAPINNL
+2616 SNDPINNL

-2635 IQGIQGVD
+2635 IQGVQSVD
-2643 SIEQAGGTQAINW
+2643 SIDQAGGTQAINW

-2694 VIANPNF
+2694 VIANPDF

-2793 VGYDRFIKGVI
+2793 MGYDRFIKGVI

-2867 INQSYRYNT
+2867 INQSYKYDT

-2900 QIGLAYYYIGMSG
+2900 QIGLAYYYIGLSG

>member
-7 GLISKF
+7 GLIYKF
-13 ISKGSFKLNKISKKI
+13 ILKGSFKLNKISKKI
-28 FKLNPILKREKPL
+28 FKLNQILKREKPL
-41 KRHKKTKSIK
+41 SHKKTKSIK

-71 GGLPHLRAS
+71 GGLSHLRAS

-86 WWSGYHDK
+86 WSSWSYHDN

-157 GVNVGYITGTYD
+157 GGDVGYITGTYD

-185 LSDGGG
+185 YSTGGG
-191 ATLNFNATNRITINQ
+191 ATLNFNATNHITINQ
-206 ASFDNSDAGAQ
+206 ASFDNGDAGAQ
-217 HSYMNFKGSNI
+217 HSYMNFSGSNI
-228 NVSGSSFTDD
+228 NVSNSSFTDD

-248 NNNSAI
+248 GTNSNL
-254 SFNKTKFNQGTY
+254 SFNKTNFNQGTY
-266 NFTNSANLSFNNSNF
+266 KFTNSANLNFNNSTF
-281 NQSTYNFNSLQST
+281 NQGTYNFNSLQST
-294 FNNSTFNQG
+294 FNNDTFSQG
-303 TYNFTDNTSFNN
+303 VYSFTDNTGLNFNN

-349 SVSFGSGAVFNLNQ
+349 SVSFGSGAIFNLNQ
-363 TLNAN
+363 TLNSN

-373 LTTNGTIQYGVYQS
+373 LTTNKTIQYGVYQS

-415 DINGQDETLQETFSN
+415 DINGQDETLQETFN
-430 KSITTQ
+430 NQAITTQ

-451 QDLNNSQ
+451 QDLSNSQ
-458 SALSNAT
+458 SALNNAT
-465 NDNKIASADTGYTNN
+465 SDNKIASSDTGYTNN
-480 QNTTIKQ
+480 QNTTIKK
-487 DAQNLEHTSQ
+487 DAQSLENTDQTIQ
-497 QIAKDE
+497 QDK
-503 QALQGDLNKLK
+503 QALEKDLANVK

-519 SFNEQAFNQAQSK
+519 TTGFNEQAFKNAQST
-532 EQQDEQTLQNEENTF
+532 EQQDLQTLQENENTF

-553 LEKALANAKEQQEQ
+553 LEKAIAN
-567 QQAQATYQ
+567 
-575 QDLNNSQSALSNAT
+575 
-589 NDNKIASADTDYTK
+589 TK
-603 NQNTAIKQDAQN
+603 P
-615 LENTSQQITQDQKDL
+615 TSPTP
-630 EQDLDKLQQLAN
+630 
-642 SKTGFNEQAFNQAQS
+642 SPT
-657 TEQQDE
+657 
-663 QTLQNEEE
+663 
-671 TFSSEQEGLEK
+671 
-682 ALANAKHT
+682 
-690 SPTPTKH
+690 PTPTKH
-697 TAQNN
+697 TAQN
-702 PPNKVSPPTQNLP
+702 
-715 TTNVWNGVYNF
+715 
-726 QNQTYSKKGIYY
+726 
-738 IDPNLSGQ
+738 
-746 SGQSGNTLST
+746 
-756 YGYLDWFTL
+756 
-765 KNKFSVNAN
+765 
-774 NGTLI
+774 
-779 IGNNTESA
+779 
-787 NTKGLIWIG
+787 
-796 DDKGLVYYNT
+796 
-806 GTFNAA
+806 
-812 NIYLTSNL
+812 
-820 KTGNGFSGE
+820 
-829 GATLNFNATNRI
+829 
-841 TINQASF
+841 
-848 DNSDAGAQHS
+848 
-858 YMNFKG
+858 
-864 SNINVSGSS
+864 
-873 FTDDTNGGFSFS
+873 
-885 GNNNNSAISF
+885 
-895 NKTKFNQGTYNFT
+895 
-908 NSANL
+908 
-913 SFNNSNFNQ
+913 
-922 STYNFNSLQST
+922 
-933 FNNSTFNQG
+933 
-942 TYNFTDN
+942 
-949 TSFNNDTFNQGTYNF
+949 
-964 NTSKVSF
+964 
-971 SGANTLNS
+971 
-979 SSPFASLKGSVSFGS
+979 
-994 GAVFN
+994 
-999 LNQTLNANQT
+999 
-1009 YDILTTNGTIQYGVY
+1009 
-1024 QSYLW
+1024 
-1029 DLINYKGDKA
+1029 
-1039 ISHVEVGNNTYDVT
+1039 
-1053 FDINGQDETLQET
+1053 
-1066 FSNKSITT
+1066 
-1074 QFLGDDLQAKAKATY
+1074 
-1089 QQDLNNSQSALSN
+1089 
-1102 ATNDN
+1102 
-1107 KIASA
+1107 
-1112 DTGYTNNQNTTIKQ
+1112 
-1126 DAQNLEHTSQQIA
+1126 
-1139 KDEQALQGDL
+1139 
-1149 NKLKQLANSS
+1149 
-1159 FNEQAFNQAQSKEQ
+1159 
-1173 QDEQTLQ
+1173 
-1180 NEEETFSSE
+1180 
-1189 QEGLEK
+1189 
-1195 ALANAKPASPTPTPT
+1195 TP
-1210 PTPTP
+1210 
-1215 SPTPNP
+1215 
-1221 TPTKHT
+1221 
-1227 APNKVP
+1227 PNKVP

-1241 PTTNVWNGVYWLQN
+1241 PTTNVWNGVYNLQN
-1255 QTYSQKGVYYIDPN
+1255 QIYSKQGVYYIDPN
-1269 LSGQSGQSAN
+1269 LSGQSGQSGN

-1285 ANLLGRSFG
+1285 ANLFGRSFG

-1327 IGTFNAANIY
+1327 TGTFNAANIY

-1388 QHSYATFDATNNIS
+1388 QHSYAAFDATNNIS

-1530 QTAFKNSLTLD
+1530 QAAFKNSLTLD
-1541 NNSNLSLDN
+1541 DNSNLSLDN
-1550 QSVLNASGASAFNN
+1550 QSVLNANGASAFNN

-1576 TFNSLFFNGAT
+1576 TFNSLFFNGGI
-1587 LSLNANSKLNASSA
+1587 LSLNASSKLNASSA

-1615 LSVSNASSLNAN
+1615 LSASNTSSLNAN
-1627 INFQGASQATFGGN
+1627 INFQGASQANFGGN
-1641 TTIDAASFNFD
+1641 TTIDTASFNFD

-1673 APSLSKALM
+1673 ALSLSNALM

-1719 KGITGISGANGYEKI
+1719 KGIAGISGANGYEKI

-1883 KEMIETNQLD
+1883 KEMIESNQLD

-1902 QLLDRIKIT
+1902 QLLDEIKIT

-1945 HVTNSTSSI
+1945 NVTNSTSSI

-1966 LDSATCSSFRNTYL
+1966 LDSTTCSSFRNTYL
-1980 GQLLGS
+1980 GQLLDS

-2012 NAFESGGSADITF
+2012 NAFESGGSADVTF
-2025 QSANNLVLNKANIEA
+2025 QSANNLVLDKANIEA

-2070 MAMEKIKQAGG
+2070 VAMEKIKQAGG
-2081 LGNFVENALIPLSKE
+2081 LGNFVENALSPLSKE
-2096 LPSSLQNETL
+2096 LPASLQNETL

-2149 NYLAKQSLK
+2149 NYLAEQSLK

-2205 NDLLDEFLGQDVVKK
+2205 NDLLNEFLGQDVVKK
-2220 LESQGLVSNIIN
+2220 LEGQGLVSNIIN
-2232 NIISQGGLSGIY
+2232 NIISQGGLSGVY

-2250 VLPPSLQN
+2250 VLPPFLQN

-2364 KGEICINLANCPT
+2364 KGEICINLTNCPT

-2403 FLGVIASNGAID
+2403 FLGTIASNGAID

-2440 LTIANAFNNASNSTA
+2440 LTITNAFNNASNSTA
-2455 NINGDF
+2455 NINGNF

-2489 FNLSHSVSH
+2489 FNLSHSASH

-2504 GIATIMT
+2504 GTATIMA
-2511 NYNNPLIQFNTSS
+2511 NSNSPLIQFNTSS

-2534 SAKAIYYGYNDQITG
+2534 SAKVIYYGYNDQITG
-2549 GSSLDNYLKLYTLI
+2549 GNSLDNYLKLYTLI

-2584 SIKDGGLIVGF
+2584 NIKDGGLVAGF

-2616 SNAPINNL
+2616 SNDPINNL

-2635 IQGIQGVD
+2635 IQGTQGMD
-2643 SIEQAGGTQAINW
+2643 SIDQAGGTQAINW

-2694 VIANPNF
+2694 FIANPDF

-2793 VGYDRFIKGVI
+2793 IGYDRFIKGVI

-2867 INQSYRYNT
+2867 INQSYKYDT

-2900 QIGLAYYYIGMSG
+2900 QIGLAYYYIGLSG
-2913 LRGIMDDPIYNQFRA
+2913 LRGVMDDPIYNQFRA

>member
-7 GLISKF
+7 RLISKF
-13 ISKGSFKLNKISKKI
+13 ILKGSFKLNKISKKI
-28 FKLNPILKREKPL
+28 FKLNQILKRGKPL
-41 KRHKKTKSIK
+41 SHKKTKSIK

-71 GGLPHLRAS
+71 GGLSHLRAS

-86 WWSGYHDK
+86 WSSWSYHDN

-109 FSSTQG
+109 FSSAQG
-115 SGTYYLNTLTTYS
+115 FGTYYLNTLTTYS

-157 GVNVGYITGTYD
+157 GGNVGYITGTYD

-185 LSDGGG
+185 FSTGGG
-191 ATLNFNATNRITINQ
+191 ATLNFNAANHITIDQ
-206 ASFDNSDAGAQ
+206 ASFDNGDAGAQ
-217 HSYMNFKGSNI
+217 HSYMNFSGSNI
-228 NVSGSSFTDD
+228 NVSDSSFTDD
-238 TNGGFSFSGN
+238 TNGGFSFNGN
-248 NNNSAI
+248 GANSNLSFDKTNFNQGTYKFTNSANLNFNNS
-254 SFNKTKFNQGTY
+254 NFNQGTY
-266 NFTNSANLSFNNSNF
+266 NFNSA
-281 NQSTYNFNSLQST
+281 QST
-294 FNNSTFNQG
+294 FNNSNFNQG
-303 TYNFTDNTSFNN
+303 TYNFTDNASFNN

-321 TYNFNTSKVSFSGAN
+321 SYNFNASKVSFSGAN

-349 SVSFGSGAVFNLNQ
+349 SVSFGSGAIFNLNQ

-415 DINGQDETLQETFSN
+415 DINGQDETLQETFN
-430 KSITTQ
+430 NQSITTQ
-436 FLGDDLQAKAKATYQ
+436 FLGDDLQAKAQATYQ
-451 QDLNNSQ
+451 QDLSNSQ
-458 SALSNAT
+458 TALNNAT
-465 NDNKIASADTGYTNN
+465 SDSKIASNDTDYTNN
-480 QNTTIKQ
+480 QNTTIKK
-487 DAQNLEHTSQ
+487 DAQS
-497 QIAKDE
+497 
-503 QALQGDLNKLK
+503 
-514 QLANS
+514 
-519 SFNEQAFNQAQSK
+519 
-532 EQQDEQTLQNEENTF
+532 
-547 SSEQEG
+547 
-553 LEKALANAKEQQEQ
+553 
-567 QQAQATYQ
+567 
-575 QDLNNSQSALSNAT
+575 
-589 NDNKIASADTDYTK
+589 
-603 NQNTAIKQDAQN
+603 
-615 LENTSQQITQDQKDL
+615 LENTSQQITQDKQAL
-630 EQDLDKLQQLAN
+630 EKDLDKLQQLAN
-642 SKTGFNEQAFNQAQS
+642 APTGFNQQAFKNAQS
-657 TEQQDE
+657 TEQQDL
-663 QTLQNEEE
+663 QTLQENE
-671 TFSSEQEGLEK
+671 K
-682 ALANAKHT
+682 
-690 SPTPTKH
+690 
-697 TAQNN
+697 
-702 PPNKVSPPTQNLP
+702 
-715 TTNVWNGVYNF
+715 
-726 QNQTYSKKGIYY
+726 
-738 IDPNLSGQ
+738 
-746 SGQSGNTLST
+746 
-756 YGYLDWFTL
+756 
-765 KNKFSVNAN
+765 
-774 NGTLI
+774 
-779 IGNNTESA
+779 
-787 NTKGLIWIG
+787 
-796 DDKGLVYYNT
+796 
-806 GTFNAA
+806 TFN
-812 NIYLTSNL
+812 
-820 KTGNGFSGE
+820 
-829 GATLNFNATNRI
+829 
-841 TINQASF
+841 
-848 DNSDAGAQHS
+848 
-858 YMNFKG
+858 
-864 SNINVSGSS
+864 
-873 FTDDTNGGFSFS
+873 
-885 GNNNNSAISF
+885 
-895 NKTKFNQGTYNFT
+895 
-908 NSANL
+908 
-913 SFNNSNFNQ
+913 
-922 STYNFNSLQST
+922 
-933 FNNSTFNQG
+933 
-942 TYNFTDN
+942 
-949 TSFNNDTFNQGTYNF
+949 
-964 NTSKVSF
+964 
-971 SGANTLNS
+971 
-979 SSPFASLKGSVSFGS
+979 
-994 GAVFN
+994 
-999 LNQTLNANQT
+999 
-1009 YDILTTNGTIQYGVY
+1009 
-1024 QSYLW
+1024 
-1029 DLINYKGDKA
+1029 
-1039 ISHVEVGNNTYDVT
+1039 
-1053 FDINGQDETLQET
+1053 
-1066 FSNKSITT
+1066 
-1074 QFLGDDLQAKAKATY
+1074 
-1089 QQDLNNSQSALSN
+1089 
-1102 ATNDN
+1102 
-1107 KIASA
+1107 
-1112 DTGYTNNQNTTIKQ
+1112 
-1126 DAQNLEHTSQQIA
+1126 
-1139 KDEQALQGDL
+1139 
-1149 NKLKQLANSS
+1149 
-1159 FNEQAFNQAQSKEQ
+1159 
-1173 QDEQTLQ
+1173 
-1180 NEEETFSSE
+1180 SE

-1195 ALANAKPASPTPTPT
+1195 ALANAKPASPTP
-1210 PTPTP
+1210 
-1215 SPTPNP
+1215 SPTP

-1227 APNKVP
+1227 VPN
-1233 PTPPTQNL
+1233 TPPTQNL
-1241 PTTNVWNGVYWLQN
+1241 PTTNVWSGVYNLQN
-1255 QTYSQKGVYYIDPN
+1255 QTYSKQGVYYIDPN
-1269 LSGQSGQSAN
+1269 LSGQSGQSGN

-1327 IGTFNAANIY
+1327 TGTFNAANIY

-1388 QHSYATFDATNNIS
+1388 QHSYAAFDATNNIS
-1402 VTNSSFSDM
+1402 VTDSSFSDM
-1411 TWGKFSFNAKNISFS
+1411 TWGKFSFSAKNISFS
-1426 NASFSGFTNP
+1426 NASFNGFTNP

-1450 SFNNSRLNGGA
+1450 SFINSRLNGGA
-1461 VYNLWANSLIFN
+1461 VYNLQANSLIFN

-1487 SNFNATTQLLGN
+1487 SNFNAITQLLGN
-1499 TSFTLSSQ
+1499 TNFTLSSQ

-1530 QTAFKNSLTLD
+1530 QATFKNSLTLD

-1550 QSVLNASGASAFNN
+1550 QSVLNANGTSAFNN

-1576 TFNSLFFNGAT
+1576 TFNSLFFNGGT
-1587 LSLNANSKLNASSA
+1587 LSLNANSKLNASNA

-1615 LSVSNASSLNAN
+1615 LSANNTSSLNAN
-1627 INFQGASQATFGGN
+1627 INFQGTSQADFGGN
-1641 TTIDAASFNFD
+1641 TTIDTASFNFD
-1652 SASSLSF
+1652 SASSLGF

-1673 APSLSKALM
+1673 APSLTKALM

-1740 IQNATYSDNNN
+1740 IQNATYSDSNN

-1782 NPNSASNTIF
+1782 NPNSTSNTIF

-1837 SQTPQTP
+1837 SQTPETP

-1859 YNKGFSSGN
+1859 YNKGFSSEN
-1868 LKTLLGILSQ
+1868 LKTLLEILSQ

-1883 KEMIETNQLD
+1883 KEMIESNQLD

-1902 QLLDRIKIT
+1902 QLLDKIKIT
-1911 PAQKQ
+1911 PVQKQ

-1926 DNINQTFSNGNLVI
+1926 DNINQTFNNGNLVI

-1945 HVTNSTSSI
+1945 NVTNSTSSI
-1954 WFGGNGYSSPCA
+1954 WFGGNGYSSPCT

-1997 FKAKSIYITGTLGSG
+1997 FKAKSIYITGTVGSA
-2012 NAFESGGSADITF
+2012 NAFESGGSADVTF
-2025 QSANNLVLNKANIEA
+2025 QSANNLVLNNANIEA

-2081 LGNFVENALIPLSKE
+2081 LGNFVENALSPLSKE
-2096 LPSSLQNETL
+2096 LPTSLQNETL

-2118 LNNSGVMNAI
+2118 LNNSGVMNEI

-2170 GGYMDA
+2170 GGYIDA

-2205 NDLLDEFLGQDVVKK
+2205 NDLLNEFLGQDVVKK

-2232 NIISQGGLSGIY
+2232 NIISQGGLSGVY

-2364 KGEICINLANCPT
+2364 KGGICVNLANCPT
-2377 TKNSSSTNSS
+2377 TKNSSSTSSS

-2403 FLGVIASNGAID
+2403 FLGTIASNGAID

-2440 LTIANAFNNASNSTA
+2440 LTITNAFNNASNSTA
-2455 NINGDF
+2455 NINGNF

-2489 FNLSHSVSH
+2489 FNLSHSASH

-2504 GIATIMT
+2504 GTATIMA
-2511 NYNNPLIQFNTSS
+2511 NNNNPLIQFNTSS
-2524 KETGAYTLID
+2524 KEAGAYTLID

-2549 GSSLDNYLKLYTLI
+2549 GNSLADYLKLYTLI
-2563 NINGKHMVMTD
+2563 DINGKHMVMTD

-2584 SIKDGGLIVGF
+2584 NIKDGGLIVGF

-2616 SNAPINNL
+2616 SNEPINNL

-2635 IQGIQGVD
+2635 IQGVQGVD

-2694 VIANPNF
+2694 VIANPDF

-2793 VGYDRFIKGVI
+2793 IGYDRFIKGVI

-2838 KRSELTMSLN
+2838 KRSELTMSLS

-2867 INQSYRYNT
+2867 INQSYKYNT

-2900 QIGLAYYYIGMSG
+2900 QIGLAYYYIGLSG

-3010 YVNAGI
+3010 YVNASI

>member
-7 GLISKF
+7 RLISRF

-28 FKLNPILKREKPL
+28 FKLNQILKREKPL
-41 KRHKKTKSIK
+41 KGHKKTKSIK
-51 KPFNKNKSF
+51 KLSNRNKSF
-60 LKASVLLIGAL
+60 LKASILLIGAL
-71 GGLPHLRAS
+71 GGLSHLRAN

-86 WWSGYHDK
+86 WSSWSYQDN
-94 IESGSNSPTHNSYCL
+94 IESGPNSPTHNSYCL
-109 FSSTQG
+109 FSSAQG

-143 NVGGNIRFG
+143 DIGGNIRFG
-152 GTGVN
+152 GTGIN
-157 GVNVGYITGTYD
+157 GGDVGYITGTYD
-169 AQTINFNSSRI
+169 AQTINFDSSHL

-185 LSDGGG
+185 YADGGG
-191 ATLNFNATNRITINQ
+191 ATLNFNATNNITINQ
-206 ASFDNSDAGAQ
+206 ASFDNSDAGTQ
-217 HSYMNFKGSNI
+217 KSYMNFKGSNI
-228 NVSGSSFTDD
+228 KVSGSSFTDD

-254 SFNKTKFNQGTY
+254 SFNQTSFNQGAYNFSNSTTLSFDNSNFNQGTYHFNSAQSTFENSAFNQGTY
-266 NFTNSANLSFNNSNF
+266 NFNGNA
-281 NQSTYNFNSLQST
+281 
-294 FNNSTFNQG
+294 
-303 TYNFTDNTSFNN
+303 SFNN

-321 TYNFNTSKVSFSGAN
+321 TYSFNTGKVSFSGIN

-349 SVSFGSGAVFNLNQ
+349 SVSFNSGAVFNLNQ
-363 TLNAN
+363 TLNSN

-373 LTTNGTIQYGVYQS
+373 LTTNGAIQYGVYQS

-415 DINGQDETLQETFSN
+415 DINGQDETLQETFN
-430 KSITTQ
+430 NQSIITQ
-436 FLGDDLQAKAKATYQ
+436 FLGDDLQQQAQQTYQ
-451 QDLNNSQ
+451 EDVANSQ
-458 SALSNAT
+458 NALNKVTS
-465 NDNKIASADTGYTNN
+465 DNKIASNDTSYT
-480 QNTTIKQ
+480 QSKNTTIAK
-487 DAQNLEHTSQ
+487 DAQNLENTNQ
-497 QIAKDE
+497 QIAQDE
-503 QALQGDLNKLK
+503 QALEKDLAQIK

-519 SFNEQAFNQAQSK
+519 TTGFNEQAFNQAQK
-532 EQQDEQTLQNEENTF
+532 QEQQDEQTLQNEEKTF
-547 SSEQEG
+547 NSEQEG
-553 LEKALANAKEQQEQ
+553 LKQAIQQAQAQQQKQEQ
-567 QQAQATYQ
+567 QQAQKTYQ
-575 QDLNNSQSALSNAT
+575 EDLTNSKNALNNVTS
-589 NDNKIASADTDYTK
+589 DNTIANNDTDYTNNK
-603 NQNTAIKQDAQN
+603 NTTIKEDAQN
-615 LENTSQQITQDQKDL
+615 LEHTNQQIAQDEQAL
-630 EQDLDKLQQLAN
+630 EQDLDKLKQLAN
-642 SKTGFNEQAFNQAQS
+642 STTGFNEQAFNQAQS

-663 QTLQNEEE
+663 QTLQNDEK
-671 TFSSEQEGLEK
+671 TFNAEQEGLK
-682 ALANAKHT
+682 QAIANAKPT
-690 SPTPTKH
+690 SPTPSHASTPTKH
-697 TAQNN
+697 TAPNT
-702 PPNKVSPPTQNLP
+702 PPNQVPPTPPAQNLP
-715 TTNVWNGVYNF
+715 TTNVWNGVYNL
-726 QNQTYSKKGIYY
+726 QNQTYSK
-738 IDPNLSGQ
+738 Q
-746 SGQSGNTLST
+746 
-756 YGYLDWFTL
+756 
-765 KNKFSVNAN
+765 
-774 NGTLI
+774 
-779 IGNNTESA
+779 
-787 NTKGLIWIG
+787 
-796 DDKGLVYYNT
+796 
-806 GTFNAA
+806 
-812 NIYLTSNL
+812 
-820 KTGNGFSGE
+820 
-829 GATLNFNATNRI
+829 
-841 TINQASF
+841 
-848 DNSDAGAQHS
+848 
-858 YMNFKG
+858 
-864 SNINVSGSS
+864 
-873 FTDDTNGGFSFS
+873 
-885 GNNNNSAISF
+885 
-895 NKTKFNQGTYNFT
+895 
-908 NSANL
+908 
-913 SFNNSNFNQ
+913 
-922 STYNFNSLQST
+922 
-933 FNNSTFNQG
+933 
-942 TYNFTDN
+942 
-949 TSFNNDTFNQGTYNF
+949 
-964 NTSKVSF
+964 
-971 SGANTLNS
+971 
-979 SSPFASLKGSVSFGS
+979 
-994 GAVFN
+994 
-999 LNQTLNANQT
+999 
-1009 YDILTTNGTIQYGVY
+1009 
-1024 QSYLW
+1024 
-1029 DLINYKGDKA
+1029 
-1039 ISHVEVGNNTYDVT
+1039 
-1053 FDINGQDETLQET
+1053 
-1066 FSNKSITT
+1066 
-1074 QFLGDDLQAKAKATY
+1074 
-1089 QQDLNNSQSALSN
+1089 
-1102 ATNDN
+1102 
-1107 KIASA
+1107 
-1112 DTGYTNNQNTTIKQ
+1112 
-1126 DAQNLEHTSQQIA
+1126 
-1139 KDEQALQGDL
+1139 
-1149 NKLKQLANSS
+1149 
-1159 FNEQAFNQAQSKEQ
+1159 
-1173 QDEQTLQ
+1173 
-1180 NEEETFSSE
+1180 
-1189 QEGLEK
+1189 
-1195 ALANAKPASPTPTPT
+1195 
-1210 PTPTP
+1210 
-1215 SPTPNP
+1215 
-1221 TPTKHT
+1221 
-1227 APNKVP
+1227 
-1233 PTPPTQNL
+1233 
-1241 PTTNVWNGVYWLQN
+1241 
-1255 QTYSQKGVYYIDPN
+1255 GVYYIDPN

-1285 ANLLGRSFG
+1285 ANLFGRSFS

-1327 IGTFNAANIY
+1327 TGTFNAANIY

-1342 KTGEGVSGSD
+1342 KTGEGVSNSD

-1388 QHSYATFDATNNIS
+1388 QHSYTTFDAVNNIS

-1411 TWGKFSFNAKNISFS
+1411 TWGKFSFSAKNISFS

-1436 GGSSVISANAANSL
+1436 GGSSTISANASNSL
-1450 SFNNSRLNGGA
+1450 SFINSRLNGGA
-1461 VYNLWANSLIFN
+1461 VYNLQANSLIFN

-1499 TSFTLSSQ
+1499 TNFTLSSQ

-1530 QTAFKNSLTLD
+1530 QAAFKNSLTLD

-1576 TFNSLFFNGAT
+1576 AFNSLFFNGGT
-1587 LSLNANSKLNASSA
+1587 LSLNASSKLNASSA

-1615 LSVSNASSLNAN
+1615 LSANNTSSLNAN
-1627 INFQGASQATFGGN
+1627 INFQGASQADFGGN
-1641 TTIDAASFNFD
+1641 TTIDTASFNFD
-1652 SASSLSF
+1652 SASSLNF

-1673 APSLSKALM
+1673 TPSLTKALM

-1814 YSDNQAGTY
+1814 YSDDQAGTY

-1859 YNKGFSSGN
+1859 YNKGFSSEN

-1878 NSATL
+1878 NSAAL
-1883 KEMIETNQLD
+1883 KEMIESNQLD
-1893 NITSINEVL
+1893 NITNINEVL
-1902 QLLDRIKIT
+1902 QLLDKIKIT
-1911 PAQKQ
+1911 QVQKQ

-1945 HVTNSTSSI
+1945 NVTNSTSSI
-1954 WFGGNGYSSPCA
+1954 WFGGNGYSSPCT

-1997 FKAKSIYITGTLGSG
+1997 FKAKSIYITGTIGSG
-2012 NAFESGGSADITF
+2012 NAFESGGSADVTF

-2070 MAMEKIKQAGG
+2070 VAMEKIKQAGG
-2081 LGNFVENALIPLSKE
+2081 LGNFIENALSPLSKE
-2096 LPSSLQNETL
+2096 LPASLQNETL
-2106 GQLIGQNNLDNL
+2106 GQLIGQNNLDDL

-2170 GGYMDA
+2170 GGYIDA

-2205 NDLLDEFLGQDVVKK
+2205 NDLLNEFLGQDVVKK

-2232 NIISQGGLSGIY
+2232 NIISQGGLSGVY

-2329 ALIFASNGVSNINI
+2329 ALIFASNDVSNINI

-2364 KGEICINLANCPT
+2364 KGEICVNLANCPT

-2403 FLGVIASNGAID
+2403 FLGAIASNGAID

-2440 LTIANAFNNASNSTA
+2440 LTITNAFNNASNSTA
-2455 NINGDF
+2455 NINGNF

-2504 GIATIMT
+2504 GNATIMA
-2511 NYNNPLIQFNTSS
+2511 NGNNPLIQFNTSS
-2524 KETGAYTLID
+2524 KEAGTYTLID

-2563 NINGKHMVMTD
+2563 DINGKHMVMSD

-2584 SIKDGGLIVGF
+2584 NIKDGGLVVGF

-2616 SNAPINNL
+2616 SNDPINNL

-2635 IQGIQGVD
+2635 IQGVQSVD
-2643 SIEQAGGTQAINW
+2643 SIDQAGGNQAIDW

-2668 FAPYYLESHSTKDL
+2668 FAPYYLESHSAKDL

-2694 VIANPNF
+2694 VIANPDF

-2793 VGYDRFIKGVI
+2793 IGYDRFIKGVI

-2812 YSGFHA
+2812 YSGFHG

-2867 INQSYRYNT
+2867 INQSYRYDT

-2900 QIGLAYYYIGMSG
+2900 QVGLSYYYIGLSG

>member
-1 MAFKKA
+1 MWDLIKTIGVLMAFKKA
-7 GLISKF
+7 RLISRF
-13 ISKGSFKLNKISKKI
+13 VSKGSFKLNKISKKI
-28 FKLNPILKREKPL
+28 FKLNQILKCEKPL
-41 KRHKKTKSIK
+41 KCHKKALKPIK
-51 KPFNKNKSF
+51 KLSNRNKSF
-60 LKASVLLIGAL
+60 LKVSVLLIGAL
-71 GGLPHLRAS
+71 GGLSHLRAN
-80 ECRYWS
+80 ECTYWS
-86 WWSGYHDK
+86 WSSWSYQDN
-94 IESGSNSPTHNSYCL
+94 IESGPNSPTHNSYCL
-109 FSSTQG
+109 FSSAQG

-143 NVGGNIRFG
+143 DIGGNIRFG
-152 GTGVN
+152 GTGIN
-157 GVNVGYITGTYD
+157 GGDVGYITGTYD
-169 AQTINFNSSRI
+169 AQTINFNSSHL

-185 LSDGGG
+185 YSDGGG
-191 ATLNFNATNRITINQ
+191 ATLNFNATNNLTINQ
-206 ASFDNSDAGAQ
+206 ASLDNSDAGTQ
-217 HSYMNFKGSNI
+217 KSYMNFKGSNI
-228 NVSGSSFTDD
+228 KVSGSSFKDD
-238 TNGGFSFSGN
+238 TDGGFNFSGN
-248 NNNSAI
+248 NNNSTI
-254 SFNKTKFNQGTY
+254 SFNQTNFNQGTY
-266 NFTNSANLSFNNSNF
+266 NFSNSASSSFDNSSFNQGSYHFNSAQSAFNNSA
-281 NQSTYNFNSLQST
+281 
-294 FNNSTFNQG
+294 FNQG
-303 TYNFTDNTSFNN
+303 TYNFNGNASFNN

-363 TLNAN
+363 TLNNN

-373 LTTNGTIQYGVYQS
+373 LTTNGAIQYGVYQS
-387 YLWDLINYKGDKA
+387 YLWDLINYRGNKA

-415 DINGQDETLQETFSN
+415 DINGQDETLQETFN
-430 KSITTQ
+430 NQSIITQ
-436 FLGDDLQAKAKATYQ
+436 FLGDDLQQQAQQTYQ
-451 QDLNNSQ
+451 EDVAHSQNALNN
-458 SALSNAT
+458 AT
-465 NDNKIASADTGYTNN
+465 SDNKIASNDTSYT
-480 QNTTIKQ
+480 QSKNTTIAT
-487 DAQNLEHTSQ
+487 DAQNLEHTNQ
-497 QIAKDE
+497 QIAQDE
-503 QALQGDLNKLK
+503 QA
-514 QLANS
+514 
-519 SFNEQAFNQAQSK
+519 
-532 EQQDEQTLQNEENTF
+532 
-547 SSEQEG
+547 
-553 LEKALANAKEQQEQ
+553 
-567 QQAQATYQ
+567 
-575 QDLNNSQSALSNAT
+575 
-589 NDNKIASADTDYTK
+589 
-603 NQNTAIKQDAQN
+603 
-615 LENTSQQITQDQKDL
+615 L

-642 SKTGFNEQAFNQAQS
+642 SPTGFNEQAFKNAQKQEQQDEQTLQNEEKTFNSEQEGLKQAIQQAQAQEQEQAQAQKTYQQDLSNSQTAVSDASKDNQIASNDTSYTQSKNTTVAKDAQGLENTNQQIAQDEQALQGDLDKLKQLANSTTGFNEQAFNQAQKQ
-657 TEQQDE
+657 EQQDE
-663 QTLQNEEE
+663 QTLQNDENAFN
-671 TFSSEQEGLEK
+671 TEQEGLEQ
-682 ALANAKHT
+682 AIANAKHASST
-690 SPTPTKH
+690 PSPTPTPTKH
-697 TAQNN
+697 TAQNT
-702 PPNKVSPPTQNLP
+702 PP
-715 TTNVWNGVYNF
+715 
-726 QNQTYSKKGIYY
+726 
-738 IDPNLSGQ
+738 
-746 SGQSGNTLST
+746 
-756 YGYLDWFTL
+756 
-765 KNKFSVNAN
+765 
-774 NGTLI
+774 
-779 IGNNTESA
+779 
-787 NTKGLIWIG
+787 
-796 DDKGLVYYNT
+796 
-806 GTFNAA
+806 
-812 NIYLTSNL
+812 
-820 KTGNGFSGE
+820 
-829 GATLNFNATNRI
+829 
-841 TINQASF
+841 
-848 DNSDAGAQHS
+848 
-858 YMNFKG
+858 
-864 SNINVSGSS
+864 
-873 FTDDTNGGFSFS
+873 
-885 GNNNNSAISF
+885 
-895 NKTKFNQGTYNFT
+895 
-908 NSANL
+908 
-913 SFNNSNFNQ
+913 
-922 STYNFNSLQST
+922 
-933 FNNSTFNQG
+933 
-942 TYNFTDN
+942 
-949 TSFNNDTFNQGTYNF
+949 
-964 NTSKVSF
+964 
-971 SGANTLNS
+971 
-979 SSPFASLKGSVSFGS
+979 
-994 GAVFN
+994 
-999 LNQTLNANQT
+999 
-1009 YDILTTNGTIQYGVY
+1009 
-1024 QSYLW
+1024 
-1029 DLINYKGDKA
+1029 
-1039 ISHVEVGNNTYDVT
+1039 
-1053 FDINGQDETLQET
+1053 
-1066 FSNKSITT
+1066 
-1074 QFLGDDLQAKAKATY
+1074 
-1089 QQDLNNSQSALSN
+1089 SQ
-1102 ATNDN
+1102 
-1107 KIASA
+1107 
-1112 DTGYTNNQNTTIKQ
+1112 
-1126 DAQNLEHTSQQIA
+1126 
-1139 KDEQALQGDL
+1139 
-1149 NKLKQLANSS
+1149 
-1159 FNEQAFNQAQSKEQ
+1159 
-1173 QDEQTLQ
+1173 
-1180 NEEETFSSE
+1180 
-1189 QEGLEK
+1189 
-1195 ALANAKPASPTPTPT
+1195 
-1210 PTPTP
+1210 
-1215 SPTPNP
+1215 
-1221 TPTKHT
+1221 
-1227 APNKVP
+1227 VP
-1233 PTPPTQNL
+1233 PTPPTQN
-1241 PTTNVWNGVYWLQN
+1241 PPAESVWSGVYWLQN
-1255 QTYSQKGVYYIDPN
+1255 QTYSNKGVYYIDPN

-1285 ANLLGRSFG
+1285 ANLFGRSFS

-1327 IGTFNAANIY
+1327 TGTFNAANIY

-1342 KTGEGVSGSD
+1342 KTGEGVSNSD

-1388 QHSYATFDATNNIS
+1388 QHSYATFDALNNIS

-1411 TWGKFSFNAKNISFS
+1411 TWGKFSFTAKNISFS

-1436 GGSSVISANAANSL
+1436 GGSSTISANATNSL
-1450 SFNNSRLNGGA
+1450 SFVNSRLNGGA
-1461 VYNLWANSLIFN
+1461 VYNLQANSLIFN

-1499 TSFTLSSQ
+1499 TNFTLSSQ

-1530 QTAFKNSLTLD
+1530 QAAFKNSLTLN

-1550 QSVLNASGASAFNN
+1550 QSVLNANGASAFNN
-1564 QASLNI
+1564 QASLNV

-1576 TFNSLFFNGAT
+1576 TFNSLFFNGGT
-1587 LSLNANSKLNASSA
+1587 LSLNASSKLNASNA
-1601 SFSNNTTINLDDSV
+1601 SFSSNTTINLDDSV
-1615 LSVSNASSLNAN
+1615 LNANNASSLNAN
-1627 INFQGASQATFGGN
+1627 INFQGASQADFGGN
-1641 TTIDAASFNFD
+1641 TTIDTASFNFD
-1652 SASSLSF
+1652 SASSLNF

-1673 APSLSKALM
+1673 TPSLTKALM

-1740 IQNATYSDNNN
+1740 IQNATYSDSNN

-1837 SQTPQTP
+1837 SQTPQAP

-1853 LNSLNI
+1853 LSSLNI
-1859 YNKGFSSGN
+1859 YNKGFSSEN

-1883 KEMIETNQLD
+1883 KEMIESNQLD
-1893 NITSINEVL
+1893 NITNINEVL
-1902 QLLDRIKIT
+1902 QLLDKIKIT
-1911 PAQKQ
+1911 QAQKQ
-1916 ALLETINHLT
+1916 ALLDTINHLT
-1926 DNINQTFSNGNLVI
+1926 DNINQTFNNGNLII

-1945 HVTNSTSSI
+1945 NVTNSTSSI
-1954 WFGGNGYSSPCA
+1954 WFGGNGYSSPCT

-1997 FKAKSIYITGTLGSG
+1997 SKAKSIYITGTLGSG
-2012 NAFESGGSADITF
+2012 NAFESGGSADVTF

-2052 EGIDKI
+2052 KGIDKI

-2070 MAMEKIKQAGG
+2070 VAMEKIKQAGG
-2081 LGNFVENALIPLSKE
+2081 LGNFIENALSPLSKE
-2096 LPSSLQNETL
+2096 LPASLQDETL
-2106 GQLIGQNNLDNL
+2106 GQLIGQNNLDDL

-2170 GGYMDA
+2170 GGYIDA
-2176 SELSSILSVILK
+2176 SELSSILSVVLK

-2205 NDLLDEFLGQDVVKK
+2205 NDLLNEFLGQDVVKK

-2232 NIISQGGLSGIY
+2232 NIISQGGLSGVY

-2364 KGEICINLANCPT
+2364 KGEICVNLANCPT

-2403 FLGVIASNGAID
+2403 FLGAITSNGAID

-2440 LTIANAFNNASNSTA
+2440 LTITNAFDNASNSTA
-2455 NINGDF
+2455 NINGNF
-2461 TLNQQATLSTNASG
+2461 TLNQQATLSTNANG

-2504 GIATIMT
+2504 GNATIMA
-2511 NYNNPLIQFNTSS
+2511 NNNNPLIQFNISS
-2524 KETGAYTLID
+2524 KETGTYTLID
-2534 SAKAIYYGYNDQITG
+2534 SAKAIYYGYNNQITG

-2563 NINGKHMVMTD
+2563 DINGKHMVMTD

-2584 SIKDGGLIVGF
+2584 NIKDGGLVVGF

-2616 SNAPINNL
+2616 SNDPINNL

-2635 IQGIQGVD
+2635 IQGVQSVD
-2643 SIEQAGGTQAINW
+2643 SIDQAGGNQAIDW

-2668 FAPYYLESHSTKDL
+2668 FAPYYLESHSAKDL

-2694 VIANPNF
+2694 VIANPDF

-2726 TSTFASAD
+2726 TSTFARSD
-2734 FHERLEALK
+2734 FLERLEALK

-2812 YSGFHA
+2812 YSGFHG

-2867 INQSYRYNT
+2867 INQSYKYDT

-2900 QIGLAYYYIGMSG
+2900 QIGLAYYYIGLSG

-3029 TGNIGMRYAF
+3029 TGNIGIRYAF

>member
-7 GLISKF
+7 RLISKF

-28 FKLNPILKREKPL
+28 FKLNQILKCEKPL
-41 KRHKKTKSIK
+41 KRHKKTKSIE

-71 GGLPHLRAS
+71 GGLSHLRAS
-80 ECRYWS
+80 ECTYWS
-86 WWSGYHDK
+86 WSSWSYQDN
-94 IESGSNSPTHNSYCL
+94 IESGPNSPTHNSYCL
-109 FSSTQG
+109 FSSAQG

-128 AGGASFTQKFNNGTL
+128 AGGASFTQKFNGGTL

-152 GTGVN
+152 GTGIN
-157 GVNVGYITGTYD
+157 GGDVGYITGTYD
-169 AQTINFNSSRI
+169 AQTINFNSSHI

-185 LSDGGG
+185 YSDGGG
-191 ATLNFNATNRITINQ
+191 ATLNFNATNHITINQ
-206 ASFDNSDAGAQ
+206 ASFDNSDAGTQ
-217 HSYMNFKGSNI
+217 KSYMNFKGSNI

-238 TNGGFSFSGN
+238 TDGGFSFSGN

-254 SFNKTKFNQGTY
+254 SFNQTNFNQGTY
-266 NFTNSANLSFNNSNF
+266 NFSNSASSSFDNSN
-281 NQSTYNFNSLQST
+281 
-294 FNNSTFNQG
+294 FNQG
-303 TYNFTDNTSFNN
+303 TYNFNSAQSAFNNSAFNQGTYNFNGNASFDN

-321 TYNFNTSKVSFSGAN
+321 TYSFNTSKVSFSGAN

-363 TLNAN
+363 TLNSN

-400 ISHVEVGNNTYDVTF
+400 ISHVGVGNNTYDVTF

-430 KSITTQ
+430 QSITTQ
-436 FLGDDLQAKAKATYQ
+436 FLGDNLQQEAQQTYQ
-451 QDLNNSQ
+451 EDVANSQ
-458 SALSNAT
+458 SALNNAAS
-465 NDNKIASADTGYTNN
+465 DSKIANSDTDYTNN
-480 QNTTIKQ
+480 KNTTIAK
-487 DAQNLEHTSQ
+487 DAQGLENTNQ
-497 QIAKDE
+497 QIQQDE
-503 QALQGDLNKLK
+503 QALQGDLDKLK

-519 SFNEQAFNQAQSK
+519 PTGFSEQAFNQAQKQEQQDEQTLQNEEKTFNSEQEGLKQAIQQAQAQQQKQQQKQEQQQAQQTYQEDLTHSQSALNDVASDNTIASNDTNYTNNQNTAIKEDAQNLENTNQQIAKDQQALQGDLDKLKQLANSPTGFSEQAFNQVQDK
-532 EQQDEQTLQNEENTF
+532 EQQDEQTLQNEEKTF
-547 SSEQEG
+547 SSEQEE
-553 LEKALANAKEQQEQ
+553 L
-567 QQAQATYQ
+567 
-575 QDLNNSQSALSNAT
+575 
-589 NDNKIASADTDYTK
+589 
-603 NQNTAIKQDAQN
+603 KQ
-615 LENTSQQITQDQKDL
+615 
-630 EQDLDKLQQLAN
+630 
-642 SKTGFNEQAFNQAQS
+642 
-657 TEQQDE
+657 
-663 QTLQNEEE
+663 
-671 TFSSEQEGLEK
+671 

-690 SPTPTKH
+690 SPTP
-697 TAQNN
+697 
-702 PPNKVSPPTQNLP
+702 
-715 TTNVWNGVYNF
+715 
-726 QNQTYSKKGIYY
+726 
-738 IDPNLSGQ
+738 
-746 SGQSGNTLST
+746 
-756 YGYLDWFTL
+756 
-765 KNKFSVNAN
+765 
-774 NGTLI
+774 
-779 IGNNTESA
+779 
-787 NTKGLIWIG
+787 
-796 DDKGLVYYNT
+796 
-806 GTFNAA
+806 
-812 NIYLTSNL
+812 
-820 KTGNGFSGE
+820 
-829 GATLNFNATNRI
+829 
-841 TINQASF
+841 
-848 DNSDAGAQHS
+848 
-858 YMNFKG
+858 
-864 SNINVSGSS
+864 
-873 FTDDTNGGFSFS
+873 
-885 GNNNNSAISF
+885 
-895 NKTKFNQGTYNFT
+895 
-908 NSANL
+908 
-913 SFNNSNFNQ
+913 
-922 STYNFNSLQST
+922 
-933 FNNSTFNQG
+933 
-942 TYNFTDN
+942 
-949 TSFNNDTFNQGTYNF
+949 
-964 NTSKVSF
+964 
-971 SGANTLNS
+971 
-979 SSPFASLKGSVSFGS
+979 
-994 GAVFN
+994 
-999 LNQTLNANQT
+999 
-1009 YDILTTNGTIQYGVY
+1009 
-1024 QSYLW
+1024 
-1029 DLINYKGDKA
+1029 
-1039 ISHVEVGNNTYDVT
+1039 
-1053 FDINGQDETLQET
+1053 
-1066 FSNKSITT
+1066 
-1074 QFLGDDLQAKAKATY
+1074 
-1089 QQDLNNSQSALSN
+1089 
-1102 ATNDN
+1102 
-1107 KIASA
+1107 
-1112 DTGYTNNQNTTIKQ
+1112 
-1126 DAQNLEHTSQQIA
+1126 
-1139 KDEQALQGDL
+1139 
-1149 NKLKQLANSS
+1149 
-1159 FNEQAFNQAQSKEQ
+1159 
-1173 QDEQTLQ
+1173 
-1180 NEEETFSSE
+1180 
-1189 QEGLEK
+1189 
-1195 ALANAKPASPTPTPT
+1195 SPT
-1210 PTPTP
+1210 
-1215 SPTPNP
+1215 P

-1227 APNKVP
+1227 APNTPPNKVP

-1241 PTTNVWNGVYWLQN
+1241 PTTNVWNGVYNLQN

-1269 LSGQSGQSAN
+1269 LSGQSGQSGN

-1285 ANLLGRSFG
+1285 ANLFGRSFG

-1306 NTESVNDNGLIWIGH
+1306 DTESVNDNGLIWIGH

-1327 IGTFNAANIY
+1327 TGTFNAANIY

-1342 KTGEGVSGSD
+1342 KTGEGVSNSD

-1388 QHSYATFDATNNIS
+1388 QHSYATFDAVNNIS

-1411 TWGKFSFNAKNISFS
+1411 TWGKFSFSAKNISFS

-1436 GGSSVISANAANSL
+1436 GGSSTISANASNSL
-1450 SFNNSRLNGGA
+1450 SFINSRLNGGA
-1461 VYNLWANSLIFN
+1461 IYNLQANSLIFN

-1479 NVLYSRGT
+1479 NVLHSRGT

-1499 TSFTLSSQ
+1499 TNFTLSSQ

-1530 QTAFKNSLTLD
+1530 QAAFKNSLTLD

-1550 QSVLNASGASAFNN
+1550 QSVLNANGTSAFNN

-1570 YNGSQA
+1570 YNVSQA
-1576 TFNSLFFNGAT
+1576 TFNSLFFNGGT
-1587 LSLNANSKLNASSA
+1587 LSLNASSKLNASSA

-1615 LSVSNASSLNAN
+1615 LSASNASSLNAN
-1627 INFQGASQATFGGN
+1627 INFQGASQADFGGN
-1641 TTIDAASFNFD
+1641 TTIDTASFNFD

-1659 NNLTANGALNFNGY
+1659 NNLTANGALDFNGY
-1673 APSLSKALM
+1673 ALSLTKALM

-1837 SQTPQTP
+1837 SQTPQAP

-1859 YNKGFSSGN
+1859 YNKGFSSEN

-1883 KEMIETNQLD
+1883 KEMIESNQLD
-1893 NITSINEVL
+1893 NITNINEVL
-1902 QLLDRIKIT
+1902 QLLDKIKIT
-1911 PAQKQ
+1911 QTQKQ
-1916 ALLETINHLT
+1916 ALLDTINHLT
-1926 DNINQTFSNGNLVI
+1926 DNINQTFNNGNLII

-1945 HVTNSTSSI
+1945 NVTNSTSSI
-1954 WFGGNGYSSPCA
+1954 WFGGNGYSSPCT

-1997 FKAKSIYITGTLGSG
+1997 FKAKSIYITGTMGSG
-2012 NAFESGGSADITF
+2012 NAFESGGSADVTF
-2025 QSANNLVLNKANIEA
+2025 QSANNLVLDKANIEA

-2070 MAMEKIKQAGG
+2070 VAMEKIKQAGG
-2081 LGNFVENALIPLSKE
+2081 LGNFIENALSPLSKE
-2096 LPSSLQNETL
+2096 LPDSLQNETL
-2106 GQLIGQNNLDNL
+2106 GQLIGQNNLDDL

-2170 GGYMDA
+2170 GGYIDA
-2176 SELSSILSVILK
+2176 SELSSILSVVLK

-2205 NDLLDEFLGQDVVKK
+2205 NDLLNEFLGQDVVKK

-2232 NIISQGGLSGIY
+2232 NIISQGGLSSVY

-2258 ALKENDLGA
+2258 VLKENDLGA

-2329 ALIFASNGVSNINI
+2329 ALIFASNGISNINI

-2364 KGEICINLANCPT
+2364 KGEICVNLANCPT

-2403 FLGVIASNGAID
+2403 FLGTIASNGAID
-2415 LSQVKN
+2415 LSQVTN

-2440 LTIANAFNNASNSTA
+2440 LTITNAFNNASNSTA
-2455 NINGDF
+2455 NINGNF

-2489 FNLSHSVSH
+2489 LNISHSVSH

-2504 GIATIMT
+2504 GNATIMT
-2511 NYNNPLIQFNTSS
+2511 NNNNPLIQFNASS
-2524 KETGAYTLID
+2524 KEVGTYTLID

-2549 GSSLDNYLKLYTLI
+2549 GSSLDNYLKLYALI
-2563 NINGKHMVMTD
+2563 DINGKHMVMSD

-2584 SIKDGGLIVGF
+2584 SIKDGGLVVGF

-2616 SNAPINNL
+2616 SNDPINNL

-2635 IQGIQGVD
+2635 IQGTQGVN
-2643 SIEQAGGTQAINW
+2643 SIDQAGGNQAINW

-2668 FAPYYLESHSTKDL
+2668 FAPYYLESHSAKDL

-2694 VIANPNF
+2694 VIANPDF

-2812 YSGFHA
+2812 YSGFHG

-2867 INQSYRYNT
+2867 INQSYRYDT

-2900 QIGLAYYYIGMSG
+2900 QVGLAYYYIGLSG

>member
-7 GLISKF
+7 RLISRF
-13 ISKGSFKLNKISKKI
+13 VSKGSFKLNKISKK
-28 FKLNPILKREKPL
+28 FFTLNQILKREKPL
-41 KRHKKTKSIK
+41 KCHKKTKSIE

-71 GGLPHLRAS
+71 GGLSHLRAS

-86 WWSGYHDK
+86 WSSWSYQDN
-94 IESGSNSPTHNSYCL
+94 IESGPNSPTHNSYCL
-109 FSSTQG
+109 FSSAQG

-152 GTGVN
+152 GTGIN
-157 GVNVGYITGTYD
+157 GGDVGYITGTYD
-169 AQTINFNSSRI
+169 AQTINFNSSHL

-185 LSDGGG
+185 YADGGG
-191 ATLNFNATNRITINQ
+191 ATLNFNATNNLTINQ
-206 ASFDNSDAGAQ
+206 ASFDNSDAGTQ
-217 HSYMNFKGSNI
+217 KSYMNFKGSNI
-228 NVSGSSFTDD
+228 KVSGSSFKDD
-238 TNGGFSFSGN
+238 TNGGFNFSGN
-248 NNNSAI
+248 NNNSTI
-254 SFNKTKFNQGTY
+254 SFNQTNFNQGAYNFNNNASSSFGNSNFNQGTYHFNSTQSTFENSNFNQGTY
-266 NFTNSANLSFNNSNF
+266 NFN
-281 NQSTYNFNSLQST
+281 
-294 FNNSTFNQG
+294 
-303 TYNFTDNTSFNN
+303 DNASFNN

-321 TYNFNTSKVSFSGAN
+321 TYSFNTSKVSFSGAN

-363 TLNAN
+363 TLNSN

-400 ISHVEVGNNTYDVTF
+400 ISHVGVGNNTYDVTF
-415 DINGQDETLQETFSN
+415 DINGQDETLQETFN
-430 KSITTQ
+430 KQSIITQ

-451 QDLNNSQ
+451 QDLSDSQ
-458 SALSNAT
+458 SALNNAA
-465 NDNKIASADTGYTNN
+465 NDNKIANSDTGYTKNK
-480 QNTTIKQ
+480 NTTIAT
-487 DAQNLEHTSQ
+487 DAQGLESTSQ
-497 QIAKDE
+497 QITHDE
-503 QALQGDLNKLK
+503 QALQGDLDKLK

-519 SFNEQAFNQAQSK
+519 
-532 EQQDEQTLQNEENTF
+532 T
-547 SSEQEG
+547 
-553 LEKALANAKEQQEQ
+553 
-567 QQAQATYQ
+567 
-575 QDLNNSQSALSNAT
+575 
-589 NDNKIASADTDYTK
+589 
-603 NQNTAIKQDAQN
+603 
-615 LENTSQQITQDQKDL
+615 
-630 EQDLDKLQQLAN
+630 
-642 SKTGFNEQAFNQAQS
+642 TGFSEQAFNQAQS

-663 QTLQNEEE
+663 QTLQNDEK
-671 TFSSEQEGLEK
+671 TFNAEQEGLK
-682 ALANAKHT
+682 QALANAKPASPT
-690 SPTPTKH
+690 PTPTKH
-697 TAQNN
+697 TAPNT
-702 PPNKVSPPTQNLP
+702 PPNQVPPTPPTQNLP
-715 TTNVWNGVYNF
+715 TTNVWNGVYNL
-726 QNQTYSKKGIYY
+726 QNQTYSQKGIYY

-756 YGYLDWFTL
+756 Y
-765 KNKFSVNAN
+765 
-774 NGTLI
+774 
-779 IGNNTESA
+779 
-787 NTKGLIWIG
+787 
-796 DDKGLVYYNT
+796 
-806 GTFNAA
+806 
-812 NIYLTSNL
+812 
-820 KTGNGFSGE
+820 
-829 GATLNFNATNRI
+829 
-841 TINQASF
+841 
-848 DNSDAGAQHS
+848 
-858 YMNFKG
+858 
-864 SNINVSGSS
+864 
-873 FTDDTNGGFSFS
+873 
-885 GNNNNSAISF
+885 
-895 NKTKFNQGTYNFT
+895 
-908 NSANL
+908 
-913 SFNNSNFNQ
+913 
-922 STYNFNSLQST
+922 
-933 FNNSTFNQG
+933 
-942 TYNFTDN
+942 
-949 TSFNNDTFNQGTYNF
+949 
-964 NTSKVSF
+964 
-971 SGANTLNS
+971 
-979 SSPFASLKGSVSFGS
+979 
-994 GAVFN
+994 
-999 LNQTLNANQT
+999 
-1009 YDILTTNGTIQYGVY
+1009 
-1024 QSYLW
+1024 
-1029 DLINYKGDKA
+1029 
-1039 ISHVEVGNNTYDVT
+1039 
-1053 FDINGQDETLQET
+1053 
-1066 FSNKSITT
+1066 
-1074 QFLGDDLQAKAKATY
+1074 
-1089 QQDLNNSQSALSN
+1089 
-1102 ATNDN
+1102 
-1107 KIASA
+1107 
-1112 DTGYTNNQNTTIKQ
+1112 
-1126 DAQNLEHTSQQIA
+1126 
-1139 KDEQALQGDL
+1139 
-1149 NKLKQLANSS
+1149 
-1159 FNEQAFNQAQSKEQ
+1159 
-1173 QDEQTLQ
+1173 
-1180 NEEETFSSE
+1180 
-1189 QEGLEK
+1189 
-1195 ALANAKPASPTPTPT
+1195 
-1210 PTPTP
+1210 
-1215 SPTPNP
+1215 
-1221 TPTKHT
+1221 
-1227 APNKVP
+1227 
-1233 PTPPTQNL
+1233 
-1241 PTTNVWNGVYWLQN
+1241 
-1255 QTYSQKGVYYIDPN
+1255 
-1269 LSGQSGQSAN
+1269 
-1279 TLSTYT
+1279 T

-1294 VNIQNGTLIIGN
+1294 VNANNGTLIIGN

-1327 IGTFNAANIY
+1327 TGTFNAANIY

-1367 MDGLNYNDA
+1367 MDGLNYNNA

-1388 QHSYATFDATNNIS
+1388 QHSYTTFDATNNIS

-1436 GGSSVISANAANSL
+1436 GGSSVISANASNSL
-1450 SFNNSRLNGGA
+1450 SFIDSRLNGGA
-1461 VYNLWANSLIFN
+1461 VYNLQANSLIFN

-1487 SNFNATTQLLGN
+1487 SNFNAATQLLGN

-1507 SLLNFNGDTTLQ
+1507 SLLNFNDDTTLQ

-1530 QTAFKNSLTLD
+1530 QAAFKNSLTLD

-1550 QSVLNASGASAFNN
+1550 QSVLNANGASAFNN
-1564 QASLNI
+1564 QASLNV

-1576 TFNSLFFNGAT
+1576 TFNSLFFNGGT
-1587 LSLNANSKLNASSA
+1587 LSLNASSKLNASNA
-1601 SFSNNTTINLDDSV
+1601 SFSSNTTINLDDSV
-1615 LSVSNASSLNAN
+1615 LNANNASSLNAN
-1627 INFQGASQATFGGN
+1627 INFQGASQADFGGN
-1641 TTIDAASFNFD
+1641 TTIDTASFNFD
-1652 SASSLSF
+1652 SASSLNF
-1659 NNLTANGALNFNGY
+1659 NNLTANGTLNFNGY
-1673 APSLSKALM
+1673 APSLTKALM

-1837 SQTPQTP
+1837 SQTPQAP

-1859 YNKGFSSGN
+1859 YNKGFSSEN

-1883 KEMIETNQLD
+1883 KEMIESNQLD
-1893 NITSINEVL
+1893 NITNINEVL
-1902 QLLDRIKIT
+1902 QLLDKIKIT
-1911 PAQKQ
+1911 QAQKQ

-1926 DNINQTFSNGNLVI
+1926 DNINQTFSNGNLII

-1945 HVTNSTSSI
+1945 NVTNSTSSI

-1997 FKAKSIYITGTLGSG
+1997 FKAKSIYITGTLGSA
-2012 NAFESGGSADITF
+2012 NAFESGGSADVTF

-2052 EGIDKI
+2052 KGIDKI

-2070 MAMEKIKQAGG
+2070 VAMEKIKQAGG
-2081 LGNFVENALIPLSKE
+2081 LGNFIENALSPLSKE
-2096 LPSSLQNETL
+2096 LPASLQNETL
-2106 GQLIGQNNLDNL
+2106 GQLIGQNNLDDL
-2118 LNNSGVMNAI
+2118 LNNSGVMNEI

-2170 GGYMDA
+2170 GGYIDA
-2176 SELSSILSVILK
+2176 SELSSILSVVLK
-2188 DITNPPTSLQ
+2188 DITNPPASLQ

-2205 NDLLDEFLGQDVVKK
+2205 NDLLNEFLGQDVVKK

-2232 NIISQGGLSGIY
+2232 NIISQGGLSGVY

-2364 KGEICINLANCPT
+2364 KGEICVNLANCPT

-2387 VTPTNESL
+2387 VTPTNETL

-2403 FLGVIASNGAID
+2403 FLGAIISNGAID
-2415 LSQVKN
+2415 LSQVTN

-2440 LTIANAFNNASNSTA
+2440 LTITNAFNNASNSTA
-2455 NINGDF
+2455 NINGNF
-2461 TLNQQATLSTNASG
+2461 TLIQQATLSTNASG

-2489 FNLSHSVSH
+2489 FNLSHSASH

-2504 GIATIMT
+2504 GTATIMA
-2511 NYNNPLIQFNTSS
+2511 NNNNPLIQFNASS
-2524 KETGAYTLID
+2524 KEVGTYTLID
-2534 SAKAIYYGYNDQITG
+2534 SAKAIYYGYNNQITG
-2549 GSSLDNYLKLYTLI
+2549 GSSLDNYLKLYALI
-2563 NINGKHMVMTD
+2563 DINGKRMVMTD

-2584 SIKDGGLIVGF
+2584 NIKDGGLVVGF

-2616 SNAPINNL
+2616 SNDPINNL

-2635 IQGIQGVD
+2635 IQGVQSVD
-2643 SIEQAGGTQAINW
+2643 SIDQAGGNQAINW

-2694 VIANPNF
+2694 VIANPDF

-2812 YSGFHA
+2812 YSGFHG

-2867 INQSYRYNT
+2867 INQSYRYDT

-2900 QIGLAYYYIGMSG
+2900 QVGLAYYYIGLSG

>member
-7 GLISKF
+7 RLISKF

-28 FKLNPILKREKPL
+28 FKLNQILKREKPL
-41 KRHKKTKSIK
+41 SHKKTKSVK
-51 KPFNKNKSF
+51 KPFNKSKSF

-71 GGLPHLRAS
+71 GGLSHLRAS

-86 WWSGYHDK
+86 WSSWGYHDN

-109 FSSTQG
+109 FNSAQG

-128 AGGASFTQKFNNGTL
+128 PGGASFTQKFNNGTL
-143 NVGGNIRFG
+143 NVEGNIRFG

-157 GVNVGYITGTYD
+157 GGNVGYITGTYD

-185 LSDGGG
+185 FSTGGG
-191 ATLNFNATNRITINQ
+191 ATLNFNATNHITINQ
-206 ASFDNSDAGAQ
+206 ASFDNSDAGTQ
-217 HSYMNFKGSNI
+217 HSYMNFSGSNI
-228 NVSGSSFTDD
+228 NVSDSSFTDD

-248 NNNSAI
+248 GANSNL
-254 SFNKTKFNQGTY
+254 SFNKTSFNQGTY
-266 NFTNSANLSFNNSNF
+266 KFTNSANLN
-281 NQSTYNFNSLQST
+281 

-303 TYNFTDNTSFNN
+303 TYNFNSIQSTFNNDTFSQGTYNFTDNTGLNFDN

-321 TYNFNTSKVSFSGAN
+321 TYNFNASKVSFSGTN

-349 SVSFGSGAVFNLNQ
+349 SVSFGSGAIFNLNQ
-363 TLNAN
+363 TLNSN

-400 ISHVEVGNNTYDVTF
+400 ISHVEVGSNTYDVTF
-415 DINGQDETLQETFSN
+415 DINGQDETLQETFN
-430 KSITTQ
+430 NQAITTQ
-436 FLGDDLQAKAKATYQ
+436 FLGDDLQAKAQATYQ
-451 QDLNNSQ
+451 QDLTGSQ
-458 SALSNAT
+458 TALNNAT
-465 NDNKIASADTGYTNN
+465 SDSKIASNDTDYTNN
-480 QNTTIKQ
+480 QNTTIKK
-487 DAQNLEHTSQ
+487 DAQS
-497 QIAKDE
+497 
-503 QALQGDLNKLK
+503 
-514 QLANS
+514 
-519 SFNEQAFNQAQSK
+519 
-532 EQQDEQTLQNEENTF
+532 
-547 SSEQEG
+547 
-553 LEKALANAKEQQEQ
+553 
-567 QQAQATYQ
+567 
-575 QDLNNSQSALSNAT
+575 
-589 NDNKIASADTDYTK
+589 
-603 NQNTAIKQDAQN
+603 
-615 LENTSQQITQDQKDL
+615 LENTSQTIQQD
-630 EQDLDKLQQLAN
+630 EQALKGDLDKLQQLAN
-642 SKTGFNEQAFNQAQS
+642 STTGFNQQAFKNAQS
-657 TEQQDE
+657 TEQQDL
-663 QTLQNEEE
+663 QTLQGDEK
-671 TFSSEQEGLEK
+671 TFNSEQDGLEK
-682 ALANAKHT
+682 AIANAKPT
-690 SPTPTKH
+690 SPTPSPTPTPTKH
-697 TAQNN
+697 TA
-702 PPNKVSPPTQNLP
+702 PN
-715 TTNVWNGVYNF
+715 
-726 QNQTYSKKGIYY
+726 
-738 IDPNLSGQ
+738 
-746 SGQSGNTLST
+746 
-756 YGYLDWFTL
+756 
-765 KNKFSVNAN
+765 
-774 NGTLI
+774 
-779 IGNNTESA
+779 
-787 NTKGLIWIG
+787 
-796 DDKGLVYYNT
+796 
-806 GTFNAA
+806 
-812 NIYLTSNL
+812 
-820 KTGNGFSGE
+820 
-829 GATLNFNATNRI
+829 
-841 TINQASF
+841 
-848 DNSDAGAQHS
+848 
-858 YMNFKG
+858 
-864 SNINVSGSS
+864 
-873 FTDDTNGGFSFS
+873 
-885 GNNNNSAISF
+885 
-895 NKTKFNQGTYNFT
+895 
-908 NSANL
+908 
-913 SFNNSNFNQ
+913 
-922 STYNFNSLQST
+922 
-933 FNNSTFNQG
+933 
-942 TYNFTDN
+942 
-949 TSFNNDTFNQGTYNF
+949 
-964 NTSKVSF
+964 
-971 SGANTLNS
+971 
-979 SSPFASLKGSVSFGS
+979 
-994 GAVFN
+994 
-999 LNQTLNANQT
+999 
-1009 YDILTTNGTIQYGVY
+1009 
-1024 QSYLW
+1024 
-1029 DLINYKGDKA
+1029 
-1039 ISHVEVGNNTYDVT
+1039 
-1053 FDINGQDETLQET
+1053 
-1066 FSNKSITT
+1066 
-1074 QFLGDDLQAKAKATY
+1074 
-1089 QQDLNNSQSALSN
+1089 
-1102 ATNDN
+1102 
-1107 KIASA
+1107 
-1112 DTGYTNNQNTTIKQ
+1112 
-1126 DAQNLEHTSQQIA
+1126 
-1139 KDEQALQGDL
+1139 
-1149 NKLKQLANSS
+1149 
-1159 FNEQAFNQAQSKEQ
+1159 
-1173 QDEQTLQ
+1173 
-1180 NEEETFSSE
+1180 
-1189 QEGLEK
+1189 
-1195 ALANAKPASPTPTPT
+1195 TP
-1210 PTPTP
+1210 
-1215 SPTPNP
+1215 
-1221 TPTKHT
+1221 
-1227 APNKVP
+1227 PNKVP

-1255 QTYSQKGVYYIDPN
+1255 QTYSKQGIYYIDPN

-1327 IGTFNAANIY
+1327 TGTFNAANIY

-1342 KTGEGVSGSD
+1342 KTGEGVSDSD

-1388 QHSYATFDATNNIS
+1388 QHSYAAFDATNNIS

-1411 TWGKFSFNAKNISFS
+1411 TWGKFSFSAKNISFS

-1436 GGSSVISANAANSL
+1436 GGSSVISANATNSL

-1530 QTAFKNSLTLD
+1530 QAAFKNSLTLD

-1550 QSVLNASGASAFNN
+1550 QSVLNANGTSAFNN

-1576 TFNSLFFNGAT
+1576 AFNSLFFNGGI

-1615 LSVSNASSLNAN
+1615 LSASNTSSLNAN
-1627 INFQGASQATFGGN
+1627 INFQGVSQANFGGN
-1641 TTIDAASFNFD
+1641 TTIDTASFNFD
-1652 SASSLSF
+1652 SASSLGF

-1673 APSLSKALM
+1673 APSLTKALM

-1740 IQNATYSDNNN
+1740 IQNATYSGNNN

-1782 NPNSASNTIF
+1782 NPNSDSNTIF

-1883 KEMIETNQLD
+1883 KEMIESNQLD

-1902 QLLDRIKIT
+1902 QLLDKIKIT

-1926 DNINQTFSNGNLVI
+1926 DNINQTFNNGNLVI

-1945 HVTNSTSSI
+1945 NVTNSTSSI

-2012 NAFESGGSADITF
+2012 NAFESGGSADVTF

-2070 MAMEKIKQAGG
+2070 VAMEKIKQAGG
-2081 LGNFVENALIPLSKE
+2081 LGNFVENALSPLSKE
-2096 LPSSLQNETL
+2096 LPASLQNETL

-2141 FVTPSIIE
+2141 FITPSIIE

-2170 GGYMDA
+2170 GGYIDA

-2205 NDLLDEFLGQDVVKK
+2205 NDLLNEFLGQDVVKK
-2220 LESQGLVSNIIN
+2220 LEGQGLLSNIIN
-2232 NIISQGGLSGIY
+2232 NIISQGGLSGVY

-2395 SVRANNFT
+2395 SVRANDFT
-2403 FLGVIASNGAID
+2403 FLGTIASNGAID

-2427 LNLNENATLQANN
+2427 LNLNENAALQANN
-2440 LTIANAFNNASNSTA
+2440 LTITNAFNNASNSTA

-2475 LNVMGNFNSYGDLV
+2475 LDVMGNFNSYGDLV
-2489 FNLSHSVSH
+2489 FNFSHSVSH

-2504 GIATIMT
+2504 GVATIMA
-2511 NYNNPLIQFNTSS
+2511 NNNNPLIQFNTSS
-2524 KETGAYTLID
+2524 KETGTYTLID
-2534 SAKAIYYGYNDQITG
+2534 SAKVIYYGYNDQITG
-2549 GSSLDNYLKLYTLI
+2549 GNSLADYLKLYTLI
-2563 NINGKHMVMTD
+2563 DINGKHMVMTD

-2584 SIKDGGLIVGF
+2584 NIKDGGLIVGF

-2616 SNAPINNL
+2616 SNDPINNL

-2635 IQGIQGVD
+2635 IQGTQSVD
-2643 SIEQAGGTQAINW
+2643 SIEQAGGAQAINW

-2694 VIANPNF
+2694 VIANPDF

-2793 VGYDRFIKGVI
+2793 IGYDRFIKGVI

-2867 INQSYRYNT
+2867 INQSYKYDT

-2900 QIGLAYYYIGMSG
+2900 QIGLAYYYIGLSG

-3029 TGNIGMRYAF
+3029 TGNIGIRYAF